1 MAADP
6 TPVKVRQNKKKT
18 VIFITAAMLILAI
31 AAGIGVK
38 WYRDVQNRVTVSFNT
53 NGGETVEAV
62 TLEKGSVLTAVPCA
76 SKQDQNFTGW
86 FYDGDC
92 TEPFHSED
100 PFEENT
106 VLYAAYEEPEQ
117 GVTKQDTAYVADC
130 DAKEPIVIRSE
141 EKITD
146 ENWMDYLEI
155 ESALGDL
162 PTSFHV
168 TALEDNQYEV
178 TPEQDYQAGFTYDFH
193 AKNGATLISGE
204 SEDLNTVTQRIHKDN
219 VEEVVLKKEIVYLD
233 WDDVVREGETYQ
245 FYIPKRAEFV
255 ITEKTPIC
263 FLNGYDEWV
272 AAGKNPN
279 TFGDLYDDT
288 TLFVSVSMVNDQFL
302 VKESD
307 KGTLSGKDWYFVTV
321 EDADLADII
330 DDVDVYMEEHVEA
343 EDLIDTEQ
351 IEQNILEGDGIDQLE
366 DLLTCAILDDETF
379 QNLSDEK
386 SNDNV
391 FLFNNIVAS
400 AAEMDNIPF
409 RDGLSMGET
418 VSIPVAK
425 KGDITVS
432 VSWSRDSARNPNFP
446 GVDYNDPENK
456 EWSAMQ
462 VMVEFDKVVNGVEI
476 KAATDITEYLKI
488 NMQGCKEW
496 QGINLKFDYAANIYS
511 QVTFDFNVAIREE
524 GGEWLDVS
532 ESVTSKMTSEEML
545 QRYSDIINADTG
557 FIDICDETIVSG
569 KFRVIP
575 FIPIFTVSLNLNYT
589 LRLDLAAGISSNF
602 TQLDAT
608 QVGMRGISSGK
619 VEGYKNELSGANRYA
634 YNFNACG
641 RIGVETGLKGEL
653 TLSFT
658 GLEKYGEIGISIE
671 VGVYTDLYGY
681 VNFSL
686 KKERQHSSF
695 IEKKFNG
702 AYYLEVGIYLEIKA
716 FARAEAFDVEKDAR
730 LFKDKWKLF
739 SWGSRYVVYGLDSK
753 KSTGNG
759 VGFSQDEDGNNRY
772 FMHQNQANIVE
783 ICGLKPEYVDLTTG
797 KLTTA
802 VDQELNGNFYPQF
815 SNKALR
821 YNDSNRMVSV
831 DTNKTNAKAFIAN
844 VDIYFDVPMFSLS
857 STQTADG
864 ESFVSTKLYWSDPS
878 TNITSIDDFSKT
890 YTASFGYQFPDGST
904 KIIETKEVLAIEPVG
919 SFGVHKDLDKVI
931 FRVDGY
937 SCSNDESF
945 KYNPSSEYRMNS
957 VYIAKDTSFYVNVT
971 PKQYYVSFS
980 YYDVDAKQWKAEVR
994 ACTVG
999 ETPVPPKEAENA
1011 MFTGWGG
1018 RDYVTGDRLSELTA
1032 LSYGTSWNSTWNPSA
1047 SQYYELNDTI
1057 ERLGLT
1063 SFDKSPDEVLATYDA
1078 SYYKNKWDYAWN
1090 AVPFI
1095 NYRNPK
1101 DGFVQVY
1108 HANYRDCNV
1117 TFLYGNEDAYDKT
1130 GNEAVDVK
1138 SLTRAFEIGD
1148 TIKAPY
1154 DSTYMEGYG
1163 LVQGWDKDG
1172 DGINDYELDADG
1184 KAILP
1189 EATEDGMILRGI
1201 YEIPEITLHFQT
1213 YNGDKQQYEDFTEV
1227 TLKNGLEI
1235 NFDGKEVTF
1244 GGEKVYASGETEDVF
1259 TQTIAASSDFS
1270 KFRYW
1275 EYHPVSINAWIR
1287 ADKAYK
1293 TTYYTSDIFFRP
1305 AFMTYYKIDFLP
1317 GEMGQFRVK
1326 NDDGTM
1332 TEQEQLTHRV
1342 LPGDTVIP
1350 HELIDNAYPT
1360 EDGETLQWL
1369 EGWDADG
1376 DGEIDY
1382 RQTSLFTA
1390 EKNLTLTA
1398 IYKKEP
1404 LTFQTEIE
1412 LPLQFEPEFPASA
1425 KPYLTNET
1433 KEGDSV
1439 QTYVYEGP
1447 YTPYLPLETYIK
1459 NLYETTKHIDS
1470 ETGYEVY
1477 DYASMTSLQTHFY
1490 YPNGKSTAVN
1500 VFKKVEIREGH
1511 TGHTITFDAGEDG
1524 YFMSYGSADVKK
1536 HQTFTK
1542 TLDNGTYNIADYTCW
1557 ANTSPNRDCPDLY
1570 SYYTV
1575 DYWTDEDGN
1584 RLENDQFTVDKQS
1597 KTLTAHWVCN
1607 MQIRLDSERLEPIG
1621 QIGSYTYSG
1630 TNTSNMLLAEGTH
1643 KFSELNQPVQ
1653 TYFPEKY
1660 LFEVVGW
1667 KDSRDKTDIIH
1678 GLEEEFELSDE
1689 ERDTVFTAVW
1699 KQKGVAVVLHTDK
1712 NFQNATG
1719 NAVAP
1724 EHDFNESNQV
1734 LLDFGTYP
1742 ISGFPVPYDLDGICT
1757 YQTVGWKD
1765 SNGTVYR
1772 LDDPNAA
1779 ITLTEDTGYLELTA
1793 VTEISECTFYFDAN
1807 GGTFSD
1813 GGTRYTKKLPVGENQ
1828 VDDWAIP
1835 ERENTAYET
1844 YVFAGWK
1851 VVTNDDDYQETIC
1864 KAGDTYTVDDSCCSV
1879 YAIWQ
1884 TTEQKHHYRYG
1895 FDEDSHW
1902 LVCLNESCT
1911 GIDAEKTAHTWD
1923 ENQVCSVCG
1932 YGCVTPQT
1940 DEDGN
1945 YVITNTAE
1953 LYGFAKLVNEGQ
1965 TDANA
1970 VLGCDITV
1978 NQGVL
1983 DASGDLADG
1992 AFITWTP
1999 IGASYTT
2006 PYSGTFDGRGHSIN
2020 GLYFCQDRTQPLQG
2034 KLYFGL
2040 FGMLENATVEN
2051 VMVADS
2057 YFNAGA
2063 DYSSAGGIAA
2073 QAGNSTI
2080 SCCETRV
2087 NVYAMVSGG
2096 ITAEAHSSE
2105 IVNCSSVGTIDSFTK
2120 AGGITAFAMESTIK
2134 NCFYAGAVTT
2144 SLQGSVIPIAD
2155 CETISNCYY
2164 DKNQFPGQTKLLS
2177 GVTAKTTKQFQS
2189 GSVAYLLQDGQEAE
2203 VWGQEIGVD
2212 QYPKIHGKKVYRS
2225 GNKYFNEQV
2234 TTTTTTTTTITT
2246 TTTTVTTTKLTTTK
2260 PMTTTSATKQTTTT
2274 TKLTTKPMTT
2284 TFATKQTT
2292 ATTKL
2297 TTKPMTTT
2305 STTEQTTTTTKL
2317 TTKPMTT
2324 TFATKQTTATTK
2336 LTTKPMTTTSTTE
2349 QTTTTT
2355 KLTTTKPVTTTSTTK
2370 QTTATTKLTTK
2381 PVTTTSTIKQTTT
2394 TTKLTTKPVAT
2405 TSASEQ
2411 MTTTTKLTTKPMTTT
2426 SITEQT
2432 TTMTKLTTKPM
2443 TTTSVTKQTTATT
2456 KLTTKPMT
2464 TTSTTEQT
2472 TTTTKLTTKPITTT
2486 QATTKSTTI
2495 TTTNTAKPTTTSTST
2510 INSMT
2515 TTVTATSTTETTTA
2529 VTTTSF
2535 TTEPTTTGS
2544 IINSTTTSTTESTTT
2559 TTTVPA
2565 TTTTTEAT
2573 TTSTTE
2579 STTTTITIPTTT
2591 TTTTTTEKTTTSTTE
2606 STTTTITIPTTTTT
2620 IEETTTSTTE
2630 STTTTTTIPT
2640 TTTTIEETTI
2650 STTESTTTITTVPT
2664 TTTTIE
2670 ATTTSTTESTTTI
2683 TTVPTTTTTTEETT
2697 TSTTESTTTTTITIP
2712 TTTTTTEATTTSTT
2726 EWTTT
2731 ITTVPTT
2738 TTTTEETT
2746 TSTTEST
2753 TTITTVP
2760 TTTTT
2765 TEETTTSTTEST
2777 TTTTTI
2783 PTTTTTTEATTT
2795 STTEWTTTTTTVP
2808 TTTTTTEVT
2817 TTSTTEW
2824 TTTTTTVPTTTTTSE
2839 TTTTVP
2845 TTSEENPDTTTTEPI
2860 EMGIYGDVDGN
2871 GIVDVSDAV
2880 AVLTYY
2886 AKRAAGL
2893 EPIFGETPE
2902 ENEAIFA
2909 LADVDQD
2916 GMITVQDAVYIL
2928 TYYAQKASGMQPTWE
2943 ELTGISALF

>member
-141 EKITD
+141 EEITD

-155 ESALGDL
+155 DSALGDL

-263 FLNGYDEWV
+263 FLNGYNEWV

-279 TFGDLYDDT
+279 TFGDLYDDD
-288 TLFVSVSMVNDQFL
+288 TLFVSVNLVNDQFL
-302 VKESD
+302 AKESD

-321 EDADLADII
+321 ENADLADII
-330 DDVDVYMEEHVEA
+330 DDVDVYMEENVEA

-351 IEQNILEGDGIDQLE
+351 IEQNILAGDGINQLE
-366 DLLTCAILDDETF
+366 DLLTCAILDDQTF

-386 SNDNV
+386 PNDNV

-409 RDGLSMGET
+409 RDGLSMGEAVT
-418 VSIPVAK
+418 IPVAK

-446 GVDYNDPENK
+446 GVDYDDPENK
-456 EWSAMQ
+456 KWSAMQ

-686 KKERQHSSF
+686 KKERQHSSLV
-695 IEKKFNG
+695 EKKFNG

-772 FMHQNQANIVE
+772 FMHQNQANMIE

-844 VDIYFDVPMFSLS
+844 VDIYFDIPMFSLS

-878 TNITSIDDFSKT
+878 TDITSIDDFSKT
-890 YTASFGYQFPDGST
+890 YTASFGYKFPDGST

-919 SFGVHKDLDKVI
+919 YFGVRKALNNVI
-931 FRVDGY
+931 FQVDGY
-937 SCSNDESF
+937 SWSNDEPF
-945 KYNPSSEYRMNS
+945 EHNPNSEYSMSS
-957 VYIAKDTSFYVNVT
+957 VYIAKDTSFYVDVT
-971 PKQYYVSFS
+971 PKQYYVTFS
-980 YYDVDAKQWKAEVR
+980 YYDIDAKQWKAEVR

-1011 MFTGWGG
+1011 MFTGWEGH
-1018 RDYVTGDRLSELTA
+1018 DYTNGNNLDEITSLD
-1032 LSYGTSWNSTWNPSA
+1032 YGTNWNPSRYA
-1047 SQYYELNDTI
+1047 SDSRYYSLTN
-1057 ERLGLT
+1057 RGLVT
-1063 SFDKSPDEVLATYDA
+1063 SGKSADEVLATYDA
-1078 SYYKNKWDYAWN
+1078 STYKNEWRYEWN
-1090 AVPFI
+1090 AV
-1095 NYRNPK
+1095 
-1101 DGFVQVY
+1101 GFLDHTFAYHAPENGFAQVY
-1108 HANYRDCNV
+1108 RANYRDCNI

-1130 GNEAVDVK
+1130 GNEAEDVK
-1138 SLTRAFEIGD
+1138 SQTRAFKIGD

-1172 DGINDYELDADG
+1172 DGVNDYELDDEG

-1189 EATEDGMILRGI
+1189 VATEDGMILRGV

-1244 GGEKVYASGETEDVF
+1244 GGEKVYAKGETEDVF

-1270 KFRYW
+1270 EFRYW
-1275 EYHPVSINAWIR
+1275 EYRPVSIDAWIR

-1317 GEMGQFRVK
+1317 GEIGQFRVK

-1360 EDGETLQWL
+1360 EDGETLRWL

-1382 RQTSLFTA
+1382 RQRSLFTA
-1390 EKNLTLTA
+1390 EKSLTLTA
-1398 IYKKEP
+1398 IYKEEP

-1459 NLYETTKHIDS
+1459 TLYETTKHIDS

-1490 YPNGKSTAVN
+1490 YPNGKATAVN

-1542 TLDNGTYNIADYTCW
+1542 KLDNGTYNIADYTCW
-1557 ANTSPNRDCPDLY
+1557 ANTRPNRDSSDL
-1570 SYYTV
+1570 SSDYTI

-1584 RLENDQFTVDKQS
+1584 RLENDQFTVDKQN
-1597 KTLTAHWVCN
+1597 KTLTAHWICN
-1607 MQIRLDSERLEPIG
+1607 MQIRLDSEQLEPIG

-1630 TNTSNMLLAEGTH
+1630 MNTSNMLLAEGTH

-1678 GLEEEFELSDE
+1678 GLEEEFTLSDE
-1689 ERDTVFTAVW
+1689 EQDTVFTAVW
-1699 KQKGVAVVLHTDK
+1699 KQKGVAVILHADK

-1724 EHDFNESNQV
+1724 EHDFNENNQV
-1734 LLDFGTYP
+1734 LLAFGTYP
-1742 ISGFPVPYDLDGICT
+1742 ISGFPVPYDLGGIFT

-1793 VTEISECTFYFDAN
+1793 VTEISECTFDFDAN

-1851 VVTNDDDYQETIC
+1851 VVTNDDYDDYQETIC
-1864 KAGDTYTVDDSCCSV
+1864 KAGDTYTVDHSCCSV

-1902 LVCLNESCT
+1902 LVCLNEGCT

-1983 DASGDLADG
+1983 DANGDLSDG

-1999 IGASYTT
+1999 IGSSHTT

-2034 KLYFGL
+2034 KLYLGL
-2040 FGMLENATVEN
+2040 FGLLENATVEN
-2051 VMVADS
+2051 VTVADS

-2063 DYSSAGGIAA
+2063 DYSSVGGIAA
-2073 QAGNSTI
+2073 QAGGSTI

-2096 ITAEAHSSE
+2096 ITAEAHGSE

-2120 AGGITAFAMESTIK
+2120 AGGITAFAMESNIKKSNIK

-2164 DKNQFPGQTKLLS
+2164 DKNQFSGQTKLLS

-2246 TTTTVTTTKLTTTK
+2246 TTTTVTTTKLITTKPMTTTSTTKQMTTTTKLTTNPVTTTSATKQTITTTKLTTKPVTTTSATKQTTTTTK
-2260 PMTTTSATKQTTTT
+2260 PVTTTSTTKQTTTTTKLTTKPVTTTSATKQTTTT
-2274 TKLTTKPMTT
+2274 TKL
-2284 TFATKQTT
+2284 
-2292 ATTKL
+2292 
-2297 TTKPMTTT
+2297 
-2305 STTEQTTTTTKL
+2305 
-2317 TTKPMTT
+2317 
-2324 TFATKQTTATTK
+2324 
-2336 LTTKPMTTTSTTE
+2336 
-2349 QTTTTT
+2349 
-2355 KLTTTKPVTTTSTTK
+2355 TTKPVTTTSTTK

-2381 PVTTTSTIKQTTT
+2381 PVTTTSTTKQTTT
-2394 TTKLTTKPVAT
+2394 T
-2405 TSASEQ
+2405 
-2411 MTTTTKLTTKPMTTT
+2411 
-2426 SITEQT
+2426 
-2432 TTMTKLTTKPM
+2432 TKLTTKPM
-2443 TTTSVTKQTTATT
+2443 TTTSVTKQTTA
-2456 KLTTKPMT
+2456 
-2464 TTSTTEQT
+2464 
-2472 TTTTKLTTKPITTT
+2472 TTKLTTKPITTT

-2495 TTTNTAKPTTTSTST
+2495 TTTNTAKPTTTSTSI

-2515 TTVTATSTTETTTA
+2515 TIVTATSTTETTTA

-2565 TTTTTEAT
+2565 TTTTTEKT

-2579 STTTTITIPTTT
+2579 STTTITTVPA
-2591 TTTTTTEKTTTSTTE
+2591 TTTTTEKTTTSTTE

-2620 IEETTTSTTE
+2620 TE
-2630 STTTTTTIPT
+2630 K
-2640 TTTTIEETTI
+2640 
-2650 STTESTTTITTVPT
+2650 
-2664 TTTTIE
+2664 
-2670 ATTTSTTESTTTI
+2670 
-2683 TTVPTTTTTTEETT
+2683 
-2697 TSTTESTTTTTITIP
+2697 
-2712 TTTTTTEATTTSTT
+2712 TTTSTT

-2731 ITTVPTT
+2731 TTTVPAT
-2738 TTTTEETT
+2738 TTTTEKTT
-2746 TSTTEST
+2746 TSTIEST
-2753 TTITTVP
+2753 TTTTTVP

-2777 TTTTTI
+2777 TTTTTELTTTE
-2783 PTTTTTTEATTT
+2783 TTTTTF
-2795 STTEWTTTTTTVP
+2795 P
-2808 TTTTTTEVT
+2808 
-2817 TTSTTEW
+2817 
-2824 TTTTTTVPTTTTTSE
+2824 TTTSE

-2916 GMITVQDAVYIL
+2916 GIITVQDAVYIL

>member
-62 TLEKGSVLTAVPCA
+62 TLKKGSVLTAVPCA

-141 EKITD
+141 EEITD

-155 ESALGDL
+155 DSALGDL
-162 PTSFHV
+162 PTAFHV

-263 FLNGYDEWV
+263 FLNGYNEWV

-279 TFGDLYDDT
+279 TLGDLYDDD

-321 EDADLADII
+321 ENADLADII
-330 DDVDVYMEEHVEA
+330 DDVDVYMEENVEA

-351 IEQNILEGDGIDQLE
+351 IEQNILAGDGINQLE
-366 DLLTCAILDDETF
+366 DLLTCAILDDQTF

-418 VSIPVAK
+418 VRIPVAK

-686 KKERQHSSF
+686 KKERQHSSLV
-695 IEKKFNG
+695 EKKFNG

-772 FMHQNQANIVE
+772 FMHQNQANMIE

-844 VDIYFDVPMFSLS
+844 VDIYFDIPMFSLS

-878 TNITSIDDFSKT
+878 TDITSIDDFSKT

-945 KYNPSSEYRMNS
+945 KYNQSSEYRMNS

-1018 RDYVTGDRLSELTA
+1018 QDYVTGDRLSELTA

-1063 SFDKSPDEVLATYDA
+1063 SFDKSPEEVLATYDA

-1090 AVPFI
+1090 TVPFI

-1172 DGINDYELDADG
+1172 DGVNDYELDAEG

-1189 EATEDGMILRGI
+1189 VATEDGMILRGV

-1259 TQTIAASSDFS
+1259 TQTIAASSNFS

-1342 LPGDTVIP
+1342 LPGDSVIP

-1382 RQTSLFTA
+1382 RQRSLFTA
-1390 EKNLTLTA
+1390 EKSLTLTA

-1459 NLYETTKHIDS
+1459 TLHETTKHIDS

-1490 YPNGKSTAVN
+1490 YPDGKSTAVN

-1542 TLDNGTYNIADYTCW
+1542 KLDNGTYNIADYTCW
-1557 ANTSPNRDCPDLY
+1557 ANTRPNRDSPDLY

-1678 GLEEEFELSDE
+1678 GLEEEFVLSDE
-1689 ERDTVFTAVW
+1689 EQDTVFTAVW
-1699 KQKGVAVVLHTDK
+1699 KQKGVAVVLHADK
-1712 NFQNATG
+1712 NFQNGTG

-1724 EHDFNESNQV
+1724 EHDFNENNQV
-1734 LLDFGTYP
+1734 LLAFGTYP
-1742 ISGFPVPYDLDGICT
+1742 ISGFPVPYDLGGIFT

-1793 VTEISECTFYFDAN
+1793 VTEISECTFDFDAN

-1813 GGTRYTKKLPVGENQ
+1813 GGTQYTKKLPVGESQ

-1851 VVTNDDDYQETIC
+1851 VVTNDDSQETIC
-1864 KAGDTYTVDDSCCSV
+1864 KAGDTYTVDNSCCSV

-1895 FDEDSHW
+1895 FDADSHW
-1902 LVCLNESCT
+1902 LVCLNEGCT

-1923 ENQVCSVCG
+1923 ENQICSVCG

-1983 DASGDLADG
+1983 DASGDLSDG

-1999 IGASYTT
+1999 IGSSHTT

-2034 KLYFGL
+2034 KLYLGL
-2040 FGMLENATVEN
+2040 FGMLENATVKN

-2063 DYSSAGGIAA
+2063 DYSSVGGIAA
-2073 QAGNSTI
+2073 QAGGSTI

-2096 ITAEAHSSE
+2096 ITAEAHGSE

-2120 AGGITAFAMESTIK
+2120 AGGITAFAMESNIKKSNIK

-2164 DKNQFPGQTKLLS
+2164 DKNQFPGQTELLS

-2212 QYPKIHGKKVYRS
+2212 PYPKIHGKKVYHS

-2234 TTTTTTTTTITT
+2234 TTTTATTITT

-2274 TKLTTKPMTT
+2274 TKLTTNPMTTTSATKQTITTTKLTTKPMTT
-2284 TFATKQTT
+2284 TSTIKQTTTTTKLTTKPMTTTSTIKQTT

-2305 STTEQTTTTTKL
+2305 SAIKQTTTTTKL

-2324 TFATKQTTATTK
+2324 TFATKQTTTTTK
-2336 LTTKPMTTTSTTE
+2336 LTTKPMTTTSA
-2349 QTTTTT
+2349 
-2355 KLTTTKPVTTTSTTK
+2355 TK

-2381 PVTTTSTIKQTTT
+2381 PVTTTST
-2394 TTKLTTKPVAT
+2394 
-2405 TSASEQ
+2405 
-2411 MTTTTKLTTKPMTTT
+2411 
-2426 SITEQT
+2426 
-2432 TTMTKLTTKPM
+2432 
-2443 TTTSVTKQTTATT
+2443 TKQTTA
-2456 KLTTKPMT
+2456 
-2464 TTSTTEQT
+2464 
-2472 TTTTKLTTKPITTT
+2472 TTKLTTKPITTT

-2495 TTTNTAKPTTTSTST
+2495 TTTNTAKPTTTSTSI

-2515 TTVTATSTTETTTA
+2515 TIVTATSTTEW
-2529 VTTTSF
+2529 
-2535 TTEPTTTGS
+2535 
-2544 IINSTTTSTTESTTT
+2544 TTT

-2565 TTTTTEAT
+2565 TTTTTEKTTTSTTESTTTITTVPATTTTTEET

-2591 TTTTTTEKTTTSTTE
+2591 TTTEKTTTSTTE
-2606 STTTTITIPTTTTT
+2606 W
-2620 IEETTTSTTE
+2620 
-2630 STTTTTTIPT
+2630 
-2640 TTTTIEETTI
+2640 
-2650 STTESTTTITTVPT
+2650 
-2664 TTTTIE
+2664 
-2670 ATTTSTTESTTTI
+2670 
-2683 TTVPTTTTTTEETT
+2683 
-2697 TSTTESTTTTTITIP
+2697 TTTTITIP
-2712 TTTTTTEATTTSTT
+2712 TTTTTTEK
-2726 EWTTT
+2726 
-2731 ITTVPTT
+2731 
-2738 TTTTEETT
+2738 
-2746 TSTTEST
+2746 
-2753 TTITTVP
+2753 
-2760 TTTTT
+2760 
-2765 TEETTTSTTEST
+2765 
-2777 TTTTTI
+2777 
-2783 PTTTTTTEATTT
+2783 TTT

-2808 TTTTTTEVT
+2808 ATTTTTEKT

-2824 TTTTTTVPTTTTTSE
+2824 TTTTTTVPATTTTTEKTTTSTTESITIATTIPTTTTTTEETTTFPTTTSE

-2928 TYYAQKASGMQPTWE
+2928 TYYAQKASGMKPTWE

>member
-1 MAADP
+1 
-6 TPVKVRQNKKKT
+6 
-18 VIFITAAMLILAI
+18 
-31 AAGIGVK
+31 
-38 WYRDVQNRVTVSFNT
+38 
-53 NGGETVEAV
+53 
-62 TLEKGSVLTAVPCA
+62 
-76 SKQDQNFTGW
+76 
-86 FYDGDC
+86 
-92 TEPFHSED
+92 
-100 PFEENT
+100 
-106 VLYAAYEEPEQ
+106 
-117 GVTKQDTAYVADC
+117 
-130 DAKEPIVIRSE
+130 
-141 EKITD
+141 
-146 ENWMDYLEI
+146 
-155 ESALGDL
+155 
-162 PTSFHV
+162 
-168 TALEDNQYEV
+168 
-178 TPEQDYQAGFTYDFH
+178 
-193 AKNGATLISGE
+193 
-204 SEDLNTVTQRIHKDN
+204 
-219 VEEVVLKKEIVYLD
+219 
-233 WDDVVREGETYQ
+233 
-245 FYIPKRAEFV
+245 
-255 ITEKTPIC
+255 
-263 FLNGYDEWV
+263 
-272 AAGKNPN
+272 
-279 TFGDLYDDT
+279 
-288 TLFVSVSMVNDQFL
+288 
-302 VKESD
+302 
-307 KGTLSGKDWYFVTV
+307 
-321 EDADLADII
+321 
-330 DDVDVYMEEHVEA
+330 
-343 EDLIDTEQ
+343 
-351 IEQNILEGDGIDQLE
+351 
-366 DLLTCAILDDETF
+366 
-379 QNLSDEK
+379 
-386 SNDNV
+386 
-391 FLFNNIVAS
+391 
-400 AAEMDNIPF
+400 MDNIPF
-409 RDGLSMGET
+409 RDGLSMGEP
-418 VSIPVAK
+418 VRIPVAK

-589 LRLDLAAGISSNF
+589 LQLDLAAGISSNF

-686 KKERQHSSF
+686 KKERQHSSLV
-695 IEKKFNG
+695 EKKFNG

-753 KSTGNG
+753 KSTGSG

-772 FMHQNQANIVE
+772 FMHQNQANIIE

-802 VDQELNGNFYPQF
+802 VDQELNGKFYPQF

-821 YNDSNRMVSV
+821 YNHSNRMVSV
-831 DTNKTNAKAFIAN
+831 DTSKTNAKAFVAN

-857 STQTADG
+857 STKTADG

-878 TNITSIDDFSKT
+878 TDITSIDDFSTKT
-890 YTASFGYQFPDGST
+890 YTASFGYKFPDGST
-904 KIIETKEVLAIEPVG
+904 KILETKEVRAIEPVG
-919 SFGVHKDLDKVI
+919 YFKVHEDLDKVV

-937 SCSNDESF
+937 SWSNDEPF
-945 KYNPSSEYRMNS
+945 NHHPNSEYSMRN
-957 VYIAKDTSFYVNVT
+957 VYIAEDTSFYVDVT

-980 YYDVDAKQWKAEVR
+980 YYDVAAKQWKAEVR

-1011 MFTGWGG
+1011 MFTGWEGQ
-1018 RDYVTGDRLSELTA
+1018 DYVTGDGLSELTA
-1032 LSYGTSWNSTWNPSA
+1032 LSYGTSWDSTWNPSA

-1057 ERLGLT
+1057 QRMGLT
-1063 SFDKSPDEVLATYDA
+1063 SFDKSPEEVLATYDA
-1078 SYYKNKWDYAWN
+1078 SYYKNKWGYAWN
-1090 AVPFI
+1090 AVDFI
-1095 NYRNPK
+1095 NRRPPK
-1101 DGFVQVY
+1101 DGFVQAY
-1108 HANYRDCNV
+1108 RANYRDCNI

-1130 GNEAVDVK
+1130 GNEAEGVK
-1138 SLTRAFEIGD
+1138 SLTRAFKIGD
-1148 TIKAPY
+1148 TIEAPY

-1172 DGINDYELDADG
+1172 DGVNDYELDAEG

-1189 EATEDGMILRGI
+1189 VATEDGMILRGI

-1244 GGEKVYASGETEDVF
+1244 GGEKVYAKGETEDVF

-1275 EYHPVSINAWIR
+1275 EYHPVSIDAWIR

-1326 NDDGTM
+1326 NNDGTM

-1382 RQTSLFTA
+1382 RQRSLFTA
-1390 EKNLTLTA
+1390 EKSLTLTA

-1477 DYASMTSLQTHFY
+1477 DYASLTSLQTHFY

-1542 TLDNGTYNIADYTCW
+1542 KLDNGTYNIADYTCW
-1557 ANTSPNRDCPDLY
+1557 ANTRPNRDSSDLS
-1570 SYYTV
+1570 SYYTI

-1584 RLENDQFTVDKQS
+1584 RLENDQFTVDKQN
-1597 KTLTAHWVCN
+1597 KTLTAHWIYN

-1630 TNTSNMLLAEGTH
+1630 MNTSNMLLAEGTH

-1678 GLEEEFELSDE
+1678 GLEEEFVLSDE
-1689 ERDTVFTAVW
+1689 EQDTVFTAVW
-1699 KQKGVAVVLHTDK
+1699 KQKGVAVILHADK

-1724 EHDFNESNQV
+1724 EHDFNENNQV
-1734 LLDFGTYP
+1734 LLAFGTYP
-1742 ISGFPVPYDLDGICT
+1742 ISGFPVPYDLGGIFT

-1793 VTEISECTFYFDAN
+1793 VTEISECTFDFDAN

-1813 GGTRYTKKLPVGENQ
+1813 GGTQYTKKLPVGESQ

-1844 YVFAGWK
+1844 YDFAGWK
-1851 VVTNDDDYQETIC
+1851 VVTNDDSQETIC
-1864 KAGDTYTVDDSCCSV
+1864 KAGDTYTVDNSCCSV
-1879 YAIWQ
+1879 YAIWK

-1902 LVCLNESCT
+1902 LVCLNEGCT
-1911 GIDAEKTAHTWD
+1911 GIDAEKAAHTWD
-1923 ENQVCSVCG
+1923 ENQICSVCG

-1983 DASGDLADG
+1983 DASGDLSDG
-1992 AFITWTP
+1992 TFITWTP
-1999 IGASYTT
+1999 IGFSYTT

-2034 KLYFGL
+2034 KLYLGL
-2040 FGMLENATVEN
+2040 FGLLENATVEN
-2051 VMVADS
+2051 VTVTDS

-2063 DYSSAGGIAA
+2063 DYSYAGGIAA

-2096 ITAEAHSSE
+2096 ITAEAHGSE

-2120 AGGITAFAMESTIK
+2120 TGGITAFAMESTIK

-2212 QYPKIHGKKVYRS
+2212 QYPKIHGKKVYHS

-2234 TTTTTTTTTITT
+2234 TTTTTTTITT
-2246 TTTTVTTTKLTTTK
+2246 TTTTVTTTKLTTKPVTTTSATKQTTTTTKLTTKPVTTTSTTKQTTTTTKLTTK

-2274 TKLTTKPMTT
+2274 TKLTTKPVTT
-2284 TFATKQTT
+2284 
-2292 ATTKL
+2292 
-2297 TTKPMTTT
+2297 TTKPTTITTTNTAKSTTTTTIPATTT
-2305 STTEQTTTTTKL
+2305 SATKQTTTTTKL

-2324 TFATKQTTATTK
+2324 T
-2336 LTTKPMTTTSTTE
+2336 TKPTTTSTTE
-2349 QTTTTT
+2349 STTTTT
-2355 KLTTTKPVTTTSTTK
+2355 IPTTTTSTTKSTTTTTIPATTTSTTESTTTTTIPTTTTSTTESTTTTTIPTTTTSTTKSTTTTTIPATTTSTTESTTTTTIPTTTTSTTESTTTTTIPTTTTSTTKSTTTTTIPATTTSTTESTTTTTIPATTTSTTK
-2370 QTTATTKLTTK
+2370 QT
-2381 PVTTTSTIKQTTT
+2381 
-2394 TTKLTTKPVAT
+2394 
-2405 TSASEQ
+2405 
-2411 MTTTTKLTTKPMTTT
+2411 TTTTKLTTKPMTTT
-2426 SITEQT
+2426 
-2432 TTMTKLTTKPM
+2432 TKP
-2443 TTTSVTKQTTATT
+2443 
-2456 KLTTKPMT
+2456 
-2464 TTSTTEQT
+2464 
-2472 TTTTKLTTKPITTT
+2472 
-2486 QATTKSTTI
+2486 
-2495 TTTNTAKPTTTSTST
+2495 
-2510 INSMT
+2510 
-2515 TTVTATSTTETTTA
+2515 
-2529 VTTTSF
+2529 
-2535 TTEPTTTGS
+2535 
-2544 IINSTTTSTTESTTT
+2544 
-2559 TTTVPA
+2559 
-2565 TTTTTEAT
+2565 
-2573 TTSTTE
+2573 
-2579 STTTTITIPTTT
+2579 
-2591 TTTTTTEKTTTSTTE
+2591 
-2606 STTTTITIPTTTTT
+2606 
-2620 IEETTTSTTE
+2620 
-2630 STTTTTTIPT
+2630 
-2640 TTTTIEETTI
+2640 
-2650 STTESTTTITTVPT
+2650 
-2664 TTTTIE
+2664 
-2670 ATTTSTTESTTTI
+2670 
-2683 TTVPTTTTTTEETT
+2683 TT
-2697 TSTTESTTTTTITIP
+2697 TSTTESTTTTTIP
-2712 TTTTTTEATTTSTT
+2712 TTTTTTAE
-2726 EWTTT
+2726 T
-2731 ITTVPTT
+2731 II
-2738 TTTTEETT
+2738 
-2746 TSTTEST
+2746 S
-2753 TTITTVP
+2753 
-2760 TTTTT
+2760 
-2765 TEETTTSTTEST
+2765 
-2777 TTTTTI
+2777 
-2783 PTTTTTTEATTT
+2783 
-2795 STTEWTTTTTTVP
+2795 
-2808 TTTTTTEVT
+2808 
-2817 TTSTTEW
+2817 
-2824 TTTTTTVPTTTTTSE
+2824 TTTTSE

-2845 TTSEENPDTTTTEPI
+2845 TTSEENPDTTTTETI

-2893 EPIFGETPE
+2893 EVIFGETPE

-2916 GMITVQDAVYIL
+2916 GIIIVQDAVYIL
-2928 TYYAQKASGMQPTWE
+2928 TYYAQKACGMQPTWE
-2943 ELTGISALF
+2943 ELIGVSVRS

>member
-53 NGGETVEAV
+53 NGGETVETV

-141 EKITD
+141 KEITE

-155 ESALGDL
+155 DSALGDL

-263 FLNGYDEWV
+263 FLNGYNEWV
-272 AAGKNPN
+272 AAGKNPD
-279 TFGDLYDDT
+279 TFGDLYDDD
-288 TLFVSVSMVNDQFL
+288 TLFVSVNLVNDQFL

-321 EDADLADII
+321 ENADLADII
-330 DDVDVYMEEHVEA
+330 DDVDVYMEENVEA

-351 IEQNILEGDGIDQLE
+351 IEQNILAGDGINQLE

-386 SNDNV
+386 PNDNV

-418 VSIPVAK
+418 VTIPVAK

-446 GVDYNDPENK
+446 GVDYDDPENK
-456 EWSAMQ
+456 KWSAMQ

-686 KKERQHSSF
+686 KKERQHSSLV
-695 IEKKFNG
+695 EKKFNG

-772 FMHQNQANIVE
+772 FMHQNQANMIE

-844 VDIYFDVPMFSLS
+844 VDIYFDIPMFSLS

-878 TNITSIDDFSKT
+878 TDITSIDDFSKT
-890 YTASFGYQFPDGST
+890 YTASFGYKFPDGST

-919 SFGVHKDLDKVI
+919 YFGVRKALNNVI
-931 FRVDGY
+931 FQVDGY
-937 SCSNDESF
+937 SWSNDEPF
-945 KYNPSSEYRMNS
+945 EHNPNSEYSMSS
-957 VYIAKDTSFYVNVT
+957 VYIAKDTSFYVDVT
-971 PKQYYVSFS
+971 PKQYYVTFS
-980 YYDVDAKQWKAEVR
+980 YYDIDAKQWKAEVR

-1011 MFTGWGG
+1011 MFTGWEGH
-1018 RDYVTGDRLSELTA
+1018 DYTNGNNLDEITSLD
-1032 LSYGTSWNSTWNPSA
+1032 YGTNWNPSRYA
-1047 SQYYELNDTI
+1047 SDSRYYSLTN
-1057 ERLGLT
+1057 RGLVT
-1063 SFDKSPDEVLATYDA
+1063 SGKSADEVLATYDA
-1078 SYYKNKWDYAWN
+1078 STYKNEWRYEWN
-1090 AVPFI
+1090 AV
-1095 NYRNPK
+1095 
-1101 DGFVQVY
+1101 GFLDHTFAYHAPENGFAQVY
-1108 HANYRDCNV
+1108 RANYRDCNI

-1130 GNEAVDVK
+1130 GNEAEDVK
-1138 SLTRAFEIGD
+1138 SQTRAFKIGD

-1172 DGINDYELDADG
+1172 DGVNDYELDDEG

-1189 EATEDGMILRGI
+1189 VATEDGMILRGV

-1244 GGEKVYASGETEDVF
+1244 GGEKVYASGATEDVF
-1259 TQTIAASSDFS
+1259 TQTIAASSNFS

-1275 EYHPVSINAWIR
+1275 EYRPVSIDEWKK
-1287 ADKAYK
+1287 ADEAYK

-1305 AFMTYYKIDFLP
+1305 AFEVYYKIEFLP
-1317 GEMGQFRVK
+1317 GEVGQFRVK

-1332 TEQEQLTHRV
+1332 TEQTQLTHRV
-1342 LPGDTVIP
+1342 LAGNLVTP
-1350 HELIDNAYPT
+1350 HELMIDLAYPT
-1360 EDGETLQWL
+1360 EDGETLRLL

-1382 RQTSLFTA
+1382 RQRSLFTA
-1390 EKNLTLTA
+1390 EKSLTLTA

-1490 YPNGKSTAVN
+1490 YPNGKATAVN

-1542 TLDNGTYNIADYTCW
+1542 KLDNGTYNIADYTCW
-1557 ANTSPNRDCPDLY
+1557 ANTRPNRDSSDL
-1570 SYYTV
+1570 SSDYTI

-1584 RLENDQFTVDKQS
+1584 RLENDQFTVDKQN
-1597 KTLTAHWVCN
+1597 KTLTAHWICN
-1607 MQIRLDSERLEPIG
+1607 MQIRLDSEQLEPIG

-1630 TNTSNMLLAEGTH
+1630 MNTSNMLLAEGTH

-1678 GLEEEFELSDE
+1678 GLEEEFTLSDE
-1689 ERDTVFTAVW
+1689 EQDTVFTAVW
-1699 KQKGVAVVLHTDK
+1699 KQKGVAVILHADK
-1712 NFQNATG
+1712 NFQNGTG

-1724 EHDFNESNQV
+1724 EHDFNENNQV
-1734 LLDFGTYP
+1734 LLNFGTYP
-1742 ISGFPVPYDLDGICT
+1742 ISGFPVPYDLDGIFT

-1793 VTEISECTFYFDAN
+1793 VTEISECTFDFDAN

-1851 VVTNDDDYQETIC
+1851 VVTNDDYDDYQETIC

-1902 LVCLNESCT
+1902 LVCLNEGCT

-1983 DASGDLADG
+1983 DANGDLSDG

-1999 IGASYTT
+1999 IGSSHTT

-2034 KLYFGL
+2034 KLYLGL
-2040 FGMLENATVEN
+2040 FGLLENATVEN
-2051 VMVADS
+2051 VTVADS

-2063 DYSSAGGIAA
+2063 DYSSVGGIAA
-2073 QAGNSTI
+2073 QAGGSTI

-2096 ITAEAHSSE
+2096 ITAEAHGSE

-2120 AGGITAFAMESTIK
+2120 AGGITAFAMESNIKKSNIK

-2164 DKNQFPGQTKLLS
+2164 DKNQFSGQTKLLS

-2189 GSVAYLLQDGQEAE
+2189 GSVAYLLQYGQEAE

-2246 TTTTVTTTKLTTTK
+2246 TTTTVTTTKLITTKPMTTTSTTKQMTTTTKLTTNPVTTTSATKQTITTTKLTTKPVTTTSATKQTTTTTK
-2260 PMTTTSATKQTTTT
+2260 PVTTTSTTKQTTTTTKLTTKPVTTTSATKQTTTT
-2274 TKLTTKPMTT
+2274 TKL
-2284 TFATKQTT
+2284 
-2292 ATTKL
+2292 
-2297 TTKPMTTT
+2297 
-2305 STTEQTTTTTKL
+2305 
-2317 TTKPMTT
+2317 
-2324 TFATKQTTATTK
+2324 
-2336 LTTKPMTTTSTTE
+2336 
-2349 QTTTTT
+2349 
-2355 KLTTTKPVTTTSTTK
+2355 TTKPVTTTSTTK

-2381 PVTTTSTIKQTTT
+2381 PVTTTSTTKQTTT
-2394 TTKLTTKPVAT
+2394 T
-2405 TSASEQ
+2405 
-2411 MTTTTKLTTKPMTTT
+2411 
-2426 SITEQT
+2426 
-2432 TTMTKLTTKPM
+2432 TKLTTKPM
-2443 TTTSVTKQTTATT
+2443 TTTSVTKQTTA
-2456 KLTTKPMT
+2456 
-2464 TTSTTEQT
+2464 
-2472 TTTTKLTTKPITTT
+2472 TTKLTTKPITTT

-2495 TTTNTAKPTTTSTST
+2495 TTTNTAKPTTTSTSI

-2515 TTVTATSTTETTTA
+2515 TIVTATSTTETTTA

-2565 TTTTTEAT
+2565 TTTTTEKT

-2579 STTTTITIPTTT
+2579 STTTITTVPA
-2591 TTTTTTEKTTTSTTE
+2591 TTTTTEKTTTSTTE

-2620 IEETTTSTTE
+2620 TE
-2630 STTTTTTIPT
+2630 K
-2640 TTTTIEETTI
+2640 
-2650 STTESTTTITTVPT
+2650 
-2664 TTTTIE
+2664 
-2670 ATTTSTTESTTTI
+2670 
-2683 TTVPTTTTTTEETT
+2683 
-2697 TSTTESTTTTTITIP
+2697 
-2712 TTTTTTEATTTSTT
+2712 TTTSTT

-2731 ITTVPTT
+2731 TTTVPAT
-2738 TTTTEETT
+2738 TTTTEKTT
-2746 TSTTEST
+2746 TSTIEST
-2753 TTITTVP
+2753 TTTTTVP

-2777 TTTTTI
+2777 TTTTTELTTTE
-2783 PTTTTTTEATTT
+2783 TTTTTF
-2795 STTEWTTTTTTVP
+2795 P
-2808 TTTTTTEVT
+2808 
-2817 TTSTTEW
+2817 
-2824 TTTTTTVPTTTTTSE
+2824 TTTSE

-2916 GMITVQDAVYIL
+2916 GIITVQDAVYIL

>member
-141 EKITD
+141 EEITD

-155 ESALGDL
+155 DSALGDL
-162 PTSFHV
+162 PTAFHV

-263 FLNGYDEWV
+263 FLNGYNEWV

-279 TFGDLYDDT
+279 TLGDLYDDD

-321 EDADLADII
+321 ENADLADII
-330 DDVDVYMEEHVEA
+330 DDVDVYMEENVEA

-351 IEQNILEGDGIDQLE
+351 IEQNILAGDGINQLE
-366 DLLTCAILDDETF
+366 DLLTCAILDDQTF

-418 VSIPVAK
+418 VRIPVAK

-686 KKERQHSSF
+686 KKERQHSSLV
-695 IEKKFNG
+695 EKKFNG

-772 FMHQNQANIVE
+772 FMHQNQANMIE

-844 VDIYFDVPMFSLS
+844 VDIYFDIPMFSLS

-878 TNITSIDDFSKT
+878 TDITSIDDFSKT
-890 YTASFGYQFPDGST
+890 YTASFGYKFPDGST

-919 SFGVHKDLDKVI
+919 YFGVRKALNNVI
-931 FRVDGY
+931 FQVDGY
-937 SCSNDESF
+937 SWSNDEPF
-945 KYNPSSEYRMNS
+945 EHNPNSEYSMSS
-957 VYIAKDTSFYVNVT
+957 VYIAKDTSFYVDVT
-971 PKQYYVSFS
+971 PKQYYVTFS
-980 YYDVDAKQWKAEVR
+980 YYDIDAKQWKAEVR

-1011 MFTGWGG
+1011 MFTGWEGH
-1018 RDYVTGDRLSELTA
+1018 DYTNGNNLDEITSLD
-1032 LSYGTSWNSTWNPSA
+1032 YGTNWNPSRYA
-1047 SQYYELNDTI
+1047 SDSRYYSLTN
-1057 ERLGLT
+1057 RGLVT
-1063 SFDKSPDEVLATYDA
+1063 SGKSADEVLATYDA
-1078 SYYKNKWDYAWN
+1078 STYKNEWRYEWN
-1090 AVPFI
+1090 AV
-1095 NYRNPK
+1095 
-1101 DGFVQVY
+1101 GFLDHTFAYHAPENGFAQVY
-1108 HANYRDCNV
+1108 RANYRDCNI

-1130 GNEAVDVK
+1130 GNEAEDVK
-1138 SLTRAFEIGD
+1138 SQTRAFKIGD

-1172 DGINDYELDADG
+1172 DGVNDYELDDEG

-1189 EATEDGMILRGI
+1189 VATEDGMILRGV

-1244 GGEKVYASGETEDVF
+1244 GGEKVYASGATEDVF
-1259 TQTIAASSDFS
+1259 TQTIAASSNFS

-1275 EYHPVSINAWIR
+1275 EYRPVSIDEWKK
-1287 ADKAYK
+1287 ADEAYK

-1305 AFMTYYKIDFLP
+1305 AFEVYYKIEFLP
-1317 GEMGQFRVK
+1317 GEVGQFRVK

-1332 TEQEQLTHRV
+1332 TEQTQLTHRV
-1342 LPGDTVIP
+1342 LAGNLVTP
-1350 HELIDNAYPT
+1350 HELMIDLAYPT
-1360 EDGETLQWL
+1360 EDGETLRLL

-1382 RQTSLFTA
+1382 RQRSLFTA
-1390 EKNLTLTA
+1390 EKSLTLTA

-1542 TLDNGTYNIADYTCW
+1542 KLDNGTYNIADYTCW
-1557 ANTSPNRDCPDLY
+1557 ANTRPNRDSSDL
-1570 SYYTV
+1570 SSDYTI

-1584 RLENDQFTVDKQS
+1584 RLENDQFTVDKQN
-1597 KTLTAHWVCN
+1597 KTLTAHWICN

-1630 TNTSNMLLAEGTH
+1630 MNTSNMLLAEGTH

-1678 GLEEEFELSDE
+1678 GLEEEFTLSDE
-1689 ERDTVFTAVW
+1689 EQDTVFTAVW
-1699 KQKGVAVVLHTDK
+1699 KQKGVAVILHADK
-1712 NFQNATG
+1712 NFQNGTG

-1724 EHDFNESNQV
+1724 EHDFNENNQV
-1734 LLDFGTYP
+1734 LLAFGTYP
-1742 ISGFPVPYDLDGICT
+1742 ISGFPVPYDLGGIFT

-1793 VTEISECTFYFDAN
+1793 VTEISECTFDFDAN

-1813 GGTRYTKKLPVGENQ
+1813 GGTQYTKKLPVGESQ

-1844 YVFAGWK
+1844 YDFAGWK
-1851 VVTNDDDYQETIC
+1851 VVTNDDYQETIC
-1864 KAGDTYTVDDSCCSV
+1864 KAGDTYTVDNSCCSV

-1902 LVCLNESCT
+1902 LVCLNEGCT
-1911 GIDAEKTAHTWD
+1911 GIDAEKTTHTWD

-1983 DASGDLADG
+1983 DASGDLSDG

-1999 IGASYTT
+1999 IGSSHTT

-2020 GLYFCQDRTQPLQG
+2020 GLYSCQDRTQPLQG
-2034 KLYFGL
+2034 KLYLGL
-2040 FGMLENATVEN
+2040 FGLLENATVEN
-2051 VMVADS
+2051 VTVADS

-2063 DYSSAGGIAA
+2063 DYSYAGGIAA

-2096 ITAEAHSSE
+2096 ITAEAHGSE
-2105 IVNCSSVGTIDSFTK
+2105 IVNCSSVGTIDSFTR
-2120 AGGITAFAMESTIK
+2120 AGGIASIAMESTIK

-2144 SLQGSVIPIAD
+2144 SLQGRAIPIAA

-2164 DKNQFPGQTKLLS
+2164 DKNQFPGQTELLS

-2212 QYPKIHGKKVYRS
+2212 PYPKIHGKKVYHS

-2234 TTTTTTTTTITT
+2234 TTTTTTMITT
-2246 TTTTVTTTKLTTTK
+2246 TTTTVTTTKLTTTKPMTTTSTTKQTTTTTKLTTKPMTTTSTIKQTTTTTKLTTK

-2284 TFATKQTT
+2284 TSATKQTTTTTKLTTNPVTTTSATKQTITTTKLTTKPMTTTSATEQTT

-2305 STTEQTTTTTKL
+2305 S
-2317 TTKPMTT
+2317 
-2324 TFATKQTTATTK
+2324 A
-2336 LTTKPMTTTSTTE
+2336 
-2349 QTTTTT
+2349 
-2355 KLTTTKPVTTTSTTK
+2355 TK

-2381 PVTTTSTIKQTTT
+2381 PVTTTST
-2394 TTKLTTKPVAT
+2394 
-2405 TSASEQ
+2405 
-2411 MTTTTKLTTKPMTTT
+2411 
-2426 SITEQT
+2426 TEQT
-2432 TTMTKLTTKPM
+2432 TATTKLTTKPM
-2443 TTTSVTKQTTATT
+2443 TTTSVTKQTTA
-2456 KLTTKPMT
+2456 
-2464 TTSTTEQT
+2464 
-2472 TTTTKLTTKPITTT
+2472 TTKLTTKPITTT

-2495 TTTNTAKPTTTSTST
+2495 TTTNTAKSTTTSTSI

-2515 TTVTATSTTETTTA
+2515 TIVTATSTTETTTA

-2565 TTTTTEAT
+2565 TTTTTE
-2573 TTSTTE
+2573 
-2579 STTTTITIPTTT
+2579 
-2591 TTTTTTEKTTTSTTE
+2591 KTTTSTTE
-2606 STTTTITIPTTTTT
+2606 STTI
-2620 IEETTTSTTE
+2620 
-2630 STTTTTTIPT
+2630 
-2640 TTTTIEETTI
+2640 
-2650 STTESTTTITTVPT
+2650 
-2664 TTTTIE
+2664 
-2670 ATTTSTTESTTTI
+2670 A
-2683 TTVPTTTTTTEETT
+2683 
-2697 TSTTESTTTTTITIP
+2697 
-2712 TTTTTTEATTTSTT
+2712 
-2726 EWTTT
+2726 
-2731 ITTVPTT
+2731 
-2738 TTTTEETT
+2738 
-2746 TSTTEST
+2746 
-2753 TTITTVP
+2753 
-2760 TTTTT
+2760 
-2765 TEETTTSTTEST
+2765 
-2777 TTTTTI
+2777 TTI

-2795 STTEWTTTTTTVP
+2795 STTES
-2808 TTTTTTEVT
+2808 TTTTTTELT
-2817 TTSTTEW
+2817 TTE
-2824 TTTTTTVPTTTTTSE
+2824 TTTTTFPTTTSE

-2893 EPIFGETPE
+2893 EVIFGETPE
-2902 ENEAIFA
+2902 ENEVIFA

-2916 GMITVQDAVYIL
+2916 VMITVQDAVYIL
-2928 TYYAQKASGMQPTWE
+2928 TYYAQKACGMQPTWK
-2943 ELTGISALF
+2943 ELIGVSVRS

>member
-141 EKITD
+141 EEITD

-155 ESALGDL
+155 DSALGDL

-263 FLNGYDEWV
+263 FLNGYNEWV

-279 TFGDLYDDT
+279 TFGDLYDDD
-288 TLFVSVSMVNDQFL
+288 TLFVSVNLVNDQFL

-321 EDADLADII
+321 ENADLADII
-330 DDVDVYMEEHVEA
+330 DDVDVYMEENVEA

-351 IEQNILEGDGIDQLE
+351 IEQNILAGDGINQLE
-366 DLLTCAILDDETF
+366 DLLTCAILDDQTF

-418 VSIPVAK
+418 VTIPVAK

-446 GVDYNDPENK
+446 GVDYDDPENK
-456 EWSAMQ
+456 KWSAMQ

-686 KKERQHSSF
+686 KKERQHSSLV
-695 IEKKFNG
+695 EKKFNG

-844 VDIYFDVPMFSLS
+844 VDIYFDIPMFSLS

-878 TNITSIDDFSKT
+878 TDITSIDDFSKT

-1032 LSYGTSWNSTWNPSA
+1032 LSYGTSWNSTWDPSV

-1063 SFDKSPDEVLATYDA
+1063 SFDKSPEEVLATYDA

-1090 AVPFI
+1090 AVQFI

-1108 HANYRDCNV
+1108 HANYRDCNI

-1130 GNEAVDVK
+1130 GNEAEDVK
-1138 SLTRAFEIGD
+1138 SQTRAFKIGD

-1172 DGINDYELDADG
+1172 DGVNDYELDDEG

-1189 EATEDGMILRGI
+1189 VATEDGMILRGV
-1201 YEIPEITLHFQT
+1201 YEIPEIMLHFQT

-1244 GGEKVYASGETEDVF
+1244 GGEKVYASGATEDVF
-1259 TQTIAASSDFS
+1259 TQTIAASSNFS

-1275 EYHPVSINAWIR
+1275 EYRPVSIDEWKK
-1287 ADKAYK
+1287 ADEAYK

-1305 AFMTYYKIDFLP
+1305 AFEVYYKIEFLP
-1317 GEMGQFRVK
+1317 GEVGQFRVK

-1332 TEQEQLTHRV
+1332 TEQTQLTHRV
-1342 LPGDTVIP
+1342 LAGNLVTP
-1350 HELIDNAYPT
+1350 HELMIDLAYPT
-1360 EDGETLQWL
+1360 EDGETLRLL

-1382 RQTSLFTA
+1382 RQRSLFTA
-1390 EKNLTLTA
+1390 EKSLTLTA

-1542 TLDNGTYNIADYTCW
+1542 KLDNGTYNIADYTCW
-1557 ANTSPNRDCPDLY
+1557 ANTRPNRDSSDL
-1570 SYYTV
+1570 SSDYTI

-1584 RLENDQFTVDKQS
+1584 RLENDQFTVDKQN
-1597 KTLTAHWVCN
+1597 KTLTAHWICN
-1607 MQIRLDSERLEPIG
+1607 MQIRLDSEQLEPIG

-1630 TNTSNMLLAEGTH
+1630 MNTSNMLLAEGTH

-1678 GLEEEFELSDE
+1678 GLEEEFTLSDE
-1689 ERDTVFTAVW
+1689 EQDTVFTAVW
-1699 KQKGVAVVLHTDK
+1699 KQKGVAVILHADK

-1724 EHDFNESNQV
+1724 EHDFNENNQV
-1734 LLDFGTYP
+1734 LLAFGTYP
-1742 ISGFPVPYDLDGICT
+1742 ISGFPVPYDLDGIFT

-1793 VTEISECTFYFDAN
+1793 VTEISECTFDFDAN

-1844 YVFAGWK
+1844 YDFAGWK
-1851 VVTNDDDYQETIC
+1851 VVTNDDYQETIC
-1864 KAGDTYTVDDSCCSV
+1864 KAGDTYTVDNSCCSV

-1902 LVCLNESCT
+1902 LVCLNEGCT

-1953 LYGFAKLVNEGQ
+1953 LYGFAKLVNEEQ

-1983 DASGDLADG
+1983 DASGDLSDG

-1999 IGASYTT
+1999 IGSSHTT

-2020 GLYFCQDRTQPLQG
+2020 GLYSCQDRTQPLQG
-2034 KLYFGL
+2034 KLYIGL
-2040 FGMLENATVEN
+2040 FGLLENATVEN
-2051 VMVADS
+2051 VTVADS

-2063 DYSSAGGIAA
+2063 DYSYAGGIAA

-2105 IVNCSSVGTIDSFTK
+2105 IVNCSSVGTIDSFTR
-2120 AGGITAFAMESTIK
+2120 AGGIAAIAMESTIK

-2144 SLQGSVIPIAD
+2144 SLQGRAIPIAA

-2164 DKNQFPGQTKLLS
+2164 DKNQFPGQTELLF

-2212 QYPKIHGKKVYRS
+2212 QYPKIHGKKVYHS

-2246 TTTTVTTTKLTTTK
+2246 TTTTVTTTKLITTK
-2260 PMTTTSATKQTTTT
+2260 PMTTTSTTKQMTTTTKLTTNPVTTTSATKQTITTTKLTTKPVTTTSATKQTTTTTKLTTNPVTTTSATKQTITTTKLTTNPVTTTSTTKQTTTT

-2284 TFATKQTT
+2284 TFATEQTT
-2292 ATTKL
+2292 TTTKL
-2297 TTKPMTTT
+2297 TTNPVTTT

-2317 TTKPMTT
+2317 TTKPVTT
-2324 TFATKQTTATTK
+2324 TSATKQTTT
-2336 LTTKPMTTTSTTE
+2336 TTKPVTTTSTTK

-2355 KLTTTKPVTTTSTTK
+2355 KLTTKPVTTTSATKQTTTTTKLTTKPVTTTSTTK

-2381 PVTTTSTIKQTTT
+2381 PVTTTSTTKQTTT
-2394 TTKLTTKPVAT
+2394 T
-2405 TSASEQ
+2405 
-2411 MTTTTKLTTKPMTTT
+2411 
-2426 SITEQT
+2426 
-2432 TTMTKLTTKPM
+2432 TKLTTKPM
-2443 TTTSVTKQTTATT
+2443 TTTSVTKQTTA
-2456 KLTTKPMT
+2456 
-2464 TTSTTEQT
+2464 
-2472 TTTTKLTTKPITTT
+2472 TTKLTTKPITTT

-2495 TTTNTAKPTTTSTST
+2495 TTTNTAKPTTTSTSI

-2515 TTVTATSTTETTTA
+2515 TIVMATSTTETTTA

-2565 TTTTTEAT
+2565 TTTTTEKT

-2579 STTTTITIPTTT
+2579 STTTITTVPA
-2591 TTTTTTEKTTTSTTE
+2591 TTTTTEKTTTSTTE

-2620 IEETTTSTTE
+2620 TE
-2630 STTTTTTIPT
+2630 K
-2640 TTTTIEETTI
+2640 
-2650 STTESTTTITTVPT
+2650 
-2664 TTTTIE
+2664 
-2670 ATTTSTTESTTTI
+2670 
-2683 TTVPTTTTTTEETT
+2683 
-2697 TSTTESTTTTTITIP
+2697 
-2712 TTTTTTEATTTSTT
+2712 TTTSTT

-2731 ITTVPTT
+2731 TTTVPAT
-2738 TTTTEETT
+2738 TTTTEKTT
-2746 TSTTEST
+2746 TSTIEST
-2753 TTITTVP
+2753 TTTTTVP

-2777 TTTTTI
+2777 TTTTTELTTTE
-2783 PTTTTTTEATTT
+2783 TTTTTF
-2795 STTEWTTTTTTVP
+2795 P
-2808 TTTTTTEVT
+2808 
-2817 TTSTTEW
+2817 
-2824 TTTTTTVPTTTTTSE
+2824 TTTSE

-2916 GMITVQDAVYIL
+2916 GIITVQDAVYIL

>member
-1 MAADP
+1 M
-6 TPVKVRQNKKKT
+6 Q
-18 VIFITAAMLILAI
+18 
-31 AAGIGVK
+31 
-38 WYRDVQNRVTVSFNT
+38 
-53 NGGETVEAV
+53 
-62 TLEKGSVLTAVPCA
+62 
-76 SKQDQNFTGW
+76 
-86 FYDGDC
+86 
-92 TEPFHSED
+92 
-100 PFEENT
+100 
-106 VLYAAYEEPEQ
+106 
-117 GVTKQDTAYVADC
+117 
-130 DAKEPIVIRSE
+130 
-141 EKITD
+141 
-146 ENWMDYLEI
+146 
-155 ESALGDL
+155 
-162 PTSFHV
+162 
-168 TALEDNQYEV
+168 
-178 TPEQDYQAGFTYDFH
+178 
-193 AKNGATLISGE
+193 
-204 SEDLNTVTQRIHKDN
+204 
-219 VEEVVLKKEIVYLD
+219 
-233 WDDVVREGETYQ
+233 
-245 FYIPKRAEFV
+245 
-255 ITEKTPIC
+255 
-263 FLNGYDEWV
+263 
-272 AAGKNPN
+272 
-279 TFGDLYDDT
+279 
-288 TLFVSVSMVNDQFL
+288 
-302 VKESD
+302 
-307 KGTLSGKDWYFVTV
+307 
-321 EDADLADII
+321 
-330 DDVDVYMEEHVEA
+330 
-343 EDLIDTEQ
+343 
-351 IEQNILEGDGIDQLE
+351 
-366 DLLTCAILDDETF
+366 
-379 QNLSDEK
+379 
-386 SNDNV
+386 
-391 FLFNNIVAS
+391 
-400 AAEMDNIPF
+400 
-409 RDGLSMGET
+409 
-418 VSIPVAK
+418 K

-524 GGEWLDVS
+524 DGEWLDVS

-686 KKERQHSSF
+686 KKERQHSSLV
-695 IEKKFNG
+695 EKKFNG

-739 SWGSRYVVYGLDSK
+739 SWGSRYVVYGLDGQ
-753 KSTGNG
+753 KSTGSG

-772 FMHQNQANIVE
+772 FMHQNQANIIE

-802 VDQELNGNFYPQF
+802 VDQELNGEFYPQF

-821 YNDSNRMVSV
+821 YNHSNRMVSV
-831 DTNKTNAKAFIAN
+831 DTSKTNAKAFVAN

-857 STQTADG
+857 STKTADG

-878 TNITSIDDFSKT
+878 TDITSIDDFSKT
-890 YTASFGYQFPDGST
+890 YTASFGYKFPDGST
-904 KIIETKEVLAIEPVG
+904 KILETKEVLAIEPVG
-919 SFGVHKDLDKVI
+919 YFKVHEDLDKVV

-937 SCSNDESF
+937 SWSNDEPF
-945 KYNPSSEYRMNS
+945 NHHPNSEYSMRN
-957 VYIAKDTSFYVNVT
+957 VYIAEDTSFYVDVT

-1011 MFTGWGG
+1011 MFTGWEGQ
-1018 RDYVTGDRLSELTA
+1018 DYVTGDGLSELTA
-1032 LSYGTSWNSTWNPSA
+1032 LSYGTSWDSTWNPSA

-1057 ERLGLT
+1057 QRMGLT
-1063 SFDKSPDEVLATYDA
+1063 SFDKSPEEVLATYDA
-1078 SYYKNKWDYAWN
+1078 SYYKNKWGYAWN
-1090 AVPFI
+1090 AVDFI
-1095 NYRNPK
+1095 NRRPPK
-1101 DGFVQVY
+1101 DGFVQAY
-1108 HANYRDCNV
+1108 RANYRDCNI

-1138 SLTRAFEIGD
+1138 SQTRAFKIGD
-1148 TIKAPY
+1148 TIEAPY

-1172 DGINDYELDADG
+1172 DGVNDYELDDEG

-1189 EATEDGMILRGI
+1189 VATEDGMILRGI

-1244 GGEKVYASGETEDVF
+1244 GGEKVYAKGETEDVF

-1270 KFRYW
+1270 AFRYW
-1275 EYHPVSINAWIR
+1275 EYRPVSIDAWIR

-1360 EDGETLQWL
+1360 EDGETLRWL

-1382 RQTSLFTA
+1382 RQRSLFTA
-1390 EKNLTLTA
+1390 EKSLTLTA

-1542 TLDNGTYNIADYTCW
+1542 KLDNGTYNIADYTCW
-1557 ANTSPNRDCPDLY
+1557 ANTRPNRDSPDLS
-1570 SYYTV
+1570 SYYTI

-1584 RLENDQFTVDKQS
+1584 RLENDQFTVDKQN
-1597 KTLTAHWVCN
+1597 KTLTAHWIYN
-1607 MQIRLDSERLEPIG
+1607 MQIRLDSEQLEPIG

-1630 TNTSNMLLAEGTH
+1630 MNTSNMLLAEGTH

-1678 GLEEEFELSDE
+1678 GLEEEFVLSDE
-1689 ERDTVFTAVW
+1689 EQDTVFTAVW
-1699 KQKGVAVVLHTDK
+1699 KQKGVAVILHADK

-1724 EHDFNESNQV
+1724 EHDFNENNQV
-1734 LLDFGTYP
+1734 LLNFGTYP
-1742 ISGFPVPYDLDGICT
+1742 ISGFPVPYDLDGIFT

-1793 VTEISECTFYFDAN
+1793 VTEISECTFDFDAN

-1813 GGTRYTKKLPVGENQ
+1813 GGTHYTKKLPVGESQ

-1844 YVFAGWK
+1844 YDFAGWK
-1851 VVTNDDDYQETIC
+1851 VVTNDDSQETIC

-1902 LVCLNESCT
+1902 LVCLNEGCT

-1923 ENQVCSVCG
+1923 ENQICSVCG

-1983 DASGDLADG
+1983 DASGDLSDG
-1992 AFITWTP
+1992 TFITWTP
-1999 IGASYTT
+1999 IGFSYTT

-2020 GLYFCQDRTQPLQG
+2020 GLYFCQDRTQPLQK
-2034 KLYFGL
+2034 KLYLGL
-2040 FGMLENATVEN
+2040 FGLLENATVEN
-2051 VMVADS
+2051 VTVADS

-2063 DYSSAGGIAA
+2063 DYSYAGGIAA

-2120 AGGITAFAMESTIK
+2120 TGGITAFAMESTIK

-2164 DKNQFPGQTKLLS
+2164 DKNQFPGQTELLS

-2212 QYPKIHGKKVYRS
+2212 QYPKIHGKKVYHS

-2234 TTTTTTTTTITT
+2234 TTTTTTTITT
-2246 TTTTVTTTKLTTTK
+2246 TTTTVTTTKLTTK
-2260 PMTTTSATKQTTTT
+2260 PVTTTSTTKQTTTT
-2274 TKLTTKPMTT
+2274 TKLTTKPVTT
-2284 TFATKQTT
+2284 TSATKQTT

-2297 TTKPMTTT
+2297 TTNSVTTT
-2305 STTEQTTTTTKL
+2305 SVTKQTITTTKL

-2324 TFATKQTTATTK
+2324 T
-2336 LTTKPMTTTSTTE
+2336 TKP
-2349 QTTTTT
+2349 
-2355 KLTTTKPVTTTSTTK
+2355 
-2370 QTTATTKLTTK
+2370 
-2381 PVTTTSTIKQTTT
+2381 
-2394 TTKLTTKPVAT
+2394 
-2405 TSASEQ
+2405 
-2411 MTTTTKLTTKPMTTT
+2411 
-2426 SITEQT
+2426 
-2432 TTMTKLTTKPM
+2432 
-2443 TTTSVTKQTTATT
+2443 
-2456 KLTTKPMT
+2456 
-2464 TTSTTEQT
+2464 
-2472 TTTTKLTTKPITTT
+2472 
-2486 QATTKSTTI
+2486 TTI
-2495 TTTNTAKPTTTSTST
+2495 TTTNTAKS
-2510 INSMT
+2510 
-2515 TTVTATSTTETTTA
+2515 
-2529 VTTTSF
+2529 
-2535 TTEPTTTGS
+2535 
-2544 IINSTTTSTTESTTT
+2544 
-2559 TTTVPA
+2559 
-2565 TTTTTEAT
+2565 
-2573 TTSTTE
+2573 
-2579 STTTTITIPTTT
+2579 
-2591 TTTTTTEKTTTSTTE
+2591 
-2606 STTTTITIPTTTTT
+2606 
-2620 IEETTTSTTE
+2620 
-2630 STTTTTTIPT
+2630 TTTTTIPT
-2640 TTTTIEETTI
+2640 TTT
-2650 STTESTTTITTVPT
+2650 STTESITTTTIPTTTTSTTKST
-2664 TTTTIE
+2664 TTTTIP
-2670 ATTTSTTESTTTI
+2670 ATTTSTTKS
-2683 TTVPTTTTTTEETT
+2683 TTTTTTT
-2697 TSTTESTTTTTITIP
+2697 TSTTESTTTTTIP
-2712 TTTTTTEATTTSTT
+2712 T
-2726 EWTTT
+2726 
-2731 ITTVPTT
+2731 
-2738 TTTTEETT
+2738 
-2746 TSTTEST
+2746 
-2753 TTITTVP
+2753 
-2760 TTTTT
+2760 
-2765 TEETTTSTTEST
+2765 TTTSTTEST
-2777 TTTTTI
+2777 TTTTI
-2783 PTTTTTTEATTT
+2783 PTTTTTTAETII
-2795 STTEWTTTTTTVP
+2795 S
-2808 TTTTTTEVT
+2808 
-2817 TTSTTEW
+2817 
-2824 TTTTTTVPTTTTTSE
+2824 TTTTSE

-2845 TTSEENPDTTTTEPI
+2845 TTSEENPDTTTTETI

-2893 EPIFGETPE
+2893 EVIFGETPE

-2916 GMITVQDAVYIL
+2916 GIITVQDAVYIL
-2928 TYYAQKASGMQPTWE
+2928 TYYAQKACGMQPTWE
-2943 ELTGISALF
+2943 ELIGVSVRS

>member
-62 TLEKGSVLTAVPCA
+62 TLKKGSVLTAVPCA

-106 VLYAAYEEPEQ
+106 VLYAAYEAPEQ

-141 EKITD
+141 EEITD

-155 ESALGDL
+155 DSALGDL
-162 PTSFHV
+162 PTAFHV

-263 FLNGYDEWV
+263 FLNGYNEWV

-279 TFGDLYDDT
+279 TFGDLYDDD
-288 TLFVSVSMVNDQFL
+288 TLFVSVNLVNDQFL

-321 EDADLADII
+321 ENADLADII
-330 DDVDVYMEEHVEA
+330 DDVDVYMEENVEA

-351 IEQNILEGDGIDQLE
+351 IEQNILAGDGINQLE
-366 DLLTCAILDDETF
+366 DLLTCAILDDQTF

-418 VSIPVAK
+418 VRIPVAK

-686 KKERQHSSF
+686 KKEQQHSSLV
-695 IEKKFNG
+695 EKKFNG

-772 FMHQNQANIVE
+772 FMHQNQANMIE

-844 VDIYFDVPMFSLS
+844 VDIYFDIPMFSLS

-878 TNITSIDDFSKT
+878 TDITSIDDFSKT
-890 YTASFGYQFPDGST
+890 YTASFGYKFPDGST

-919 SFGVHKDLDKVI
+919 YFGVRKALNNVI
-931 FRVDGY
+931 FQVDGY
-937 SCSNDESF
+937 SWSNDEPF
-945 KYNPSSEYRMNS
+945 EHNPNSEYSMSS
-957 VYIAKDTSFYVNVT
+957 VYIAKDTSFYVDVT
-971 PKQYYVSFS
+971 PKQYYVTFS
-980 YYDVDAKQWKAEVR
+980 YYDIDAKQWKAEVR

-1011 MFTGWGG
+1011 MFTGWEGH
-1018 RDYVTGDRLSELTA
+1018 DYTNGNNLDEITSLD
-1032 LSYGTSWNSTWNPSA
+1032 YGTNWNPSRYA
-1047 SQYYELNDTI
+1047 SDSRYYSLTN
-1057 ERLGLT
+1057 RGLVT
-1063 SFDKSPDEVLATYDA
+1063 SGKSADEVLATYDA
-1078 SYYKNKWDYAWN
+1078 STYKNEWRYEWN
-1090 AVPFI
+1090 AV
-1095 NYRNPK
+1095 
-1101 DGFVQVY
+1101 GFLDHTFAYHAPENGFAQVY
-1108 HANYRDCNV
+1108 RANYRDCNI

-1130 GNEAVDVK
+1130 GNEAEDVK
-1138 SLTRAFEIGD
+1138 SQTRAFKIGD

-1172 DGINDYELDADG
+1172 DGVNDYELDDEG

-1189 EATEDGMILRGI
+1189 VATEDGMILRGV

-1244 GGEKVYASGETEDVF
+1244 GGEKVYASGATEDVF
-1259 TQTIAASSDFS
+1259 TQTIAASSNFS

-1275 EYHPVSINAWIR
+1275 EYRPVSIDEWKK
-1287 ADKAYK
+1287 ADEAYK

-1305 AFMTYYKIDFLP
+1305 AFEVYYKIEFLP
-1317 GEMGQFRVK
+1317 GEVGQFRVK

-1332 TEQEQLTHRV
+1332 TEQTQLTHRV
-1342 LPGDTVIP
+1342 LAGNLVTP
-1350 HELIDNAYPT
+1350 HELMIDLAYPT
-1360 EDGETLQWL
+1360 EDGETLRLL

-1382 RQTSLFTA
+1382 RQRSLFTA
-1390 EKNLTLTA
+1390 EKSLTLTA

-1542 TLDNGTYNIADYTCW
+1542 KLDNGTYNIADYTCW
-1557 ANTSPNRDCPDLY
+1557 ANTRPNRDSSDL
-1570 SYYTV
+1570 SSDYTI

-1584 RLENDQFTVDKQS
+1584 RLENDQFTVDKQN
-1597 KTLTAHWVCN
+1597 KTLTAHWICN
-1607 MQIRLDSERLEPIG
+1607 MQIRLDSEQLEPIG

-1630 TNTSNMLLAEGTH
+1630 MNTSNMLLAEGTH

-1678 GLEEEFELSDE
+1678 GLEEEFTLSDE
-1689 ERDTVFTAVW
+1689 EQDTVFTAVW
-1699 KQKGVAVVLHTDK
+1699 KQKGVAVILHADK

-1724 EHDFNESNQV
+1724 EHDFNENNQV
-1734 LLDFGTYP
+1734 LLAFGTYP
-1742 ISGFPVPYDLDGICT
+1742 ISGFPVPYDLDGIFT

-1793 VTEISECTFYFDAN
+1793 VTEISECTFDFDAN

-1844 YVFAGWK
+1844 YDFAGWK
-1851 VVTNDDDYQETIC
+1851 VVTNDDYQETIC
-1864 KAGDTYTVDDSCCSV
+1864 KAGDTYTVDNSCCSV

-1902 LVCLNESCT
+1902 LVCLNEGCT

-1953 LYGFAKLVNEGQ
+1953 LYGFAKLVNEEQ

-1983 DASGDLADG
+1983 DASGDLSDG

-1999 IGASYTT
+1999 IGSSHTT

-2020 GLYFCQDRTQPLQG
+2020 GLYSCQDRTQPLQG
-2034 KLYFGL
+2034 KLYIGL
-2040 FGMLENATVEN
+2040 FGLLENATVEN
-2051 VMVADS
+2051 VTVADS

-2063 DYSSAGGIAA
+2063 DYSYAGGIAA

-2105 IVNCSSVGTIDSFTK
+2105 IVNCSSVGTIDSFTR
-2120 AGGITAFAMESTIK
+2120 AGGIAAIAMESTIK

-2144 SLQGSVIPIAD
+2144 SLQGRAIPIAA

-2164 DKNQFPGQTKLLS
+2164 DKNQFPGQTELLF

-2212 QYPKIHGKKVYRS
+2212 QYPKIHGKKVYHS

-2234 TTTTTTTTTITT
+2234 TTTTTTTITT
-2246 TTTTVTTTKLTTTK
+2246 TTTTVTTTKLTTKPVTTTSATKQTTTTTKLTTKPVTTTSATKQTTTTTKLTTK
-2260 PMTTTSATKQTTTT
+2260 PMTTTSATKQTTATTKLTTKPMTTTFATKQTITTTKLTTKPMTTTSTIKQTTTT

-2297 TTKPMTTT
+2297 TTRPMTTT
-2305 STTEQTTTTTKL
+2305 SATE
-2317 TTKPMTT
+2317 
-2324 TFATKQTTATTK
+2324 QTTATTK
-2336 LTTKPMTTTSTTE
+2336 LTTKPMTTTSATK
-2349 QTTTTT
+2349 QTTATT
-2355 KLTTTKPVTTTSTTK
+2355 KLTTKPVTTTSTTK

-2381 PVTTTSTIKQTTT
+2381 PVTTTSTTKQTTT
-2394 TTKLTTKPVAT
+2394 T
-2405 TSASEQ
+2405 
-2411 MTTTTKLTTKPMTTT
+2411 
-2426 SITEQT
+2426 
-2432 TTMTKLTTKPM
+2432 TKLTTKPM

-2456 KLTTKPMT
+2456 KLTTKPVT
-2464 TTSTTEQT
+2464 TTSTTKQT
-2472 TTTTKLTTKPITTT
+2472 TTTTKLTTKPMITTSVTKQTTATTKLTTKPITTT

-2495 TTTNTAKPTTTSTST
+2495 TTTNTAKPTTTSTSI

-2515 TTVTATSTTETTTA
+2515 TIVTATSTTETTTA

-2559 TTTVPA
+2559 TTT
-2565 TTTTTEAT
+2565 
-2573 TTSTTE
+2573 
-2579 STTTTITIPTTT
+2579 IP

-2606 STTTTITIPTTTTT
+2606 STTTTTTELTTTETTTTT
-2620 IEETTTSTTE
+2620 F
-2630 STTTTTTIPT
+2630 P
-2640 TTTTIEETTI
+2640 
-2650 STTESTTTITTVPT
+2650 
-2664 TTTTIE
+2664 
-2670 ATTTSTTESTTTI
+2670 
-2683 TTVPTTTTTTEETT
+2683 
-2697 TSTTESTTTTTITIP
+2697 
-2712 TTTTTTEATTTSTT
+2712 
-2726 EWTTT
+2726 
-2731 ITTVPTT
+2731 
-2738 TTTTEETT
+2738 
-2746 TSTTEST
+2746 
-2753 TTITTVP
+2753 
-2760 TTTTT
+2760 
-2765 TEETTTSTTEST
+2765 
-2777 TTTTTI
+2777 
-2783 PTTTTTTEATTT
+2783 
-2795 STTEWTTTTTTVP
+2795 
-2808 TTTTTTEVT
+2808 
-2817 TTSTTEW
+2817 
-2824 TTTTTTVPTTTTTSE
+2824 TTTSE

>member
-62 TLEKGSVLTAVPCA
+62 TLKKGSVLTAVPCA

-106 VLYAAYEEPEQ
+106 VLYAAYEAPEQ

-141 EKITD
+141 EEITD

-155 ESALGDL
+155 DSALGDL
-162 PTSFHV
+162 PTAFHV

-263 FLNGYDEWV
+263 FLNGYNEWV

-279 TFGDLYDDT
+279 TFGDLYDDD
-288 TLFVSVSMVNDQFL
+288 TLFVSVNLVNDQFL

-321 EDADLADII
+321 ENADLADII
-330 DDVDVYMEEHVEA
+330 DDVDVYMEENVEA

-351 IEQNILEGDGIDQLE
+351 IEQNILAGDGINQLE
-366 DLLTCAILDDETF
+366 DLLTCAILDDQTF

-409 RDGLSMGET
+409 RDGLSMGEI
-418 VSIPVAK
+418 VRIPVAK

-686 KKERQHSSF
+686 KKEQQHSSLV
-695 IEKKFNG
+695 EKKFNG

-772 FMHQNQANIVE
+772 FMHQNQANMIE

-844 VDIYFDVPMFSLS
+844 VDIYFDIPMFSLS

-878 TNITSIDDFSKT
+878 TDITSIDDFSKT
-890 YTASFGYQFPDGST
+890 YTASFGYKFPDGST

-919 SFGVHKDLDKVI
+919 YFGVRKALNNVI
-931 FRVDGY
+931 FQVDGY
-937 SCSNDESF
+937 SWSNDEPF
-945 KYNPSSEYRMNS
+945 EHNPNSEYSMSS
-957 VYIAKDTSFYVNVT
+957 VYIAKDTSFYVDVT
-971 PKQYYVSFS
+971 PKQYYVTFS
-980 YYDVDAKQWKAEVR
+980 YYDIDAKQWKAEVR

-1011 MFTGWGG
+1011 MFTGWEGH
-1018 RDYVTGDRLSELTA
+1018 DYTNGNNLDEITSLD
-1032 LSYGTSWNSTWNPSA
+1032 YGTNWNPSRYA
-1047 SQYYELNDTI
+1047 SDSRYYSLTN
-1057 ERLGLT
+1057 RGLVT
-1063 SFDKSPDEVLATYDA
+1063 SGKSADEVLATYDA
-1078 SYYKNKWDYAWN
+1078 STYKNEWRYEWN
-1090 AVPFI
+1090 AV
-1095 NYRNPK
+1095 
-1101 DGFVQVY
+1101 GFLDHTFAYHAPENGFAQVY
-1108 HANYRDCNV
+1108 RANYRDCNI

-1130 GNEAVDVK
+1130 GNEAEDVK
-1138 SLTRAFEIGD
+1138 SQTRAFKIGD

-1172 DGINDYELDADG
+1172 DGVNDYELDDEG

-1189 EATEDGMILRGI
+1189 VATEDGMILRGV

-1244 GGEKVYASGETEDVF
+1244 GGEKVYASGATEDVF
-1259 TQTIAASSDFS
+1259 TQTIAASSNFS

-1275 EYHPVSINAWIR
+1275 EYRPVSIDEWKK
-1287 ADKAYK
+1287 ADEAYK

-1305 AFMTYYKIDFLP
+1305 AFEVYYKIEFLP
-1317 GEMGQFRVK
+1317 GEVGQFRVK

-1332 TEQEQLTHRV
+1332 TEQTQLTHRV
-1342 LPGDTVIP
+1342 LAGNLVTP
-1350 HELIDNAYPT
+1350 HELMIDLAYPT
-1360 EDGETLQWL
+1360 EDGETLRLL

-1382 RQTSLFTA
+1382 RQRSLFTA
-1390 EKNLTLTA
+1390 EKSLTLTA

-1542 TLDNGTYNIADYTCW
+1542 KLDNGTYNIADYTCW
-1557 ANTSPNRDCPDLY
+1557 ANTRPNRDSSDL
-1570 SYYTV
+1570 SSDYTI

-1584 RLENDQFTVDKQS
+1584 RLENDQFTVDKQN
-1597 KTLTAHWVCN
+1597 KTLTAHWICN
-1607 MQIRLDSERLEPIG
+1607 MQIRLDSEQLEPIG

-1630 TNTSNMLLAEGTH
+1630 MNTSNMLLAEGTH

-1678 GLEEEFELSDE
+1678 GLEEEFTLSDE
-1689 ERDTVFTAVW
+1689 EQDTVFTAVW
-1699 KQKGVAVVLHTDK
+1699 KQKGVAVILHADK

-1724 EHDFNESNQV
+1724 EHDFNENNQV
-1734 LLDFGTYP
+1734 LLAFGTYP
-1742 ISGFPVPYDLDGICT
+1742 ISGFPVPYDLDGIFT

-1793 VTEISECTFYFDAN
+1793 VTEISECTFDFDAN

-1844 YVFAGWK
+1844 YDFAGWK
-1851 VVTNDDDYQETIC
+1851 VVTNDDYQETIC
-1864 KAGDTYTVDDSCCSV
+1864 KAGDTYTVDNSCCSV

-1902 LVCLNESCT
+1902 LVCLNEGCT

-1953 LYGFAKLVNEGQ
+1953 LYGFAKLVNEEQ

-1983 DASGDLADG
+1983 DASGDLSDG

-1999 IGASYTT
+1999 IGSSHTT

-2020 GLYFCQDRTQPLQG
+2020 GLYSCQDRTQPLQG
-2034 KLYFGL
+2034 KLYIGL
-2040 FGMLENATVEN
+2040 FGLLENATVEN
-2051 VMVADS
+2051 VTVADS

-2063 DYSSAGGIAA
+2063 DYSYAGGIAA

-2105 IVNCSSVGTIDSFTK
+2105 IVNCSSVGTIDSFTR
-2120 AGGITAFAMESTIK
+2120 AGGIAAIAMESTIK

-2144 SLQGSVIPIAD
+2144 SLQGRAIPIAA

-2164 DKNQFPGQTKLLS
+2164 DKNQFPGQTELLF

-2212 QYPKIHGKKVYRS
+2212 QYPKIHGKKVYHS

-2234 TTTTTTTTTITT
+2234 TTTTTTTITT
-2246 TTTTVTTTKLTTTK
+2246 TTTTVTTTKLTTKPVTTTSATKQTTTTTKLTTKPVTTTSATKQTTTTTKLTTK
-2260 PMTTTSATKQTTTT
+2260 PMTTTSATKQTTATTKLTTKPMTTTFATKQTITTTKLTTKPMTTTSTIKQTTTT

-2305 STTEQTTTTTKL
+2305 SATE
-2317 TTKPMTT
+2317 
-2324 TFATKQTTATTK
+2324 QTTATTK
-2336 LTTKPMTTTSTTE
+2336 LTTKPMTTTSATE
-2349 QTTTTT
+2349 QTTATT
-2355 KLTTTKPVTTTSTTK
+2355 KLTTKPMTTTSATKQTTATTKLTTKPVTTTSTTK

-2381 PVTTTSTIKQTTT
+2381 PVTTTSTTKQTTT
-2394 TTKLTTKPVAT
+2394 TTKLTTKP
-2405 TSASEQ
+2405 
-2411 MTTTTKLTTKPMTTT
+2411 M
-2426 SITEQT
+2426 I
-2432 TTMTKLTTKPM
+2432 
-2443 TTTSVTKQTTATT
+2443 TTSVTKQTTA
-2456 KLTTKPMT
+2456 
-2464 TTSTTEQT
+2464 
-2472 TTTTKLTTKPITTT
+2472 TTKLTTKPITTT

-2495 TTTNTAKPTTTSTST
+2495 TTTNTAKPTTTSTSI

-2515 TTVTATSTTETTTA
+2515 TIVTATSTTETTTA

-2559 TTTVPA
+2559 TTT
-2565 TTTTTEAT
+2565 
-2573 TTSTTE
+2573 
-2579 STTTTITIPTTT
+2579 IP

-2606 STTTTITIPTTTTT
+2606 STTTTTTELTTTETTTTT
-2620 IEETTTSTTE
+2620 F
-2630 STTTTTTIPT
+2630 P
-2640 TTTTIEETTI
+2640 
-2650 STTESTTTITTVPT
+2650 
-2664 TTTTIE
+2664 
-2670 ATTTSTTESTTTI
+2670 
-2683 TTVPTTTTTTEETT
+2683 
-2697 TSTTESTTTTTITIP
+2697 
-2712 TTTTTTEATTTSTT
+2712 
-2726 EWTTT
+2726 
-2731 ITTVPTT
+2731 
-2738 TTTTEETT
+2738 
-2746 TSTTEST
+2746 
-2753 TTITTVP
+2753 
-2760 TTTTT
+2760 
-2765 TEETTTSTTEST
+2765 
-2777 TTTTTI
+2777 
-2783 PTTTTTTEATTT
+2783 
-2795 STTEWTTTTTTVP
+2795 
-2808 TTTTTTEVT
+2808 
-2817 TTSTTEW
+2817 
-2824 TTTTTTVPTTTTTSE
+2824 TTTSE

>member
-62 TLEKGSVLTAVPCA
+62 TLKKGSVLTAVPCA

-141 EKITD
+141 EEITD

-155 ESALGDL
+155 DSALGDL
-162 PTSFHV
+162 PTAFHV

-263 FLNGYDEWV
+263 FLNGYNEWV

-279 TFGDLYDDT
+279 TLGDLYDDD

-321 EDADLADII
+321 ENADLADII
-330 DDVDVYMEEHVEA
+330 DDVDVYMEENVEA

-351 IEQNILEGDGIDQLE
+351 IEQNILAGDGINQLE
-366 DLLTCAILDDETF
+366 DLLTCAILDDQTF

-418 VSIPVAK
+418 VRIPVAK

-686 KKERQHSSF
+686 KKERQHSSLV
-695 IEKKFNG
+695 EKKFNG

-772 FMHQNQANIVE
+772 FMHQNQANMIE

-844 VDIYFDVPMFSLS
+844 VDIYFDIPMFSLS

-878 TNITSIDDFSKT
+878 TDITSIDDFSKT

-945 KYNPSSEYRMNS
+945 KYNQSSEYRMNS

-1018 RDYVTGDRLSELTA
+1018 QDYVTGDRLSELTA

-1063 SFDKSPDEVLATYDA
+1063 SFDKSPEEVLATYDA

-1090 AVPFI
+1090 TVPFI

-1172 DGINDYELDADG
+1172 DGVNDYELDAEG

-1189 EATEDGMILRGI
+1189 VATEDGMILRGV

-1259 TQTIAASSDFS
+1259 TQTIAASSNFS

-1342 LPGDTVIP
+1342 LPGDSVIP

-1382 RQTSLFTA
+1382 RQRSLFTA
-1390 EKNLTLTA
+1390 EKSLTLTA

-1459 NLYETTKHIDS
+1459 TLHETTKHIDS

-1490 YPNGKSTAVN
+1490 YPDGKSTAVN

-1542 TLDNGTYNIADYTCW
+1542 KLDNGTYNIADYTCW
-1557 ANTSPNRDCPDLY
+1557 ANTRPNRDSPDLY

-1678 GLEEEFELSDE
+1678 GLEEEFVLSDE
-1689 ERDTVFTAVW
+1689 EQDTVFTAVW
-1699 KQKGVAVVLHTDK
+1699 KQKGVAVVLHADK
-1712 NFQNATG
+1712 NFQNGTG

-1724 EHDFNESNQV
+1724 EHDFNENNQV
-1734 LLDFGTYP
+1734 LLAFGTYP
-1742 ISGFPVPYDLDGICT
+1742 ISGFPVPYDLGGIFT

-1793 VTEISECTFYFDAN
+1793 VTEISECTFDFDAN

-1813 GGTRYTKKLPVGENQ
+1813 GGTQYTKKLPVGESQ

-1851 VVTNDDDYQETIC
+1851 VVTNDDSQETIC
-1864 KAGDTYTVDDSCCSV
+1864 KAGDTYTVDNSCCSV

-1895 FDEDSHW
+1895 FDADSHW
-1902 LVCLNESCT
+1902 LVCLNEGCT

-1923 ENQVCSVCG
+1923 ENQICSVCG

-1983 DASGDLADG
+1983 DASGDLSDG

-1999 IGASYTT
+1999 IGSSHTT

-2034 KLYFGL
+2034 KLYLGL
-2040 FGMLENATVEN
+2040 FGMLENATVKN

-2063 DYSSAGGIAA
+2063 DYSSVGGIAA
-2073 QAGNSTI
+2073 QAGGSTI

-2096 ITAEAHSSE
+2096 ITAEAHGSE

-2120 AGGITAFAMESTIK
+2120 AGGITAFAMESNIKKSNIK

-2164 DKNQFPGQTKLLS
+2164 DKNQFPGQTELLS

-2212 QYPKIHGKKVYRS
+2212 PYPKIHGKKVYHS

-2234 TTTTTTTTTITT
+2234 TTTTATTITT

-2274 TKLTTKPMTT
+2274 TKLTTNPMTTTSATKQTITTTKLTTKPMTT
-2284 TFATKQTT
+2284 TSTTKQTITTTKLTTKPMTTTSTIKQTTTTTKLTTKPMTTTSTIKQTT

-2305 STTEQTTTTTKL
+2305 SAIKQTTTTTKL

-2324 TFATKQTTATTK
+2324 TFATKQTTTTTK
-2336 LTTKPMTTTSTTE
+2336 LTTKPMTTTSA
-2349 QTTTTT
+2349 
-2355 KLTTTKPVTTTSTTK
+2355 TK

-2381 PVTTTSTIKQTTT
+2381 PVTTTSTTKQTTT
-2394 TTKLTTKPVAT
+2394 TTKLTTKPVTT
-2405 TSASEQ
+2405 TSTTKQ
-2411 MTTTTKLTTKPMTTT
+2411 TTTTTKLTTKPVTTT
-2426 SITEQT
+2426 ST
-2432 TTMTKLTTKPM
+2432 
-2443 TTTSVTKQTTATT
+2443 TKQTTA
-2456 KLTTKPMT
+2456 
-2464 TTSTTEQT
+2464 
-2472 TTTTKLTTKPITTT
+2472 TTKLTTKPITTT

-2495 TTTNTAKPTTTSTST
+2495 TTTNTAKPTTTSTSI

-2515 TTVTATSTTETTTA
+2515 TIVTATSTTEW
-2529 VTTTSF
+2529 
-2535 TTEPTTTGS
+2535 
-2544 IINSTTTSTTESTTT
+2544 TTT

-2565 TTTTTEAT
+2565 
-2573 TTSTTE
+2573 
-2579 STTTTITIPTTT
+2579 
-2591 TTTTTTEKTTTSTTE
+2591 TTTTTEKTTTSTTE
-2606 STTTTITIPTTTTT
+2606 STTT
-2620 IEETTTSTTE
+2620 
-2630 STTTTTTIPT
+2630 
-2640 TTTTIEETTI
+2640 
-2650 STTESTTTITTVPT
+2650 ITTVP
-2664 TTTTIE
+2664 
-2670 ATTTSTTESTTTI
+2670 A
-2683 TTVPTTTTTTEETT
+2683 
-2697 TSTTESTTTTTITIP
+2697 
-2712 TTTTTTEATTTSTT
+2712 
-2726 EWTTT
+2726 
-2731 ITTVPTT
+2731 T

-2760 TTTTT
+2760 ATTTT

-2777 TTTTTI
+2777 TTTITI
-2783 PTTTTTTEATTT
+2783 PTTTTTTEKTTTSTTEWTTTTITIPTTTTTTEKTTT

-2808 TTTTTTEVT
+2808 ATTTTTEKTTTSTTESITIATTIPTTTTTTEET
-2817 TTSTTEW
+2817 TTF
-2824 TTTTTTVPTTTTTSE
+2824 PTTTSE

-2928 TYYAQKASGMQPTWE
+2928 TYYAQKASGMKPTWE

>member
-53 NGGETVEAV
+53 NGGEAVEAV

-155 ESALGDL
+155 DSALGDL

-496 QGINLKFDYAANIYS
+496 QGVKLKFDYAANIYS

-686 KKERQHSSF
+686 KKERQHSSLV
-695 IEKKFNG
+695 EKKFNG

-878 TNITSIDDFSKT
+878 TDITSIDDFSKT

-937 SCSNDESF
+937 SCNNDESF
-945 KYNPSSEYRMNS
+945 KYNPSSEYRMNN

-1163 LVQGWDKDG
+1163 LVQGWDNNG

-1244 GGEKVYASGETEDVF
+1244 GGEKVYASGATEDVF

-1447 YTPYLPLETYIK
+1447 YTPYLPLETYI
-1459 NLYETTKHIDS
+1459 NTLRETTKHIDS

-1584 RLENDQFTVDKQS
+1584 RLENDQFTVDKQN

-1630 TNTSNMLLAEGTH
+1630 MNTSNMLLAEGTH

-1678 GLEEEFELSDE
+1678 GLEEEFALSDE

-1699 KQKGVAVVLHTDK
+1699 KQKGVAVVLHADK
-1712 NFQNATG
+1712 SFQNATG

-1779 ITLTEDTGYLELTA
+1779 IILTEDTGYLELTA

-1851 VVTNDDDYQETIC
+1851 VVTNDDDQETIC

-1965 TDANA
+1965 PDANA

-2040 FGMLENATVEN
+2040 FGMLENATVQN

-2063 DYSSAGGIAA
+2063 DYSYAGGIAA

-2105 IVNCSSVGTIDSFTK
+2105 IVNCSSVGTVGSFTK

-2234 TTTTTTTTTITT
+2234 TTTTTTTITT
-2246 TTTTVTTTKLTTTK
+2246 TTTTVTTTKLTTKPVTTTSTTKQTTTTTKLTTK
-2260 PMTTTSATKQTTTT
+2260 PVTTTSTTKPTTATTKLTTKPVTITSTTKQTTATTKLTTKPVTTTSATNQTTTT

-2305 STTEQTTTTTKL
+2305 
-2317 TTKPMTT
+2317 
-2324 TFATKQTTATTK
+2324 FATKQTTT
-2336 LTTKPMTTTSTTE
+2336 
-2349 QTTTTT
+2349 
-2355 KLTTTKPVTTTSTTK
+2355 
-2370 QTTATTKLTTK
+2370 
-2381 PVTTTSTIKQTTT
+2381 
-2394 TTKLTTKPVAT
+2394 
-2405 TSASEQ
+2405 
-2411 MTTTTKLTTKPMTTT
+2411 
-2426 SITEQT
+2426 
-2432 TTMTKLTTKPM
+2432 
-2443 TTTSVTKQTTATT
+2443 TT

-2472 TTTTKLTTKPITTT
+2472 TTTTKLTTKPMTTT
-2486 QATTKSTTI
+2486 SVTKQTTATTKLTT
-2495 TTTNTAKPTTTSTST
+2495 KPVTTTS
-2510 INSMT
+2510 IIEQT
-2515 TTVTATSTTETTTA
+2515 TTTTKLTTKPVTTTFATKQTTATTKLTTKPM
-2529 VTTTSF
+2529 TTTSF

-2559 TTTVPA
+2559 ITTVPA
-2565 TTTTTEAT
+2565 TITTTEET

-2579 STTTTITIPTTT
+2579 STTTITTVPATTT
-2591 TTTTTTEKTTTSTTE
+2591 ITEKTTTSTTE

-2620 IEETTTSTTE
+2620 
-2630 STTTTTTIPT
+2630 
-2640 TTTTIEETTI
+2640 
-2650 STTESTTTITTVPT
+2650 
-2664 TTTTIE
+2664 
-2670 ATTTSTTESTTTI
+2670 
-2683 TTVPTTTTTTEETT
+2683 TEETT
-2697 TSTTESTTTTTITIP
+2697 TSTTESTTTTITI
-2712 TTTTTTEATTTSTT
+2712 
-2726 EWTTT
+2726 
-2731 ITTVPTT
+2731 
-2738 TTTTEETT
+2738 
-2746 TSTTEST
+2746 
-2753 TTITTVP
+2753 P

-2795 STTEWTTTTTTVP
+2795 STTESTTTITTVP
-2808 TTTTTTEVT
+2808 TTTTTTEAT

>member
-155 ESALGDL
+155 DSALGDL

-263 FLNGYDEWV
+263 FLNGYNEWV

-279 TFGDLYDDT
+279 TFGDLYDDD

-302 VKESD
+302 AKESD

-321 EDADLADII
+321 ENADLADII
-330 DDVDVYMEEHVEA
+330 DDVDVYMEENVEA

-351 IEQNILEGDGIDQLE
+351 IEQNILEGDGINQLE
-366 DLLTCAILDDETF
+366 DLLTCAILDDQTF

-386 SNDNV
+386 PNDNV

-418 VSIPVAK
+418 VRIPVAK

-446 GVDYNDPENK
+446 GVDYDDPENK
-456 EWSAMQ
+456 KWSAMQ

-695 IEKKFNG
+695 VEKKFNG

-844 VDIYFDVPMFSLS
+844 VDIYFDIPMFSLS

-878 TNITSIDDFSKT
+878 TDITSIDDFSKT
-890 YTASFGYQFPDGST
+890 YTASFGYKFPDGST

-919 SFGVHKDLDKVI
+919 YFKVHEDLDKVV

-937 SCSNDESF
+937 SWSNDEPF
-945 KYNPSSEYRMNS
+945 EHNPNSEYSMRN
-957 VYIAKDTSFYVNVT
+957 VYISEDTSFYVDVT
-971 PKQYYVSFS
+971 PKQYYVTFS
-980 YYDVDAKQWKAEVR
+980 YYDIDAKQWKAEVR

-1011 MFTGWGG
+1011 MFTGWEGH
-1018 RDYVTGDRLSELTA
+1018 DYTNGNNLDEITSLD
-1032 LSYGTSWNSTWNPSA
+1032 YGTNWNPSRYA
-1047 SQYYELNDTI
+1047 SDSRYYSLTN
-1057 ERLGLT
+1057 RGLVT
-1063 SFDKSPDEVLATYDA
+1063 SGKSADEVLATYDA
-1078 SYYKNKWDYAWN
+1078 STYKNEWRYEWN
-1090 AVPFI
+1090 AV
-1095 NYRNPK
+1095 
-1101 DGFVQVY
+1101 GFLDHTFAYHAPENGFAQVY
-1108 HANYRDCNV
+1108 RANYRDCNI

-1130 GNEAVDVK
+1130 GNEAEDVK
-1138 SLTRAFEIGD
+1138 SQTRAFKIGD

-1172 DGINDYELDADG
+1172 DGVNDYELDDEG

-1189 EATEDGMILRGI
+1189 VATEDGMILRGV

-1244 GGEKVYASGETEDVF
+1244 GGEKVYASGATEDVF
-1259 TQTIAASSDFS
+1259 TQTIAASSNFS

-1275 EYHPVSINAWIR
+1275 EYRPVSIDEWKK
-1287 ADKAYK
+1287 ADEAYK

-1305 AFMTYYKIDFLP
+1305 AFEVYYKIEFLP
-1317 GEMGQFRVK
+1317 GEVGQFRVK

-1332 TEQEQLTHRV
+1332 TEQTQLTHRV
-1342 LPGDTVIP
+1342 LAGNLVTP
-1350 HELIDNAYPT
+1350 HELMIDLAYPT
-1360 EDGETLQWL
+1360 EDGETLRLL

-1382 RQTSLFTA
+1382 RQRSLFTA
-1390 EKNLTLTA
+1390 EKSLTLTA

-1542 TLDNGTYNIADYTCW
+1542 KLDNGTYNIADYTCW
-1557 ANTSPNRDCPDLY
+1557 ANTRPNRDSLDL
-1570 SYYTV
+1570 SSDYTI

-1584 RLENDQFTVDKQS
+1584 RLENDQFTVDKQN
-1597 KTLTAHWVCN
+1597 KTLTAHWICN

-1630 TNTSNMLLAEGTH
+1630 MNTSNMLLAEGTH

-1678 GLEEEFELSDE
+1678 GLEEEFTLSDE
-1689 ERDTVFTAVW
+1689 EQDTVFTAVW
-1699 KQKGVAVVLHTDK
+1699 KQKGVAVILHADK
-1712 NFQNATG
+1712 NFQNGTG

-1724 EHDFNESNQV
+1724 EHDFNENNQV
-1734 LLDFGTYP
+1734 LLAFGTYP
-1742 ISGFPVPYDLDGICT
+1742 ISGFPVPYDLGGIFT

-1793 VTEISECTFYFDAN
+1793 VTEISECTFDFDAN

-1813 GGTRYTKKLPVGENQ
+1813 GGTQYTKKLPVGESQ

-1844 YVFAGWK
+1844 YDFAGWK
-1851 VVTNDDDYQETIC
+1851 VVTNDDYQETIC
-1864 KAGDTYTVDDSCCSV
+1864 KAGDTYTVDNSCCSV

-1902 LVCLNESCT
+1902 LVCLNEGCT
-1911 GIDAEKTAHTWD
+1911 GIDAEKTTHTWD

-1983 DASGDLADG
+1983 DASGDLSDG

-1999 IGASYTT
+1999 IGSSHTT

-2020 GLYFCQDRTQPLQG
+2020 GLYSCQDRTQPLQG
-2034 KLYFGL
+2034 KLYLGL
-2040 FGMLENATVEN
+2040 FGLLENATVEN
-2051 VMVADS
+2051 VTVADS

-2063 DYSSAGGIAA
+2063 DYSYAGGIAA

-2096 ITAEAHSSE
+2096 ITAEAHGSE
-2105 IVNCSSVGTIDSFTK
+2105 IVNCSSVGTIDSFTR
-2120 AGGITAFAMESTIK
+2120 AGGIASIAMESTIK

-2144 SLQGSVIPIAD
+2144 SLQGRAIPIAA

-2164 DKNQFPGQTKLLS
+2164 DKNQFPGQTELLS

-2212 QYPKIHGKKVYRS
+2212 PYPKIHGKKVYHS

-2234 TTTTTTTTTITT
+2234 TTTTTTMITT
-2246 TTTTVTTTKLTTTK
+2246 TTTTVTTTKLTTTKPMTTTSTTKQTTTTTKLTTK

-2284 TFATKQTT
+2284 TSATKQTTTTTKLTTNPVTTTSATKQTITTTKLTTKPMTTTSATEQTT

-2305 STTEQTTTTTKL
+2305 S
-2317 TTKPMTT
+2317 
-2324 TFATKQTTATTK
+2324 A
-2336 LTTKPMTTTSTTE
+2336 
-2349 QTTTTT
+2349 
-2355 KLTTTKPVTTTSTTK
+2355 TK

-2381 PVTTTSTIKQTTT
+2381 PVTTTST
-2394 TTKLTTKPVAT
+2394 
-2405 TSASEQ
+2405 
-2411 MTTTTKLTTKPMTTT
+2411 
-2426 SITEQT
+2426 TEQT
-2432 TTMTKLTTKPM
+2432 TATTKLTTKPM
-2443 TTTSVTKQTTATT
+2443 TTTSVTKQTTA
-2456 KLTTKPMT
+2456 
-2464 TTSTTEQT
+2464 
-2472 TTTTKLTTKPITTT
+2472 TTKLTTKPITTT

-2495 TTTNTAKPTTTSTST
+2495 TTTNTAKSTTTSTSI

-2515 TTVTATSTTETTTA
+2515 TIVTATSTTETTTA

-2565 TTTTTEAT
+2565 TTTTTE
-2573 TTSTTE
+2573 
-2579 STTTTITIPTTT
+2579 
-2591 TTTTTTEKTTTSTTE
+2591 K
-2606 STTTTITIPTTTTT
+2606 
-2620 IEETTTSTTE
+2620 
-2630 STTTTTTIPT
+2630 
-2640 TTTTIEETTI
+2640 
-2650 STTESTTTITTVPT
+2650 
-2664 TTTTIE
+2664 
-2670 ATTTSTTESTTTI
+2670 TTTSTTESTTTI
-2683 TTVPTTTTTTEETT
+2683 TTVP
-2697 TSTTESTTTTTITIP
+2697 
-2712 TTTTTTEATTTSTT
+2712 A
-2726 EWTTT
+2726 
-2731 ITTVPTT
+2731 T

-2753 TTITTVP
+2753 TTITTVPATTTTTEETTTSTTEWTTTTTTVPTTTITTEKTTTSTTESTTIATTIPTTTTTTEATTTSTTESTTTTTTVP

-2777 TTTTTI
+2777 TTTTTELTTTE
-2783 PTTTTTTEATTT
+2783 TTTTTF
-2795 STTEWTTTTTTVP
+2795 P
-2808 TTTTTTEVT
+2808 
-2817 TTSTTEW
+2817 
-2824 TTTTTTVPTTTTTSE
+2824 TTTSE

-2893 EPIFGETPE
+2893 EVIFGETPE
-2902 ENEAIFA
+2902 ENEVIFA

-2916 GMITVQDAVYIL
+2916 VMITVQDAVYIL
-2928 TYYAQKASGMQPTWE
+2928 TYYAQKACGMQPTWK
-2943 ELTGISALF
+2943 ELIGVSVRS

>member
-62 TLEKGSVLTAVPCA
+62 TLKKGSVLTAVPCA

-141 EKITD
+141 EEITD

-155 ESALGDL
+155 DSALGDL
-162 PTSFHV
+162 PTAFHV

-255 ITEKTPIC
+255 ITKKTPIC

-279 TFGDLYDDT
+279 TFGDLYDDD

-302 VKESD
+302 AKESD

-321 EDADLADII
+321 ENADLADII
-330 DDVDVYMEEHVEA
+330 DDVDVYMEENVEA

-351 IEQNILEGDGIDQLE
+351 IEQNILAGDGIHQLE

-386 SNDNV
+386 PNDNV

-409 RDGLSMGET
+409 RDGLSMGEAVT
-418 VSIPVAK
+418 IPVAK

-446 GVDYNDPENK
+446 GVDYDDPENK
-456 EWSAMQ
+456 KWSAMQ

-686 KKERQHSSF
+686 KKERQHSSLV
-695 IEKKFNG
+695 EKKFNG

-739 SWGSRYVVYGLDSK
+739 SWGSRYVVYGLDSQ
-753 KSTGNG
+753 KSTGSG

-772 FMHQNQANIVE
+772 FMHQNQANIIE

-802 VDQELNGNFYPQF
+802 VDQELNGEFYPQF

-844 VDIYFDVPMFSLS
+844 VDIYFDIPMFSLS

-878 TNITSIDDFSKT
+878 TDITSIDDFSKT
-890 YTASFGYQFPDGST
+890 YTASFGYKFPDGST

-919 SFGVHKDLDKVI
+919 YFGVRKALNNVI
-931 FRVDGY
+931 FQVDGY
-937 SCSNDESF
+937 SWSNDEPF
-945 KYNPSSEYRMNS
+945 EHNPNSEYSMSS
-957 VYIAKDTSFYVNVT
+957 VYIAKDTSFYVDVT
-971 PKQYYVSFS
+971 PKQYYVTFS
-980 YYDVDAKQWKAEVR
+980 YYDIDAKQWKAEVR

-1011 MFTGWGG
+1011 MFTGWEGH
-1018 RDYVTGDRLSELTA
+1018 DYTNGNNLDEITSLD
-1032 LSYGTSWNSTWNPSA
+1032 YGTNWNPSRYA
-1047 SQYYELNDTI
+1047 SDSRYYSLTN
-1057 ERLGLT
+1057 RGLVT
-1063 SFDKSPDEVLATYDA
+1063 SGKSADEVLATYDA
-1078 SYYKNKWDYAWN
+1078 STYKNEWRYEWN
-1090 AVPFI
+1090 AV
-1095 NYRNPK
+1095 
-1101 DGFVQVY
+1101 GFLDHTFAYHAPENGFAQVY
-1108 HANYRDCNV
+1108 RANYRDCNI

-1130 GNEAVDVK
+1130 GNEAEDVK
-1138 SLTRAFEIGD
+1138 SQTRAFKIGD

-1172 DGINDYELDADG
+1172 DGVNDYELDDEG

-1189 EATEDGMILRGI
+1189 VATEDDMILRGV

-1244 GGEKVYASGETEDVF
+1244 GGEKVYASGATEDVF
-1259 TQTIAASSDFS
+1259 TQTIAASSNFS

-1275 EYHPVSINAWIR
+1275 EYRPVSIDEWKK
-1287 ADKAYK
+1287 ADEAYK

-1305 AFMTYYKIDFLP
+1305 AFEVYYKIEFLP
-1317 GEMGQFRVK
+1317 GEVGQFRVK

-1332 TEQEQLTHRV
+1332 TEQTQLTHRV
-1342 LPGDTVIP
+1342 LAGNLVTP
-1350 HELIDNAYPT
+1350 HELMIDLAYPT
-1360 EDGETLQWL
+1360 EDGETLRLL

-1459 NLYETTKHIDS
+1459 TLYETTKHIDS

-1542 TLDNGTYNIADYTCW
+1542 KLDNGTYNIADYTCW
-1557 ANTSPNRDCPDLY
+1557 ANTRPNRDSPDL
-1570 SYYTV
+1570 SSDYTI

-1678 GLEEEFELSDE
+1678 GLEEEFTLSDE

-1765 SNGTVYR
+1765 SNETVYR

-1851 VVTNDDDYQETIC
+1851 VVTNDDYDDYQETIC

-2034 KLYFGL
+2034 KLYLGL
-2040 FGMLENATVEN
+2040 FGLLEHATVEN
-2051 VMVADS
+2051 VTVADS

-2063 DYSSAGGIAA
+2063 DYSSVGGIAA
-2073 QAGNSTI
+2073 QAGGSTI

-2096 ITAEAHSSE
+2096 ITAEAHGSE

-2120 AGGITAFAMESTIK
+2120 AGGITAFAMESNIKKSNIK

-2164 DKNQFPGQTKLLS
+2164 DKNQFSGQTKLLS

-2212 QYPKIHGKKVYRS
+2212 QYPKIHGKKVYHS

-2234 TTTTTTTTTITT
+2234 TTTTITTTTTTT
-2246 TTTTVTTTKLTTTK
+2246 TTTTVTTTKLTTTKPMTTTSTTKQTITTTKLTTK

-2284 TFATKQTT
+2284 TSATKQTTTTTKLTTKPVTTTSATKQTITTTKLTTKPVTTTSTTKQTT

-2324 TFATKQTTATTK
+2324 TSATKQTTATTK
-2336 LTTKPMTTTSTTE
+2336 L
-2349 QTTTTT
+2349 
-2355 KLTTTKPVTTTSTTK
+2355 TTKPVTTTSTTK

-2381 PVTTTSTIKQTTT
+2381 PVTTTSTTKQTTT
-2394 TTKLTTKPVAT
+2394 TTKLTTKPV
-2405 TSASEQ
+2405 
-2411 MTTTTKLTTKPMTTT
+2411 TTT
-2426 SITEQT
+2426 ST
-2432 TTMTKLTTKPM
+2432 
-2443 TTTSVTKQTTATT
+2443 TKQTTA
-2456 KLTTKPMT
+2456 
-2464 TTSTTEQT
+2464 
-2472 TTTTKLTTKPITTT
+2472 TTKLTTKPITTT

-2495 TTTNTAKPTTTSTST
+2495 TTTNTAKPTTTSTSI

-2515 TTVTATSTTETTTA
+2515 TIVTATSTTETTTA

-2565 TTTTTEAT
+2565 TTTTTEEI

-2579 STTTTITIPTTT
+2579 WTTTTTTVPA
-2591 TTTTTTEKTTTSTTE
+2591 TTTTTEKTTTSTTE

-2620 IEETTTSTTE
+2620 TE
-2630 STTTTTTIPT
+2630 K
-2640 TTTTIEETTI
+2640 
-2650 STTESTTTITTVPT
+2650 
-2664 TTTTIE
+2664 
-2670 ATTTSTTESTTTI
+2670 
-2683 TTVPTTTTTTEETT
+2683 
-2697 TSTTESTTTTTITIP
+2697 
-2712 TTTTTTEATTTSTT
+2712 TTTSTT

-2731 ITTVPTT
+2731 T
-2738 TTTTEETT
+2738 
-2746 TSTTEST
+2746 
-2753 TTITTVP
+2753 TTVP

-2777 TTTTTI
+2777 TTTTTELTTTE
-2783 PTTTTTTEATTT
+2783 TTTTTF
-2795 STTEWTTTTTTVP
+2795 P
-2808 TTTTTTEVT
+2808 
-2817 TTSTTEW
+2817 
-2824 TTTTTTVPTTTTTSE
+2824 TTTSE

-2916 GMITVQDAVYIL
+2916 GIITVQDAVYIL
-2928 TYYAQKASGMQPTWE
+2928 MYYAQKASGMQPTWE

>member
-62 TLEKGSVLTAVPCA
+62 TLKKGSVLTAVPCA

-106 VLYAAYEEPEQ
+106 VLYAAYEAPEQ

-141 EKITD
+141 EEITD

-155 ESALGDL
+155 DSALGDL
-162 PTSFHV
+162 PTAFHV

-263 FLNGYDEWV
+263 FLNGYNEWV

-279 TFGDLYDDT
+279 TFGDLYDDD
-288 TLFVSVSMVNDQFL
+288 TLFVSVNLVNDQFL

-321 EDADLADII
+321 ENADLADII
-330 DDVDVYMEEHVEA
+330 DDVDVYMEENVEA

-351 IEQNILEGDGIDQLE
+351 IEQNILAGDGINQLE
-366 DLLTCAILDDETF
+366 DLLTCAILDDQTF

-418 VSIPVAK
+418 VRIPVAK

-686 KKERQHSSF
+686 KKEQQHSSLV
-695 IEKKFNG
+695 EKKFNG

-739 SWGSRYVVYGLDSK
+739 SWGSWYVVYGLDSK

-772 FMHQNQANIVE
+772 FMHQNQANMIE

-844 VDIYFDVPMFSLS
+844 VDIYFDIPMFSLS

-878 TNITSIDDFSKT
+878 TDITSIDDFSKT
-890 YTASFGYQFPDGST
+890 YTASFGYKFPDGST

-919 SFGVHKDLDKVI
+919 YFGVRKALNNVI
-931 FRVDGY
+931 FQVDGY
-937 SCSNDESF
+937 SWSNDEPF
-945 KYNPSSEYRMNS
+945 EHNPNSEYSMSS
-957 VYIAKDTSFYVNVT
+957 VYIAKDTSFYVDVT
-971 PKQYYVSFS
+971 PKQYYVTFS
-980 YYDVDAKQWKAEVR
+980 YYDIDAKQWKAEVR

-1011 MFTGWGG
+1011 MFTGWEGH
-1018 RDYVTGDRLSELTA
+1018 DYTNGNNLDEITSLD
-1032 LSYGTSWNSTWNPSA
+1032 YGTNWNPSRYA
-1047 SQYYELNDTI
+1047 SDSRYYSLTN
-1057 ERLGLT
+1057 RGLVT
-1063 SFDKSPDEVLATYDA
+1063 SGKSADEVLATYDA
-1078 SYYKNKWDYAWN
+1078 STYKNEWRYEWN
-1090 AVPFI
+1090 AV
-1095 NYRNPK
+1095 
-1101 DGFVQVY
+1101 GFLDHTFAYHAPENGFAQVY
-1108 HANYRDCNV
+1108 RANYRDCNI

-1130 GNEAVDVK
+1130 GNEAEDVK
-1138 SLTRAFEIGD
+1138 SQTRAFKIGD

-1172 DGINDYELDADG
+1172 DGVNDYELDDEG

-1189 EATEDGMILRGI
+1189 VATEDGMILRGV

-1244 GGEKVYASGETEDVF
+1244 GGEKVYASGATEDVF
-1259 TQTIAASSDFS
+1259 TQTIAASSNFS

-1275 EYHPVSINAWIR
+1275 EYRPVSIDEWKK
-1287 ADKAYK
+1287 ADEAYK

-1305 AFMTYYKIDFLP
+1305 AFEVYYKIEFLP
-1317 GEMGQFRVK
+1317 GEVGQFRVK

-1332 TEQEQLTHRV
+1332 TEQTQLTHRV
-1342 LPGDTVIP
+1342 LAGNLVTP
-1350 HELIDNAYPT
+1350 HELMIDLAYPT
-1360 EDGETLQWL
+1360 EDGETLRLL

-1382 RQTSLFTA
+1382 RQRSLFTA
-1390 EKNLTLTA
+1390 EKSLTLTA

-1542 TLDNGTYNIADYTCW
+1542 KLDNGTYNIADYTCW
-1557 ANTSPNRDCPDLY
+1557 ANTRPNRDSSDL
-1570 SYYTV
+1570 SSDYTI

-1584 RLENDQFTVDKQS
+1584 RLENDQFTVDKQN
-1597 KTLTAHWVCN
+1597 KTLTAHWICN
-1607 MQIRLDSERLEPIG
+1607 MQIRLDSEQLEPIG

-1630 TNTSNMLLAEGTH
+1630 MNTSNMLLAEGTH

-1678 GLEEEFELSDE
+1678 GLEEEFTLSDE
-1689 ERDTVFTAVW
+1689 EQDTVFTAVW
-1699 KQKGVAVVLHTDK
+1699 KQKGVAVILHADK

-1724 EHDFNESNQV
+1724 EHDFNENNQV
-1734 LLDFGTYP
+1734 LLAFGTYP
-1742 ISGFPVPYDLDGICT
+1742 ISGFPVPYDLDGIFT

-1793 VTEISECTFYFDAN
+1793 VTEISECTFDFDAN

-1844 YVFAGWK
+1844 YDFAGWK
-1851 VVTNDDDYQETIC
+1851 VVTNDDYQETIC
-1864 KAGDTYTVDDSCCSV
+1864 KAGDTYTVDNSCCSV

-1902 LVCLNESCT
+1902 LVCLNEGCT

-1953 LYGFAKLVNEGQ
+1953 LYGFAKLVNEEQ

-1983 DASGDLADG
+1983 DASGDLSDG

-1999 IGASYTT
+1999 IGSSHTT

-2020 GLYFCQDRTQPLQG
+2020 GLYSCQDRTQPLQG
-2034 KLYFGL
+2034 KLYIGL
-2040 FGMLENATVEN
+2040 FGLLENATVEN
-2051 VMVADS
+2051 VTVADS

-2063 DYSSAGGIAA
+2063 DYSYAGGIAA

-2105 IVNCSSVGTIDSFTK
+2105 IVNCSSVGTIDSFTR
-2120 AGGITAFAMESTIK
+2120 AGGIAAIAMESTIK

-2144 SLQGSVIPIAD
+2144 SLQGRAIPIAA

-2164 DKNQFPGQTKLLS
+2164 DKNQFPGQTELLF

-2212 QYPKIHGKKVYRS
+2212 QYPKIHGKKVYHS

-2234 TTTTTTTTTITT
+2234 TTTTTTTITT
-2246 TTTTVTTTKLTTTK
+2246 TTTTVTTTKLTTKPVTTTSATKQTTTTTKLTTKPVTTTSATKQTTTTTKLTTK
-2260 PMTTTSATKQTTTT
+2260 PMTTTSATKQTTATTKLTTKPMTTTFATKQTITTTKLTTKPMTTTSTIKQTTTT

-2305 STTEQTTTTTKL
+2305 SATE
-2317 TTKPMTT
+2317 
-2324 TFATKQTTATTK
+2324 QTTATTK
-2336 LTTKPMTTTSTTE
+2336 LTTKPMTTTSATE
-2349 QTTTTT
+2349 QTTATT
-2355 KLTTTKPVTTTSTTK
+2355 KLTTKPMTTTSATKQTTATTKLTTKPVTTTSTTK

-2381 PVTTTSTIKQTTT
+2381 PVTTTSTTKQTTT
-2394 TTKLTTKPVAT
+2394 T
-2405 TSASEQ
+2405 
-2411 MTTTTKLTTKPMTTT
+2411 
-2426 SITEQT
+2426 
-2432 TTMTKLTTKPM
+2432 TKLTTKPM

-2456 KLTTKPMT
+2456 KLTTKPVT
-2464 TTSTTEQT
+2464 TTSTTKQTTATTKLTTKPVTTTSTTKQT
-2472 TTTTKLTTKPITTT
+2472 TTTTKLTTKPMITTSVTKQTTATTKLTTKPITTT

-2495 TTTNTAKPTTTSTST
+2495 TTTNTAKPTTTSTSI

-2515 TTVTATSTTETTTA
+2515 TIVTATSTTETTTA

-2559 TTTVPA
+2559 TTT
-2565 TTTTTEAT
+2565 
-2573 TTSTTE
+2573 
-2579 STTTTITIPTTT
+2579 IP

-2606 STTTTITIPTTTTT
+2606 STTTTTTELTTTETTTTT
-2620 IEETTTSTTE
+2620 F
-2630 STTTTTTIPT
+2630 P
-2640 TTTTIEETTI
+2640 
-2650 STTESTTTITTVPT
+2650 
-2664 TTTTIE
+2664 
-2670 ATTTSTTESTTTI
+2670 
-2683 TTVPTTTTTTEETT
+2683 
-2697 TSTTESTTTTTITIP
+2697 
-2712 TTTTTTEATTTSTT
+2712 
-2726 EWTTT
+2726 
-2731 ITTVPTT
+2731 
-2738 TTTTEETT
+2738 
-2746 TSTTEST
+2746 
-2753 TTITTVP
+2753 
-2760 TTTTT
+2760 
-2765 TEETTTSTTEST
+2765 
-2777 TTTTTI
+2777 
-2783 PTTTTTTEATTT
+2783 
-2795 STTEWTTTTTTVP
+2795 
-2808 TTTTTTEVT
+2808 
-2817 TTSTTEW
+2817 
-2824 TTTTTTVPTTTTTSE
+2824 TTTSE

>member
-62 TLEKGSVLTAVPCA
+62 TLKKGSVLTAVPCA

-141 EKITD
+141 EEITD

-155 ESALGDL
+155 DSALGDL
-162 PTSFHV
+162 PTAFHV

-263 FLNGYDEWV
+263 FLNGYNEWV

-279 TFGDLYDDT
+279 TLGDLYDDD

-321 EDADLADII
+321 ENADLADII
-330 DDVDVYMEEHVEA
+330 DDVDVYMEENVEA

-351 IEQNILEGDGIDQLE
+351 IEQNILAGDGINQLE
-366 DLLTCAILDDETF
+366 DLLTCAILDDQTF

-418 VSIPVAK
+418 VRIPVAK

-686 KKERQHSSF
+686 KKERQHSSLV
-695 IEKKFNG
+695 EKKFNG

-831 DTNKTNAKAFIAN
+831 DTSKTNAKAFIAN

-1063 SFDKSPDEVLATYDA
+1063 SFDKSPEEVLATYDA

-1172 DGINDYELDADG
+1172 DGVNDYELDDEG

-1189 EATEDGMILRGI
+1189 VATEDGMILRGV

-1275 EYHPVSINAWIR
+1275 EYHPVSMNAWIR

-1342 LPGDTVIP
+1342 LPGDSVIP

-1360 EDGETLQWL
+1360 EDGETLRLL

-1459 NLYETTKHIDS
+1459 TLYETTKHIDS

-1542 TLDNGTYNIADYTCW
+1542 KLDNGTYNIADYTCW

-1678 GLEEEFELSDE
+1678 GLEEEFALSDE

-1699 KQKGVAVVLHTDK
+1699 KQKGVAVVLHADK
-1712 NFQNATG
+1712 SFQNATG

-1765 SNGTVYR
+1765 SNETVYR

-1793 VTEISECTFYFDAN
+1793 VTEISECTFDFDAN

-1813 GGTRYTKKLPVGENQ
+1813 GGTQYTKKLPVGESQ

-1844 YVFAGWK
+1844 YDFAGWK
-1851 VVTNDDDYQETIC
+1851 VVTNDSYQETIC

-1895 FDEDSHW
+1895 FDADSHW
-1902 LVCLNESCT
+1902 LVCLNEGCT

-1923 ENQVCSVCG
+1923 ENQICSVCG

-1983 DASGDLADG
+1983 DASGDLSDG

-1999 IGASYTT
+1999 IGSSHTT

-2034 KLYFGL
+2034 KLYLGL
-2040 FGMLENATVEN
+2040 FGMLENATVKN

-2063 DYSSAGGIAA
+2063 DYSSVGGIAA
-2073 QAGNSTI
+2073 QAGGSTI

-2096 ITAEAHSSE
+2096 ITAEAHGSE

-2120 AGGITAFAMESTIK
+2120 AGGITAFAMESNIKKSNIK

-2164 DKNQFPGQTKLLS
+2164 DKNQFPGQTELLS

-2212 QYPKIHGKKVYRS
+2212 PYPKIHGKKVYHS

-2234 TTTTTTTTTITT
+2234 TTTTATTITT

-2274 TKLTTKPMTT
+2274 TKLTTNPMTTTSATKQTITTTKLTTKPMTT
-2284 TFATKQTT
+2284 TSTTKQTITTTKLTTKPMTTTSTIKQTTTTTKLTTKPMTTTSTIKQTT

-2305 STTEQTTTTTKL
+2305 SAIKQTTTTTKL

-2324 TFATKQTTATTK
+2324 TFATKQTTTTTK
-2336 LTTKPMTTTSTTE
+2336 LTTKPMTTTSA
-2349 QTTTTT
+2349 
-2355 KLTTTKPVTTTSTTK
+2355 TK

-2381 PVTTTSTIKQTTT
+2381 PVTTTSTTKQTTT
-2394 TTKLTTKPVAT
+2394 TTKLTTKPVTT
-2405 TSASEQ
+2405 TSTTKQ
-2411 MTTTTKLTTKPMTTT
+2411 TTTTTKLTTKPVTTT
-2426 SITEQT
+2426 ST
-2432 TTMTKLTTKPM
+2432 
-2443 TTTSVTKQTTATT
+2443 TKQTTA
-2456 KLTTKPMT
+2456 
-2464 TTSTTEQT
+2464 
-2472 TTTTKLTTKPITTT
+2472 TTKLTTKPITTT

-2495 TTTNTAKPTTTSTST
+2495 TTTNTAKPTTTSTSI

-2515 TTVTATSTTETTTA
+2515 TIVTATSTTETTTA

-2535 TTEPTTTGS
+2535 TTEQTTTGS

-2565 TTTTTEAT
+2565 TTTTTEKTTTSTTESTTTITTVPATTTTTEET

-2591 TTTTTTEKTTTSTTE
+2591 TTTEKTTTSTTE
-2606 STTTTITIPTTTTT
+2606 W
-2620 IEETTTSTTE
+2620 
-2630 STTTTTTIPT
+2630 
-2640 TTTTIEETTI
+2640 
-2650 STTESTTTITTVPT
+2650 
-2664 TTTTIE
+2664 
-2670 ATTTSTTESTTTI
+2670 
-2683 TTVPTTTTTTEETT
+2683 
-2697 TSTTESTTTTTITIP
+2697 TTTTITIP
-2712 TTTTTTEATTTSTT
+2712 TTTTTTEKTTTSTT

-2731 ITTVPTT
+2731 TTTVPAT
-2738 TTTTEETT
+2738 TTTTEKTT
-2746 TSTTEST
+2746 TSTTESIT
-2753 TTITTVP
+2753 IATTIP

-2777 TTTTTI
+2777 TTTTTELTTTE
-2783 PTTTTTTEATTT
+2783 TTTTTF
-2795 STTEWTTTTTTVP
+2795 P
-2808 TTTTTTEVT
+2808 
-2817 TTSTTEW
+2817 
-2824 TTTTTTVPTTTTTSE
+2824 TTTSE

-2902 ENEAIFA
+2902 ENEAIFV

>member
-38 WYRDVQNRVTVSFNT
+38 WYRDIQNRVTVSFNT

-141 EKITD
+141 EEITD

-155 ESALGDL
+155 DSALGDL
-162 PTSFHV
+162 PTAFHV

-272 AAGKNPN
+272 AAGKNPD
-279 TFGDLYDDT
+279 TFGDLYDDD
-288 TLFVSVSMVNDQFL
+288 TLFVSVNLVNDQFL

-321 EDADLADII
+321 ENADLADII
-330 DDVDVYMEEHVEA
+330 DDVDVYMEENVEA

-351 IEQNILEGDGIDQLE
+351 IEQNILAGDGINQLE
-366 DLLTCAILDDETF
+366 DLLTCAILDDQTF

-386 SNDNV
+386 PNDNV

-418 VSIPVAK
+418 VTIPVAK

-686 KKERQHSSF
+686 KKERQHSSLV
-695 IEKKFNG
+695 EKKFNG

-772 FMHQNQANIVE
+772 FMHQNQANMIE

-802 VDQELNGNFYPQF
+802 VDQELNGEFYPQF

-821 YNDSNRMVSV
+821 YNHSNRMVSV
-831 DTNKTNAKAFIAN
+831 DTSKTNAKAFIAN

-878 TNITSIDDFSKT
+878 TDITSIDDFSKT

-1018 RDYVTGDRLSELTA
+1018 QDYVTGDRLSELTA

-1063 SFDKSPDEVLATYDA
+1063 SFDKSPEEVLATYDA

-1090 AVPFI
+1090 TVPFI

-1172 DGINDYELDADG
+1172 DGVNDYELDDEG

-1189 EATEDGMILRGI
+1189 VATEDGMILRGV

-1382 RQTSLFTA
+1382 RQRSLFTA
-1390 EKNLTLTA
+1390 EKSLTLTA

-1459 NLYETTKHIDS
+1459 TLYETTKHIDS

-1542 TLDNGTYNIADYTCW
+1542 ILDNGTYNIADYTCW

-1584 RLENDQFTVDKQS
+1584 RLENDQFTVDKQN
-1597 KTLTAHWVCN
+1597 KTLTAHWICN

-1678 GLEEEFELSDE
+1678 GLEEEFVLSDE
-1689 ERDTVFTAVW
+1689 EQDTVFTAVW
-1699 KQKGVAVVLHTDK
+1699 KQKGVAVILHADK
-1712 NFQNATG
+1712 SFQNATG

-1724 EHDFNESNQV
+1724 EHDFNKNNQV

-1742 ISGFPVPYDLDGICT
+1742 ISGFPVPYDLDGILT

-1793 VTEISECTFYFDAN
+1793 VTEISECTFDFDAN

-1813 GGTRYTKKLPVGENQ
+1813 GGTHYTKKLPVGESQ

-1844 YVFAGWK
+1844 YDFAGWK
-1851 VVTNDDDYQETIC
+1851 VVTNDDSQETIC

-1879 YAIWQ
+1879 YAIWKM
-1884 TTEQKHHYRYG
+1884 TEQKHHYRYG

-1902 LVCLNESCT
+1902 LVCLNEGCT

-1923 ENQVCSVCG
+1923 ENQICSVCG

-1983 DASGDLADG
+1983 DASGDLSDG

-1999 IGASYTT
+1999 IGSSHTT

-2034 KLYFGL
+2034 KLYLGL
-2040 FGMLENATVEN
+2040 FGLLENATVEN

-2063 DYSSAGGIAA
+2063 DYSSVGGIAA
-2073 QAGNSTI
+2073 QAGGSTI

-2096 ITAEAHSSE
+2096 ITAEAHGSE

-2120 AGGITAFAMESTIK
+2120 AGGITAFAMESNIKKSNIK

-2164 DKNQFPGQTKLLS
+2164 DKNQFPGQTELLS

-2189 GSVAYLLQDGQEAE
+2189 GSVAYLLQDGQETE

-2212 QYPKIHGKKVYRS
+2212 QYPKIHGKKVYHS

-2234 TTTTTTTTTITT
+2234 TTTTTTTITT
-2246 TTTTVTTTKLTTTK
+2246 TTTTVTTTKLTTK
-2260 PMTTTSATKQTTTT
+2260 PMTTTSATKQTTATTTKPTTITTTIPATTTSTTKSTTTTTIPTTTTSTTKQTTTT
-2274 TKLTTKPMTT
+2274 TKLTTKPV
-2284 TFATKQTT
+2284 
-2292 ATTKL
+2292 
-2297 TTKPMTTT
+2297 
-2305 STTEQTTTTTKL
+2305 TTTTK
-2317 TTKPMTT
+2317 P
-2324 TFATKQTTATTK
+2324 
-2336 LTTKPMTTTSTTE
+2336 
-2349 QTTTTT
+2349 
-2355 KLTTTKPVTTTSTTK
+2355 
-2370 QTTATTKLTTK
+2370 
-2381 PVTTTSTIKQTTT
+2381 
-2394 TTKLTTKPVAT
+2394 
-2405 TSASEQ
+2405 
-2411 MTTTTKLTTKPMTTT
+2411 
-2426 SITEQT
+2426 
-2432 TTMTKLTTKPM
+2432 
-2443 TTTSVTKQTTATT
+2443 
-2456 KLTTKPMT
+2456 
-2464 TTSTTEQT
+2464 
-2472 TTTTKLTTKPITTT
+2472 
-2486 QATTKSTTI
+2486 TTI
-2495 TTTNTAKPTTTSTST
+2495 TTTNTAKS
-2510 INSMT
+2510 
-2515 TTVTATSTTETTTA
+2515 
-2529 VTTTSF
+2529 
-2535 TTEPTTTGS
+2535 
-2544 IINSTTTSTTESTTT
+2544 
-2559 TTTVPA
+2559 
-2565 TTTTTEAT
+2565 
-2573 TTSTTE
+2573 
-2579 STTTTITIPTTT
+2579 
-2591 TTTTTTEKTTTSTTE
+2591 
-2606 STTTTITIPTTTTT
+2606 
-2620 IEETTTSTTE
+2620 
-2630 STTTTTTIPT
+2630 TTTTTIPT
-2640 TTTTIEETTI
+2640 
-2650 STTESTTTITTVPT
+2650 
-2664 TTTTIE
+2664 
-2670 ATTTSTTESTTTI
+2670 
-2683 TTVPTTTTTTEETT
+2683 TT
-2697 TSTTESTTTTTITIP
+2697 TSTTESTTTTTIPTTTTSTTKSTTTTTILTTTTSTTKSTTTTTIP
-2712 TTTTTTEATTTSTT
+2712 TTTTSTT
-2726 EWTTT
+2726 KS
-2731 ITTVPTT
+2731 TT
-2738 TTTTEETT
+2738 TTT
-2746 TSTTEST
+2746 
-2753 TTITTVP
+2753 IP
-2760 TTTTT
+2760 T
-2765 TEETTTSTTEST
+2765 TTTSTTEST
-2777 TTTTTI
+2777 TTTTIPTTTTSTTASTTTTTIPTTTTSTTESTTITTIPTTTTSTTESTTITTIPTTTTSTTESTTITTIPTTTTSTTESTTTTTIPTTTTSTTESTTTTTI
-2783 PTTTTTTEATTT
+2783 PTTTTTTAETII
-2795 STTEWTTTTTTVP
+2795 S
-2808 TTTTTTEVT
+2808 
-2817 TTSTTEW
+2817 
-2824 TTTTTTVPTTTTTSE
+2824 TTTTSE

-2845 TTSEENPDTTTTEPI
+2845 TTSEENPDTTTTETI

-2893 EPIFGETPE
+2893 EVIFGETPE
-2902 ENEAIFA
+2902 ENEVIFA

-2928 TYYAQKASGMQPTWE
+2928 TYYAQKACGMQPTWE
-2943 ELTGISALF
+2943 ELIGVSVRS

>member
-1 MAADP
+1 M
-6 TPVKVRQNKKKT
+6 
-18 VIFITAAMLILAI
+18 
-31 AAGIGVK
+31 K
-38 WYRDVQNRVTVSFNT
+38 WYWDVQNRVTVSFNT

-62 TLEKGSVLTAVPCA
+62 TLKKGSVLTAVPCA

-141 EKITD
+141 EEITD

-155 ESALGDL
+155 DSALGDL

-263 FLNGYDEWV
+263 FLNGYNEWV
-272 AAGKNPN
+272 AAGKNPD
-279 TFGDLYDDT
+279 TFGDLYDDD
-288 TLFVSVSMVNDQFL
+288 TLFVSINLVNDQFL

-321 EDADLADII
+321 ENADLADII
-330 DDVDVYMEEHVEA
+330 DDVDVYMEENVEA

-351 IEQNILEGDGIDQLE
+351 IEQNILAGDGINQLE

-409 RDGLSMGET
+409 RDGLSMGEAVT
-418 VSIPVAK
+418 IPVAK

-446 GVDYNDPENK
+446 GVDYDDPENK

-686 KKERQHSSF
+686 KKERQHSSLV
-695 IEKKFNG
+695 EKKFNG

-772 FMHQNQANIVE
+772 FMHQNQANMIE

-844 VDIYFDVPMFSLS
+844 VDIYFDIPMFSLS

-878 TNITSIDDFSKT
+878 TDITSIDDFSKT
-890 YTASFGYQFPDGST
+890 YTASFGYKFPDGST

-919 SFGVHKDLDKVI
+919 YFGVRKALNNVI
-931 FRVDGY
+931 FQVDGY
-937 SCSNDESF
+937 SWSNDEPF
-945 KYNPSSEYRMNS
+945 NHHPNSEYSMRN
-957 VYIAKDTSFYVNVT
+957 VYIAEDTSFYVDVT
-971 PKQYYVSFS
+971 PKQYYVTFS
-980 YYDVDAKQWKAEVR
+980 YYDIDAKQWKAEVR

-1011 MFTGWGG
+1011 MFTGWEGH
-1018 RDYVTGDRLSELTA
+1018 DYTNGNNLDEITSLD
-1032 LSYGTSWNSTWNPSA
+1032 YGTNWNPSRYA
-1047 SQYYELNDTI
+1047 SDSRYYSLTN
-1057 ERLGLT
+1057 RGLVT
-1063 SFDKSPDEVLATYDA
+1063 SGKSADEVLATYDA
-1078 SYYKNKWDYAWN
+1078 STYKNEWRYEWN
-1090 AVPFI
+1090 AV
-1095 NYRNPK
+1095 
-1101 DGFVQVY
+1101 GFLDHTFAYHAPENGFAQVY
-1108 HANYRDCNV
+1108 RANYRDCNI

-1130 GNEAVDVK
+1130 GNEAEDVK
-1138 SLTRAFEIGD
+1138 SQTRAFKIGD

-1172 DGINDYELDADG
+1172 DGVNDYELDDEG

-1189 EATEDGMILRGI
+1189 VATEDDMILRGV

-1244 GGEKVYASGETEDVF
+1244 GGEKVYASGATEDVF
-1259 TQTIAASSDFS
+1259 TQTIAASSNFS

-1275 EYHPVSINAWIR
+1275 EYRPVSIDEWKK
-1287 ADKAYK
+1287 ADEAYK

-1305 AFMTYYKIDFLP
+1305 AFEVYYKIEFLP
-1317 GEMGQFRVK
+1317 GEVGQFRVK

-1332 TEQEQLTHRV
+1332 TEQTQLTHRV
-1342 LPGDTVIP
+1342 LAGNLVTP
-1350 HELIDNAYPT
+1350 HELMIDLAYPT
-1360 EDGETLQWL
+1360 EDGETLRLL

-1382 RQTSLFTA
+1382 RQRSLFTA
-1390 EKNLTLTA
+1390 EKSLTLTA

-1490 YPNGKSTAVN
+1490 YPNGKATAVN

-1542 TLDNGTYNIADYTCW
+1542 KLDNGTYNIADYTCW
-1557 ANTSPNRDCPDLY
+1557 ANTRPNRDSSDL
-1570 SYYTV
+1570 SSDYTI

-1584 RLENDQFTVDKQS
+1584 RLENDQFTVDKQN
-1597 KTLTAHWVCN
+1597 KTLTAHWICN
-1607 MQIRLDSERLEPIG
+1607 MQIRLDSEQLEPIG
-1621 QIGSYTYSG
+1621 QIGNYTYSG
-1630 TNTSNMLLAEGTH
+1630 MNTSNMLLAEGTH

-1678 GLEEEFELSDE
+1678 GLEEEFVLSDE
-1689 ERDTVFTAVW
+1689 EQDIVFTAVW
-1699 KQKGVAVVLHTDK
+1699 KQKGVAVILHADK
-1712 NFQNATG
+1712 NFQNGTG

-1724 EHDFNESNQV
+1724 EHDFNENNQV
-1734 LLDFGTYP
+1734 LLAFGTYP
-1742 ISGFPVPYDLDGICT
+1742 ISGFPVPYDLGGIFT

-1765 SNGTVYR
+1765 SNETVYR

-1793 VTEISECTFYFDAN
+1793 VTEISECTFDFDAN

-1835 ERENTAYET
+1835 ERENTTYET

-1851 VVTNDDDYQETIC
+1851 VVTNDDYDDYQETIC

-2040 FGMLENATVEN
+2040 FGMLENATVKN

-2063 DYSSAGGIAA
+2063 DYSYAGGIAA

-2096 ITAEAHSSE
+2096 ITAEAHGSE

-2120 AGGITAFAMESTIK
+2120 AGGITAFAMESNIKKSNIK

-2164 DKNQFPGQTKLLS
+2164 DKNQFPGQTELLS

-2212 QYPKIHGKKVYRS
+2212 PYPKIHGKKVYHS

-2234 TTTTTTTTTITT
+2234 TTTTTTTITT

-2260 PMTTTSATKQTTTT
+2260 PMTTTSTTKQTTTTTKLTTNPVTTTSATKQTTTTTKLTTNPVTTTSATKQTITTTKLTTKPMTTTSTIKQTTTT

-2284 TFATKQTT
+2284 TSA
-2292 ATTKL
+2292 
-2297 TTKPMTTT
+2297 
-2305 STTEQTTTTTKL
+2305 
-2317 TTKPMTT
+2317 
-2324 TFATKQTTATTK
+2324 
-2336 LTTKPMTTTSTTE
+2336 
-2349 QTTTTT
+2349 
-2355 KLTTTKPVTTTSTTK
+2355 TK

-2381 PVTTTSTIKQTTT
+2381 PVTTTSTTKQTTT
-2394 TTKLTTKPVAT
+2394 TTKLTTKPVTT
-2405 TSASEQ
+2405 TSA
-2411 MTTTTKLTTKPMTTT
+2411 TK
-2426 SITEQT
+2426 
-2432 TTMTKLTTKPM
+2432 
-2443 TTTSVTKQTTATT
+2443 
-2456 KLTTKPMT
+2456 
-2464 TTSTTEQT
+2464 QT
-2472 TTTTKLTTKPITTT
+2472 TTTTA

-2495 TTTNTAKPTTTSTST
+2495 TTTNTAKPTTTSTT
-2510 INSMT
+2510 IISSMT
-2515 TTVTATSTTETTTA
+2515 TTVIATSTTETTTA

-2565 TTTTTEAT
+2565 TTTTTEKT

-2579 STTTTITIPTTT
+2579 STTTITTVPA
-2591 TTTTTTEKTTTSTTE
+2591 TTTTTEKTTTSTTE
-2606 STTTTITIPTTTTT
+2606 STTT
-2620 IEETTTSTTE
+2620 
-2630 STTTTTTIPT
+2630 
-2640 TTTTIEETTI
+2640 
-2650 STTESTTTITTVPT
+2650 ITTVP
-2664 TTTTIE
+2664 
-2670 ATTTSTTESTTTI
+2670 ATT
-2683 TTVPTTTTTTEETT
+2683 
-2697 TSTTESTTTTTITIP
+2697 
-2712 TTTTTTEATTTSTT
+2712 A
-2726 EWTTT
+2726 
-2731 ITTVPTT
+2731 
-2738 TTTTEETT
+2738 TTEETT

-2753 TTITTVP
+2753 TTITTVPATTTTTEETTTSTTEWTTTTTTVPTTTTTTEKTTTSTTESTTIATTIP

-2777 TTTTTI
+2777 TTTTTELTTTE
-2783 PTTTTTTEATTT
+2783 TTTTTF
-2795 STTEWTTTTTTVP
+2795 P
-2808 TTTTTTEVT
+2808 
-2817 TTSTTEW
+2817 
-2824 TTTTTTVPTTTTTSE
+2824 TTTSE

>member
-1 MAADP
+1 M
-6 TPVKVRQNKKKT
+6 
-18 VIFITAAMLILAI
+18 
-31 AAGIGVK
+31 
-38 WYRDVQNRVTVSFNT
+38 
-53 NGGETVEAV
+53 
-62 TLEKGSVLTAVPCA
+62 
-76 SKQDQNFTGW
+76 
-86 FYDGDC
+86 
-92 TEPFHSED
+92 
-100 PFEENT
+100 
-106 VLYAAYEEPEQ
+106 
-117 GVTKQDTAYVADC
+117 
-130 DAKEPIVIRSE
+130 
-141 EKITD
+141 
-146 ENWMDYLEI
+146 
-155 ESALGDL
+155 
-162 PTSFHV
+162 
-168 TALEDNQYEV
+168 
-178 TPEQDYQAGFTYDFH
+178 
-193 AKNGATLISGE
+193 
-204 SEDLNTVTQRIHKDN
+204 
-219 VEEVVLKKEIVYLD
+219 
-233 WDDVVREGETYQ
+233 
-245 FYIPKRAEFV
+245 
-255 ITEKTPIC
+255 
-263 FLNGYDEWV
+263 NGYNEWV

-279 TFGDLYDDT
+279 TFGDLYDDD
-288 TLFVSVSMVNDQFL
+288 TLFVSVNLVNDQFL
-302 VKESD
+302 AKESD
-307 KGTLSGKDWYFVTV
+307 KGNLSGKDWYFVTV
-321 EDADLADII
+321 ENADLADII
-330 DDVDVYMEEHVEA
+330 DDVDVYMEENVEA

-351 IEQNILEGDGIDQLE
+351 IEQNILAGDGINQLE
-366 DLLTCAILDDETF
+366 DLLTCAILDDQTF

-386 SNDNV
+386 PNDNV

-418 VSIPVAK
+418 VRIPVAK

-686 KKERQHSSF
+686 KKERQHSSLV
-695 IEKKFNG
+695 EKKFNG

-844 VDIYFDVPMFSLS
+844 VDIYFDIPMFSLS

-878 TNITSIDDFSKT
+878 TDITSIDDFSKT

-1032 LSYGTSWNSTWNPSA
+1032 LSYGTSWNSTWDPSV

-1063 SFDKSPDEVLATYDA
+1063 SFDKSPEEVLATYDA

-1090 AVPFI
+1090 AVQFI

-1172 DGINDYELDADG
+1172 DGVNDYELDADG

-1244 GGEKVYASGETEDVF
+1244 GGEKVYASGATEDVF
-1259 TQTIAASSDFS
+1259 TQTIAASSNFS

-1382 RQTSLFTA
+1382 RQRSLFTA
-1390 EKNLTLTA
+1390 EKSLTLTA

-1542 TLDNGTYNIADYTCW
+1542 KLDNGTYNIADYTCW
-1557 ANTSPNRDCPDLY
+1557 ANTRPNRDSSDL
-1570 SYYTV
+1570 SSDYTI

-1584 RLENDQFTVDKQS
+1584 RLENDQFTVDKQN
-1597 KTLTAHWVCN
+1597 KTLTAHWICN
-1607 MQIRLDSERLEPIG
+1607 MQIRLDSEQLEPIG

-1630 TNTSNMLLAEGTH
+1630 MNTSNMLLAEGTH

-1678 GLEEEFELSDE
+1678 GLEEEFTLSDE
-1689 ERDTVFTAVW
+1689 EQDTVFTAVW
-1699 KQKGVAVVLHTDK
+1699 KQKGVAVILHADK

-1724 EHDFNESNQV
+1724 EHDFNENNQV
-1734 LLDFGTYP
+1734 LLNFGTYP
-1742 ISGFPVPYDLDGICT
+1742 ISGFPVPYDLDGIFT

-1793 VTEISECTFYFDAN
+1793 VTEISECTFDFDAN

-1851 VVTNDDDYQETIC
+1851 VVTNDDYDDYQETIC

-1902 LVCLNESCT
+1902 LVCLNEGCT

-1983 DASGDLADG
+1983 DANGDLSDG

-1999 IGASYTT
+1999 IGSSHTT

-2034 KLYFGL
+2034 KLYLGL
-2040 FGMLENATVEN
+2040 FGLLENATVEN
-2051 VMVADS
+2051 VTVADS

-2063 DYSSAGGIAA
+2063 DYSSVGGIAA
-2073 QAGNSTI
+2073 QAGGSTI

-2096 ITAEAHSSE
+2096 ITAEAHGSE

-2120 AGGITAFAMESTIK
+2120 AGGITAFAMESNIKKSNIK

-2164 DKNQFPGQTKLLS
+2164 DKNQFSGQTKLLS

-2246 TTTTVTTTKLTTTK
+2246 TTTTVTTTKLITTKPMTTTSTTKQMTTTTKLTTNPVTTTSATKQTITTTKLTTKPVTTTSATKQTTTTTK
-2260 PMTTTSATKQTTTT
+2260 PVTTTSTTKQTTTTTKLTTKPVTTTSATKQTTTT
-2274 TKLTTKPMTT
+2274 TKL
-2284 TFATKQTT
+2284 
-2292 ATTKL
+2292 
-2297 TTKPMTTT
+2297 
-2305 STTEQTTTTTKL
+2305 
-2317 TTKPMTT
+2317 
-2324 TFATKQTTATTK
+2324 
-2336 LTTKPMTTTSTTE
+2336 
-2349 QTTTTT
+2349 
-2355 KLTTTKPVTTTSTTK
+2355 TTKPVTTTSTTK

-2381 PVTTTSTIKQTTT
+2381 PVTTTSTTKQTTT
-2394 TTKLTTKPVAT
+2394 T
-2405 TSASEQ
+2405 
-2411 MTTTTKLTTKPMTTT
+2411 
-2426 SITEQT
+2426 
-2432 TTMTKLTTKPM
+2432 TKLTTKPM
-2443 TTTSVTKQTTATT
+2443 TTTSVTKQTTA
-2456 KLTTKPMT
+2456 
-2464 TTSTTEQT
+2464 
-2472 TTTTKLTTKPITTT
+2472 TTKLTTKPITTT

-2495 TTTNTAKPTTTSTST
+2495 TTTNTAKPTTTSTSI

-2515 TTVTATSTTETTTA
+2515 TIVTATSTTETTTA

-2565 TTTTTEAT
+2565 TTTTTEKT

-2579 STTTTITIPTTT
+2579 STTTITTVPA
-2591 TTTTTTEKTTTSTTE
+2591 TTTTTEKTTTSTTE

-2620 IEETTTSTTE
+2620 TE
-2630 STTTTTTIPT
+2630 K
-2640 TTTTIEETTI
+2640 
-2650 STTESTTTITTVPT
+2650 
-2664 TTTTIE
+2664 
-2670 ATTTSTTESTTTI
+2670 
-2683 TTVPTTTTTTEETT
+2683 
-2697 TSTTESTTTTTITIP
+2697 
-2712 TTTTTTEATTTSTT
+2712 TTTSTT

-2731 ITTVPTT
+2731 TTTVPAT
-2738 TTTTEETT
+2738 TTTTEKTT
-2746 TSTTEST
+2746 TSTIEST
-2753 TTITTVP
+2753 TTTTTVP

-2777 TTTTTI
+2777 TTTTTELTTTE
-2783 PTTTTTTEATTT
+2783 TTTTTF
-2795 STTEWTTTTTTVP
+2795 P
-2808 TTTTTTEVT
+2808 
-2817 TTSTTEW
+2817 
-2824 TTTTTTVPTTTTTSE
+2824 TTTSE

-2916 GMITVQDAVYIL
+2916 GIITVQDAVYIL

>member
-141 EKITD
+141 EEITD

-155 ESALGDL
+155 DSALGDL

-263 FLNGYDEWV
+263 FLNGYNEWV

-279 TFGDLYDDT
+279 TFGDLYDDD
-288 TLFVSVSMVNDQFL
+288 TLFVSVNLVNDQFL

-321 EDADLADII
+321 ENADLADII
-330 DDVDVYMEEHVEA
+330 DDVDVYMEENVEA

-351 IEQNILEGDGIDQLE
+351 IEQNILAGDGINQLE
-366 DLLTCAILDDETF
+366 DLLMCAILDDQTF

-418 VSIPVAK
+418 VTIPVAK

-446 GVDYNDPENK
+446 GVDYDDPENK
-456 EWSAMQ
+456 KWSAMQ

-686 KKERQHSSF
+686 KKERQHSSLV
-695 IEKKFNG
+695 EKKFNG

-844 VDIYFDVPMFSLS
+844 VDIYFDIPMFSLS

-878 TNITSIDDFSKT
+878 TDITSIDDFSKT

-1032 LSYGTSWNSTWNPSA
+1032 LSYGTSWNSTWDPSV

-1063 SFDKSPDEVLATYDA
+1063 SFDKSPEEVLATYDA

-1090 AVPFI
+1090 AVQFI

-1108 HANYRDCNV
+1108 HANYRDCNI

-1130 GNEAVDVK
+1130 GNEAEDVK
-1138 SLTRAFEIGD
+1138 SQTRAFKIGD

-1172 DGINDYELDADG
+1172 DGVNDYELDDEG

-1189 EATEDGMILRGI
+1189 VATEDGMILRGV

-1244 GGEKVYASGETEDVF
+1244 GGEKVYASGATEDVF
-1259 TQTIAASSDFS
+1259 TQTIAASSNFS

-1275 EYHPVSINAWIR
+1275 EYRPVSIDEWKK
-1287 ADKAYK
+1287 ADEAYK

-1305 AFMTYYKIDFLP
+1305 AFEVYYKIEFLP
-1317 GEMGQFRVK
+1317 GEVGQFRVK

-1332 TEQEQLTHRV
+1332 TEQTQLTHRV
-1342 LPGDTVIP
+1342 LAGNLVTP
-1350 HELIDNAYPT
+1350 HELMIDLAYPT
-1360 EDGETLQWL
+1360 EDGETLRLL

-1382 RQTSLFTA
+1382 RQRSLFTA
-1390 EKNLTLTA
+1390 EKSLTLTA

-1542 TLDNGTYNIADYTCW
+1542 KLDNGTYNIADYTCW
-1557 ANTSPNRDCPDLY
+1557 ANTRPNRDSSDL
-1570 SYYTV
+1570 SSDYTI

-1584 RLENDQFTVDKQS
+1584 RLENDQFTVDKQN
-1597 KTLTAHWVCN
+1597 KTLTAHWICN
-1607 MQIRLDSERLEPIG
+1607 MQIRLDSEQLEPIG

-1630 TNTSNMLLAEGTH
+1630 MNTSNMLLAEGTH

-1678 GLEEEFELSDE
+1678 GLEEEFTLSDE
-1689 ERDTVFTAVW
+1689 EQDTVFTAVW
-1699 KQKGVAVVLHTDK
+1699 KQKGVAVILHADK

-1724 EHDFNESNQV
+1724 EHDFNENNQV
-1734 LLDFGTYP
+1734 LLAFGTYP
-1742 ISGFPVPYDLDGICT
+1742 ISGFPVPYDLDGIFT

-1793 VTEISECTFYFDAN
+1793 VTEISECTFDFDAN

-1844 YVFAGWK
+1844 YDFAGWK
-1851 VVTNDDDYQETIC
+1851 VVTNDDYQETIC
-1864 KAGDTYTVDDSCCSV
+1864 KAGDTYTVDNSCCSV

-1902 LVCLNESCT
+1902 LVCLNEGCT

-1953 LYGFAKLVNEGQ
+1953 LYGFAKLVNEEQ

-1983 DASGDLADG
+1983 DASGDLSDG

-1999 IGASYTT
+1999 IGSSHTT

-2020 GLYFCQDRTQPLQG
+2020 GLYSCQDRTQPLQG
-2034 KLYFGL
+2034 KLYIGL
-2040 FGMLENATVEN
+2040 FGLLENATVEN
-2051 VMVADS
+2051 VTVADS

-2063 DYSSAGGIAA
+2063 DYSYAGGIAA

-2105 IVNCSSVGTIDSFTK
+2105 IVNCSSVGTIDSFTR
-2120 AGGITAFAMESTIK
+2120 AGGIAAIAMESTIK

-2144 SLQGSVIPIAD
+2144 SLQGRAIPIAA

-2164 DKNQFPGQTKLLS
+2164 DKNQFPGQTELLF

-2212 QYPKIHGKKVYRS
+2212 QYPKIHGKKVYHS

-2246 TTTTVTTTKLTTTK
+2246 TTTTVTTTKLITTK
-2260 PMTTTSATKQTTTT
+2260 PMTTTSTTKQMTTTTKLTTNPVTTTSATKQTITTTKLTTNPVTTTSTTKQTTTT

-2284 TFATKQTT
+2284 TFAT
-2292 ATTKL
+2292 
-2297 TTKPMTTT
+2297 
-2305 STTEQTTTTTKL
+2305 EQTTTTTKL
-2317 TTKPMTT
+2317 TTKPVTT
-2324 TFATKQTTATTK
+2324 TSATKQTTT
-2336 LTTKPMTTTSTTE
+2336 TTKPVTTTSTTK

-2355 KLTTTKPVTTTSTTK
+2355 KLTTKPVTTTSATKQTTTTTKLTTKPVTTTSTTK

-2381 PVTTTSTIKQTTT
+2381 PVTTTSTTKQTTT
-2394 TTKLTTKPVAT
+2394 T
-2405 TSASEQ
+2405 
-2411 MTTTTKLTTKPMTTT
+2411 
-2426 SITEQT
+2426 
-2432 TTMTKLTTKPM
+2432 TKLTTKPM
-2443 TTTSVTKQTTATT
+2443 TTTSVTKQTTA
-2456 KLTTKPMT
+2456 
-2464 TTSTTEQT
+2464 
-2472 TTTTKLTTKPITTT
+2472 TTKLTTKPITTT

-2495 TTTNTAKPTTTSTST
+2495 TTTNTAKPTTTSTSI

-2515 TTVTATSTTETTTA
+2515 TIVTATSTTETTTA

-2565 TTTTTEAT
+2565 TTTTTEKT

-2579 STTTTITIPTTT
+2579 STTTITTVPA
-2591 TTTTTTEKTTTSTTE
+2591 TTTTTEKTTTSTTE

-2620 IEETTTSTTE
+2620 TE
-2630 STTTTTTIPT
+2630 K
-2640 TTTTIEETTI
+2640 
-2650 STTESTTTITTVPT
+2650 
-2664 TTTTIE
+2664 
-2670 ATTTSTTESTTTI
+2670 
-2683 TTVPTTTTTTEETT
+2683 
-2697 TSTTESTTTTTITIP
+2697 
-2712 TTTTTTEATTTSTT
+2712 TTTSTT

-2731 ITTVPTT
+2731 TTTVPAT
-2738 TTTTEETT
+2738 TTTTEKTT
-2746 TSTTEST
+2746 TSTIEST
-2753 TTITTVP
+2753 TTTTTVP

-2777 TTTTTI
+2777 TTTTTELTTTE
-2783 PTTTTTTEATTT
+2783 TTTTTF
-2795 STTEWTTTTTTVP
+2795 P
-2808 TTTTTTEVT
+2808 
-2817 TTSTTEW
+2817 
-2824 TTTTTTVPTTTTTSE
+2824 TTTSE

-2916 GMITVQDAVYIL
+2916 GIITVQDAVYIL

>member
-141 EKITD
+141 EEITD

-155 ESALGDL
+155 DSALGDL

-263 FLNGYDEWV
+263 FLNGYNEWV

-279 TFGDLYDDT
+279 TFGDLYDDD
-288 TLFVSVSMVNDQFL
+288 TLFVSVNLVNDQFL
-302 VKESD
+302 AKESD

-321 EDADLADII
+321 ENADLADII
-330 DDVDVYMEEHVEA
+330 DDVDVYMEENVEA

-351 IEQNILEGDGIDQLE
+351 IEQNILAGDGINQLE
-366 DLLTCAILDDETF
+366 DLLTCAILDDQTF

-386 SNDNV
+386 PNDNV

-409 RDGLSMGET
+409 RDGLSMGEAVT
-418 VSIPVAK
+418 IPVAK

-446 GVDYNDPENK
+446 GVDYDDPENK
-456 EWSAMQ
+456 KWSAMQ

-686 KKERQHSSF
+686 KKERQHSSLV
-695 IEKKFNG
+695 EKKFNG

-772 FMHQNQANIVE
+772 FMHQNQANMIE

-844 VDIYFDVPMFSLS
+844 VDIYFDIPMFSLS

-878 TNITSIDDFSKT
+878 TDITSIDDFSKT
-890 YTASFGYQFPDGST
+890 YTASFGYKFPDGST

-919 SFGVHKDLDKVI
+919 YFGVRKALNNVI
-931 FRVDGY
+931 FQVDGY
-937 SCSNDESF
+937 SWSNDEPF
-945 KYNPSSEYRMNS
+945 EHNPNSEYSMSS
-957 VYIAKDTSFYVNVT
+957 VYIAKDTSFYVDVT
-971 PKQYYVSFS
+971 PKQYYVTFS
-980 YYDVDAKQWKAEVR
+980 YYDIDAKQWKAEVR

-1011 MFTGWGG
+1011 MFTGWEGH
-1018 RDYVTGDRLSELTA
+1018 DYTNGNNLDEITSLD
-1032 LSYGTSWNSTWNPSA
+1032 YGTNWNPSRYA
-1047 SQYYELNDTI
+1047 SDSRYYSLTN
-1057 ERLGLT
+1057 RGLVT
-1063 SFDKSPDEVLATYDA
+1063 SGKSADEVLATYDA
-1078 SYYKNKWDYAWN
+1078 STYKNEWRYEWN
-1090 AVPFI
+1090 AV
-1095 NYRNPK
+1095 
-1101 DGFVQVY
+1101 GFLDHTFAYHAPENGFAQVY
-1108 HANYRDCNV
+1108 RANYRDCNI

-1130 GNEAVDVK
+1130 GNEAEDVK
-1138 SLTRAFEIGD
+1138 SQTRAFKIGD

-1172 DGINDYELDADG
+1172 DGVNDYELDDEG

-1189 EATEDGMILRGI
+1189 VATEDGMILRGV

-1244 GGEKVYASGETEDVF
+1244 GGEKVYAKGETEDVF

-1270 KFRYW
+1270 EFRYW
-1275 EYHPVSINAWIR
+1275 EYRPVSIDAWIR

-1317 GEMGQFRVK
+1317 GEIGQFRVK

-1360 EDGETLQWL
+1360 EDGETLRWL

-1382 RQTSLFTA
+1382 RQRSLFTA
-1390 EKNLTLTA
+1390 EKSLTLTA
-1398 IYKKEP
+1398 IYKEEP

-1459 NLYETTKHIDS
+1459 TLYETTKHIDS

-1490 YPNGKSTAVN
+1490 YPNGKATAVN

-1542 TLDNGTYNIADYTCW
+1542 KLDNGTYNIADYTCW
-1557 ANTSPNRDCPDLY
+1557 ANTRPNRDSSDL
-1570 SYYTV
+1570 SSDYTI

-1584 RLENDQFTVDKQS
+1584 RLENDQFTVDKQN
-1597 KTLTAHWVCN
+1597 KTLTAHWICN
-1607 MQIRLDSERLEPIG
+1607 MQIRLDSEQLEPIG

-1630 TNTSNMLLAEGTH
+1630 MNTSNMLLAEGTH

-1678 GLEEEFELSDE
+1678 GLEEEFTLSDE
-1689 ERDTVFTAVW
+1689 EQDTVFTAVW
-1699 KQKGVAVVLHTDK
+1699 KQKGVAVILHADK

-1724 EHDFNESNQV
+1724 EHDFNENNQV
-1734 LLDFGTYP
+1734 LLAFGTYP
-1742 ISGFPVPYDLDGICT
+1742 ISGFPVPYDLGGIFT

-1793 VTEISECTFYFDAN
+1793 VTEISECTFDFDAN

-1851 VVTNDDDYQETIC
+1851 VVTNDDYDDYQETIC
-1864 KAGDTYTVDDSCCSV
+1864 KAGDTYTVDHSCCSV

-1902 LVCLNESCT
+1902 LVCLNEGCT

-1983 DASGDLADG
+1983 DANGDLSDG

-1999 IGASYTT
+1999 IGSSHTT

-2034 KLYFGL
+2034 KLYLGL
-2040 FGMLENATVEN
+2040 FGLLENATVEN
-2051 VMVADS
+2051 VTVADS

-2063 DYSSAGGIAA
+2063 DYSSVGGIAA
-2073 QAGNSTI
+2073 QAGGSTI

-2096 ITAEAHSSE
+2096 ITAEAHGSE

-2120 AGGITAFAMESTIK
+2120 AGGITAFAMESNIKKSNIK

-2164 DKNQFPGQTKLLS
+2164 DKNQFSGQTKLLS

-2246 TTTTVTTTKLTTTK
+2246 TTTTVTTTKLI
-2260 PMTTTSATKQTTTT
+2260 
-2274 TKLTTKPMTT
+2274 
-2284 TFATKQTT
+2284 
-2292 ATTKL
+2292 

-2305 STTEQTTTTTKL
+2305 STTKQMTTTTKLTTNPVTTTSATKQTITTTKL
-2317 TTKPMTT
+2317 TTKPVTT
-2324 TFATKQTTATTK
+2324 TSATKQTT
-2336 LTTKPMTTTSTTE
+2336 
-2349 QTTTTT
+2349 
-2355 KLTTTKPVTTTSTTK
+2355 TTTKPVTTTSTTK

-2381 PVTTTSTIKQTTT
+2381 PVTTTSTT
-2394 TTKLTTKPVAT
+2394 
-2405 TSASEQ
+2405 
-2411 MTTTTKLTTKPMTTT
+2411 
-2426 SITEQT
+2426 
-2432 TTMTKLTTKPM
+2432 TKLTTKPM
-2443 TTTSVTKQTTATT
+2443 TTTSVTKQTTA
-2456 KLTTKPMT
+2456 
-2464 TTSTTEQT
+2464 
-2472 TTTTKLTTKPITTT
+2472 TTKLTTKPITTT

-2495 TTTNTAKPTTTSTST
+2495 TTTNTAKPTTTSTSI

-2515 TTVTATSTTETTTA
+2515 TIVTATSTTETTTA

-2565 TTTTTEAT
+2565 TTTTTEKT

-2591 TTTTTTEKTTTSTTE
+2591 TTTEK
-2606 STTTTITIPTTTTT
+2606 
-2620 IEETTTSTTE
+2620 
-2630 STTTTTTIPT
+2630 
-2640 TTTTIEETTI
+2640 
-2650 STTESTTTITTVPT
+2650 
-2664 TTTTIE
+2664 
-2670 ATTTSTTESTTTI
+2670 
-2683 TTVPTTTTTTEETT
+2683 
-2697 TSTTESTTTTTITIP
+2697 
-2712 TTTTTTEATTTSTT
+2712 TTTSTT

-2731 ITTVPTT
+2731 TTTVPAT
-2738 TTTTEETT
+2738 TTTTEKTT
-2746 TSTTEST
+2746 TSTIEST
-2753 TTITTVP
+2753 TTTTTVP

-2777 TTTTTI
+2777 TTTTTELTTTE
-2783 PTTTTTTEATTT
+2783 TTTTTF
-2795 STTEWTTTTTTVP
+2795 P
-2808 TTTTTTEVT
+2808 
-2817 TTSTTEW
+2817 
-2824 TTTTTTVPTTTTTSE
+2824 TTTSE

-2916 GMITVQDAVYIL
+2916 GIITVQDAVYIL

>member
-1 MAADP
+1 M
-6 TPVKVRQNKKKT
+6 
-18 VIFITAAMLILAI
+18 
-31 AAGIGVK
+31 
-38 WYRDVQNRVTVSFNT
+38 
-53 NGGETVEAV
+53 
-62 TLEKGSVLTAVPCA
+62 
-76 SKQDQNFTGW
+76 
-86 FYDGDC
+86 
-92 TEPFHSED
+92 
-100 PFEENT
+100 
-106 VLYAAYEEPEQ
+106 
-117 GVTKQDTAYVADC
+117 
-130 DAKEPIVIRSE
+130 
-141 EKITD
+141 
-146 ENWMDYLEI
+146 
-155 ESALGDL
+155 
-162 PTSFHV
+162 
-168 TALEDNQYEV
+168 
-178 TPEQDYQAGFTYDFH
+178 
-193 AKNGATLISGE
+193 
-204 SEDLNTVTQRIHKDN
+204 
-219 VEEVVLKKEIVYLD
+219 
-233 WDDVVREGETYQ
+233 
-245 FYIPKRAEFV
+245 
-255 ITEKTPIC
+255 
-263 FLNGYDEWV
+263 NGYNEWV

-279 TFGDLYDDT
+279 TFGDLYDDD
-288 TLFVSVSMVNDQFL
+288 TLFVSVNLVNDQFL
-302 VKESD
+302 AKESD
-307 KGTLSGKDWYFVTV
+307 KGNLSGKDWYFVTV
-321 EDADLADII
+321 ENADLADII
-330 DDVDVYMEEHVEA
+330 DDVDVYMEENVEA

-351 IEQNILEGDGIDQLE
+351 IEQNILAGDGINQLE
-366 DLLTCAILDDETF
+366 DLLTCAILDDQTF

-386 SNDNV
+386 PNDNV

-418 VSIPVAK
+418 VRIPVAK

-686 KKERQHSSF
+686 KKERQHSSLV
-695 IEKKFNG
+695 EKKFNG

-739 SWGSRYVVYGLDSK
+739 SWGSRYVVYGLDGQ
-753 KSTGNG
+753 KSTGSG

-772 FMHQNQANIVE
+772 FMHQNQANIIE

-802 VDQELNGNFYPQF
+802 VDQELNGKFYPQF

-844 VDIYFDVPMFSLS
+844 VDIYFDIPMFSLS

-878 TNITSIDDFSKT
+878 TDITSIDDFSKT
-890 YTASFGYQFPDGST
+890 YTASFGYKFPDGST
-904 KIIETKEVLAIEPVG
+904 KILETKEVRAIEPVG
-919 SFGVHKDLDKVI
+919 YFKVHEDLDKVV

-937 SCSNDESF
+937 SWSNDEPF
-945 KYNPSSEYRMNS
+945 EHNPNSEYSMSS
-957 VYIAKDTSFYVNVT
+957 VYIAKDTSFYVDVT
-971 PKQYYVSFS
+971 PKQYYVTFS
-980 YYDVDAKQWKAEVR
+980 YYDIDAKQWKAEVR

-1011 MFTGWGG
+1011 MFTGWEGH
-1018 RDYVTGDRLSELTA
+1018 DYTNGNNLDEITSLD
-1032 LSYGTSWNSTWNPSA
+1032 YGTNWNPSRYA
-1047 SQYYELNDTI
+1047 SDSRYYSLTN
-1057 ERLGLT
+1057 RGLVT
-1063 SFDKSPDEVLATYDA
+1063 SGKSADEVLATYDA
-1078 SYYKNKWDYAWN
+1078 STYKNEWRYEWN
-1090 AVPFI
+1090 AV
-1095 NYRNPK
+1095 
-1101 DGFVQVY
+1101 GFLDHTFAYHAPENGFAQVY
-1108 HANYRDCNV
+1108 RANYRDCNI

-1130 GNEAVDVK
+1130 GNEAEDVK
-1138 SLTRAFEIGD
+1138 SQTRAFKIGD

-1172 DGINDYELDADG
+1172 DGVNDYELDDEG

-1189 EATEDGMILRGI
+1189 VATEDGMILRGV

-1244 GGEKVYASGETEDVF
+1244 GGEKVYASGATEDVF
-1259 TQTIAASSDFS
+1259 TQTIAASSNFS

-1275 EYHPVSINAWIR
+1275 EYRPVSIDEWKK
-1287 ADKAYK
+1287 ADEAYK

-1305 AFMTYYKIDFLP
+1305 AFEVYYKIEFLP
-1317 GEMGQFRVK
+1317 GEVGQFRVK

-1332 TEQEQLTHRV
+1332 TEQTQLTHRV
-1342 LPGDTVIP
+1342 LAGNLVTP
-1350 HELIDNAYPT
+1350 HELMIDLAYPT
-1360 EDGETLQWL
+1360 EDGETLRLL

-1382 RQTSLFTA
+1382 RQRSLFTA
-1390 EKNLTLTA
+1390 EKSLTLTA

-1490 YPNGKSTAVN
+1490 YPNGKATAVN

-1542 TLDNGTYNIADYTCW
+1542 KLDNGTYNIADYTCW
-1557 ANTSPNRDCPDLY
+1557 ANTRPNRDSSDL
-1570 SYYTV
+1570 SSDYTI

-1584 RLENDQFTVDKQS
+1584 RLENDQFTVDKQN
-1597 KTLTAHWVCN
+1597 KTLTAHWICN
-1607 MQIRLDSERLEPIG
+1607 MQIRLDSEQLEPIG

-1630 TNTSNMLLAEGTH
+1630 MNTSNMLLAEGTH

-1678 GLEEEFELSDE
+1678 GLEEEFTLSDE
-1689 ERDTVFTAVW
+1689 EQDTVFTAVW
-1699 KQKGVAVVLHTDK
+1699 KQKGVAVILHADK

-1724 EHDFNESNQV
+1724 EHDFNENNQV
-1734 LLDFGTYP
+1734 LLAFGTYP
-1742 ISGFPVPYDLDGICT
+1742 ISGFPVPYDLGGIFT

-1793 VTEISECTFYFDAN
+1793 VTEISECTFDFDAN

-1813 GGTRYTKKLPVGENQ
+1813 GGTQYTKKLPVGESQ

-1844 YVFAGWK
+1844 YDFAGWK
-1851 VVTNDDDYQETIC
+1851 VVTNDDSQETIC
-1864 KAGDTYTVDDSCCSV
+1864 KAGDTYTVDNSCCSV

-1902 LVCLNESCT
+1902 LVCLNEGCT

-1923 ENQVCSVCG
+1923 ENQICSVCG

-1983 DASGDLADG
+1983 DASGDLSDG

-1999 IGASYTT
+1999 IGSSHTT

-2020 GLYFCQDRTQPLQG
+2020 GLYSCQDRTQPLQG
-2034 KLYFGL
+2034 KLYIGL
-2040 FGMLENATVEN
+2040 FGLLEHATVEN
-2051 VMVADS
+2051 VTVADS

-2063 DYSSAGGIAA
+2063 DYSYAGGIAA
-2073 QAGNSTI
+2073 QTGNSTI

-2105 IVNCSSVGTIDSFTK
+2105 IVNCSSVGTIDSFTR
-2120 AGGITAFAMESTIK
+2120 AGGIAAIAMESTIK

-2144 SLQGSVIPIAD
+2144 SLQGRAIPIAA

-2164 DKNQFPGQTKLLS
+2164 DKNQFSGQTELLS

-2212 QYPKIHGKKVYRS
+2212 QYPKIHGKKVYHS

-2234 TTTTTTTTTITT
+2234 TTTTTTTITT
-2246 TTTTVTTTKLTTTK
+2246 TTTTVTTTKLTTKPVTTTSATKQTTTTTKLTTK
-2260 PMTTTSATKQTTTT
+2260 PMTTTSATKQTITTTKLTTTKPMTTTSTTKQTTTTTKLTTKPMTTTSTIKQTTTTTKLTTKPMTTTSATKQTITTTKLTTKPMTTTSATKQTTTTTKLTTKPMTTTSTIKQTTTMTKLTTKPVTTTSATKQTTATTKLTTKPVTTTSTTKQTTTT

-2305 STTEQTTTTTKL
+2305 S
-2317 TTKPMTT
+2317 
-2324 TFATKQTTATTK
+2324 ATKQTTATTK
-2336 LTTKPMTTTSTTE
+2336 LTTKPMT
-2349 QTTTTT
+2349 
-2355 KLTTTKPVTTTSTTK
+2355 
-2370 QTTATTKLTTK
+2370 A
-2381 PVTTTSTIKQTTT
+2381 
-2394 TTKLTTKPVAT
+2394 
-2405 TSASEQ
+2405 
-2411 MTTTTKLTTKPMTTT
+2411 
-2426 SITEQT
+2426 
-2432 TTMTKLTTKPM
+2432 
-2443 TTTSVTKQTTATT
+2443 TSVTKQTTA
-2456 KLTTKPMT
+2456 
-2464 TTSTTEQT
+2464 
-2472 TTTTKLTTKPITTT
+2472 TTKLTTKPITTT

-2495 TTTNTAKPTTTSTST
+2495 TTTNTAKPTTTSTSI

-2515 TTVTATSTTETTTA
+2515 TIVTATSTTETTTA

-2565 TTTTTEAT
+2565 TTTTTEKTTTSTTESTTTITTVPATTTTTEET

-2591 TTTTTTEKTTTSTTE
+2591 TTTEKTTTSTTE
-2606 STTTTITIPTTTTT
+2606 STTTT
-2620 IEETTTSTTE
+2620 
-2630 STTTTTTIPT
+2630 
-2640 TTTTIEETTI
+2640 
-2650 STTESTTTITTVPT
+2650 
-2664 TTTTIE
+2664 
-2670 ATTTSTTESTTTI
+2670 
-2683 TTVPTTTTTTEETT
+2683 
-2697 TSTTESTTTTTITIP
+2697 
-2712 TTTTTTEATTTSTT
+2712 
-2726 EWTTT
+2726 
-2731 ITTVPTT
+2731 
-2738 TTTTEETT
+2738 
-2746 TSTTEST
+2746 
-2753 TTITTVP
+2753 TTVP

-2777 TTTTTI
+2777 TTTTTELTTTE
-2783 PTTTTTTEATTT
+2783 TTTTTF
-2795 STTEWTTTTTTVP
+2795 P
-2808 TTTTTTEVT
+2808 
-2817 TTSTTEW
+2817 
-2824 TTTTTTVPTTTTTSE
+2824 TTTSE

>member
-155 ESALGDL
+155 DSALGDL

-263 FLNGYDEWV
+263 FLNGYNEWV

-279 TFGDLYDDT
+279 TFGDLYDDD

-302 VKESD
+302 AKESD

-321 EDADLADII
+321 ENADLADII
-330 DDVDVYMEEHVEA
+330 DDVDVYMEENVEA

-351 IEQNILEGDGIDQLE
+351 IEQNILEGDGINQLE
-366 DLLTCAILDDETF
+366 DLLTCAILDDQTF

-386 SNDNV
+386 PNDNV

-418 VSIPVAK
+418 VRIPVAK

-446 GVDYNDPENK
+446 GVDYDDPENK
-456 EWSAMQ
+456 KWSAMQ

-686 KKERQHSSF
+686 KKERQHSSLV
-695 IEKKFNG
+695 EKKFNG

-772 FMHQNQANIVE
+772 FMHQNQANMIE

-844 VDIYFDVPMFSLS
+844 VDIYFDIPMFSLS

-878 TNITSIDDFSKT
+878 TDITSIDDFSKT
-890 YTASFGYQFPDGST
+890 YTASFGYKFPDGST

-919 SFGVHKDLDKVI
+919 YFKVHEDLDKVV

-937 SCSNDESF
+937 SWSNDEPF
-945 KYNPSSEYRMNS
+945 EHNPNSEYSMRN
-957 VYIAKDTSFYVNVT
+957 VYISEDTSFYVDVT
-971 PKQYYVSFS
+971 PKQYYVTFS
-980 YYDVDAKQWKAEVR
+980 YYDIDAKQWKAEVR

-1011 MFTGWGG
+1011 MFTGWEGH
-1018 RDYVTGDRLSELTA
+1018 DYTNGNNLDEITSLD
-1032 LSYGTSWNSTWNPSA
+1032 YGTNWNPSRYA
-1047 SQYYELNDTI
+1047 SDSRYYSLTN
-1057 ERLGLT
+1057 RGLVT
-1063 SFDKSPDEVLATYDA
+1063 SGKSADEVLATYDA
-1078 SYYKNKWDYAWN
+1078 STYKNEWRYEWN
-1090 AVPFI
+1090 AV
-1095 NYRNPK
+1095 
-1101 DGFVQVY
+1101 GFLDHTFAYHAPENGFAQVY
-1108 HANYRDCNV
+1108 RANYRDCNI

-1130 GNEAVDVK
+1130 GNEAEDVK
-1138 SLTRAFEIGD
+1138 SQTRAFKIGD

-1172 DGINDYELDADG
+1172 DGVNDYELDDEG

-1189 EATEDGMILRGI
+1189 VATEDGMILRGV

-1244 GGEKVYASGETEDVF
+1244 GGEKVYASGATEDVF
-1259 TQTIAASSDFS
+1259 TQTIAASSNFS

-1275 EYHPVSINAWIR
+1275 EYRPVSIDEWKK
-1287 ADKAYK
+1287 ADEAYK

-1305 AFMTYYKIDFLP
+1305 AFEVYYKIEFLP
-1317 GEMGQFRVK
+1317 GEVGQFRVK

-1332 TEQEQLTHRV
+1332 TEQTQLTHRV
-1342 LPGDTVIP
+1342 LAGNLVTP
-1350 HELIDNAYPT
+1350 HELMIDLAYPT
-1360 EDGETLQWL
+1360 EDGETLRLL

-1459 NLYETTKHIDS
+1459 TLYETTKHIDS

-1542 TLDNGTYNIADYTCW
+1542 KLDNGTYNIADYTCW
-1557 ANTSPNRDCPDLY
+1557 ANTRPNRDSSDL
-1570 SYYTV
+1570 SSDYTI

-1584 RLENDQFTVDKQS
+1584 RLENDQFTVDKQN
-1597 KTLTAHWVCN
+1597 KTLTAHWICN

-1630 TNTSNMLLAEGTH
+1630 MNTSNMLLAEGTH

-1678 GLEEEFELSDE
+1678 GLEEEFTLSDE
-1689 ERDTVFTAVW
+1689 EQDTVFTAVW
-1699 KQKGVAVVLHTDK
+1699 KQKGVAVILHADK

-1724 EHDFNESNQV
+1724 EHDFNENNQV
-1734 LLDFGTYP
+1734 LLAFGTYP
-1742 ISGFPVPYDLDGICT
+1742 ISGFPVPYDLGGIFT

-1793 VTEISECTFYFDAN
+1793 VTEISECTFDFDAN

-1813 GGTRYTKKLPVGENQ
+1813 GGTQYTKKLPVGESQ

-1844 YVFAGWK
+1844 YDFAGWK
-1851 VVTNDDDYQETIC
+1851 VVTNDDYQETIC
-1864 KAGDTYTVDDSCCSV
+1864 KAGDTYTVDNSCCSV

-1902 LVCLNESCT
+1902 LVCLNEGCT
-1911 GIDAEKTAHTWD
+1911 GIDAEKTTHTWD

-1983 DASGDLADG
+1983 DASGDLSDG

-1999 IGASYTT
+1999 IGSSHTT

-2020 GLYFCQDRTQPLQG
+2020 GLYSCQDRTQPLQG
-2034 KLYFGL
+2034 KLYLGL
-2040 FGMLENATVEN
+2040 FGLLENATVEN
-2051 VMVADS
+2051 VTVADS

-2063 DYSSAGGIAA
+2063 DYSYAGGIAA

-2096 ITAEAHSSE
+2096 ITAEAHGSE
-2105 IVNCSSVGTIDSFTK
+2105 IVNCSSVGTIDSFTR
-2120 AGGITAFAMESTIK
+2120 AGGIASIAMESTIK

-2144 SLQGSVIPIAD
+2144 SLQGRAIPIAA

-2164 DKNQFPGQTKLLS
+2164 DKNQFPGQTELLS

-2212 QYPKIHGKKVYRS
+2212 PYPKIHGKKVYHS

-2234 TTTTTTTTTITT
+2234 TTTTTTMITT

-2260 PMTTTSATKQTTTT
+2260 PMTTTSTTKQTTTT
-2274 TKLTTKPMTT
+2274 TKLTTKPM
-2284 TFATKQTT
+2284 
-2292 ATTKL
+2292 
-2297 TTKPMTTT
+2297 
-2305 STTEQTTTTTKL
+2305 
-2317 TTKPMTT
+2317 
-2324 TFATKQTTATTK
+2324 
-2336 LTTKPMTTTSTTE
+2336 
-2349 QTTTTT
+2349 
-2355 KLTTTKPVTTTSTTK
+2355 
-2370 QTTATTKLTTK
+2370 
-2381 PVTTTSTIKQTTT
+2381 TTTSTIKQTTT
-2394 TTKLTTKPVAT
+2394 TTKLTTKPMTT
-2405 TSASEQ
+2405 TSATKQ
-2411 MTTTTKLTTKPMTTT
+2411 TITTTKLTTKPMTTT
-2426 SITEQT
+2426 SATKQTTTTTKLTTNPVTTTSATKQTITTTKLTTKPMTTTSATEQT
-2432 TTMTKLTTKPM
+2432 TATTKLTTKPM
-2443 TTTSVTKQTTATT
+2443 TTTSVTKQTTA
-2456 KLTTKPMT
+2456 
-2464 TTSTTEQT
+2464 
-2472 TTTTKLTTKPITTT
+2472 TTKLTTKPITTT

-2495 TTTNTAKPTTTSTST
+2495 TTTNTAKSTTTSTSI

-2515 TTVTATSTTETTTA
+2515 TIVTATSTTETTTA

-2565 TTTTTEAT
+2565 TTTTTEKTTTSTTESTTTITTVPATTTTTEETTTSTTESTTTITTVPATTTTTEET

-2591 TTTTTTEKTTTSTTE
+2591 TTTEKTTTSTTEWTTTTTTVPATTTTTEKTTTSTTE
-2606 STTTTITIPTTTTT
+2606 STTTT
-2620 IEETTTSTTE
+2620 
-2630 STTTTTTIPT
+2630 
-2640 TTTTIEETTI
+2640 
-2650 STTESTTTITTVPT
+2650 
-2664 TTTTIE
+2664 
-2670 ATTTSTTESTTTI
+2670 

-2697 TSTTESTTTTTITIP
+2697 TSTTESTTTELTTTE
-2712 TTTTTTEATTTSTT
+2712 TTTTTF
-2726 EWTTT
+2726 
-2731 ITTVPTT
+2731 P
-2738 TTTTEETT
+2738 
-2746 TSTTEST
+2746 
-2753 TTITTVP
+2753 
-2760 TTTTT
+2760 
-2765 TEETTTSTTEST
+2765 
-2777 TTTTTI
+2777 
-2783 PTTTTTTEATTT
+2783 
-2795 STTEWTTTTTTVP
+2795 
-2808 TTTTTTEVT
+2808 
-2817 TTSTTEW
+2817 
-2824 TTTTTTVPTTTTTSE
+2824 TTTSE

-2928 TYYAQKASGMQPTWE
+2928 TYYAQKASGMQPTWK

>member
-62 TLEKGSVLTAVPCA
+62 TLKKGSVLTAVPCA

-106 VLYAAYEEPEQ
+106 VLYAAYEAPEQ

-141 EKITD
+141 EEITD

-155 ESALGDL
+155 DSALGDL
-162 PTSFHV
+162 PTAFHV

-263 FLNGYDEWV
+263 FLNGYNEWV

-279 TFGDLYDDT
+279 TFGDLYDDD
-288 TLFVSVSMVNDQFL
+288 TLFVSVNLVNDQFL
-302 VKESD
+302 AKESD

-321 EDADLADII
+321 ENADLADII
-330 DDVDVYMEEHVEA
+330 DDVDVYMEENVEA

-351 IEQNILEGDGIDQLE
+351 IEQNILAGDGIHQLE

-409 RDGLSMGET
+409 RDGLSMGEAVT
-418 VSIPVAK
+418 IPVAK

-446 GVDYNDPENK
+446 GVDYDDPENK
-456 EWSAMQ
+456 KWSAMQ

-686 KKERQHSSF
+686 KKERQHSSLV
-695 IEKKFNG
+695 EKKFNG

-772 FMHQNQANIVE
+772 FMHQNQANIIE

-831 DTNKTNAKAFIAN
+831 DTSKTNAKAFIAN

-878 TNITSIDDFSKT
+878 TDITSIDDFSKT

-1063 SFDKSPDEVLATYDA
+1063 SFDKSPEEVLATYDA

-1172 DGINDYELDADG
+1172 DGVNDYELDDEG

-1189 EATEDGMILRGI
+1189 VATEEGMILRGV

-1275 EYHPVSINAWIR
+1275 EYHPVSMNAWIR

-1342 LPGDTVIP
+1342 LPGDSVIP

-1459 NLYETTKHIDS
+1459 TLYETTKHIDS

-1542 TLDNGTYNIADYTCW
+1542 KLDNGTYNIADYTCW
-1557 ANTSPNRDCPDLY
+1557 ANTRPNRDSPDL
-1570 SYYTV
+1570 SSDYTI

-1584 RLENDQFTVDKQS
+1584 RLENDQFTVDKQN
-1597 KTLTAHWVCN
+1597 KTLTAHWICN
-1607 MQIRLDSERLEPIG
+1607 MQIRLDSEQLEPIG
-1621 QIGSYTYSG
+1621 QIGSYIYSG

-1678 GLEEEFELSDE
+1678 GLEEEFTLSDE
-1689 ERDTVFTAVW
+1689 EQDTVFTAVW
-1699 KQKGVAVVLHTDK
+1699 KQKGVAVILHADK

-1724 EHDFNESNQV
+1724 EHDFNENNQV
-1734 LLDFGTYP
+1734 LLNFGTYP
-1742 ISGFPVPYDLDGICT
+1742 ISGFPVPYDLDGIFT

-1793 VTEISECTFYFDAN
+1793 VTEISECTFDFDAN

-1813 GGTRYTKKLPVGENQ
+1813 GGTQYTKKLPVGESQ

-1844 YVFAGWK
+1844 YDFAGWK
-1851 VVTNDDDYQETIC
+1851 VVTNDDYQETIC
-1864 KAGDTYTVDDSCCSV
+1864 KAGDTYTVDNSCCSV

-1902 LVCLNESCT
+1902 LVCLNEGCT

-1983 DASGDLADG
+1983 DASGDLSDG

-1999 IGASYTT
+1999 IGSSHTT

-2020 GLYFCQDRTQPLQG
+2020 GLYSCQDRTQPLQG
-2034 KLYFGL
+2034 KLYLGL
-2040 FGMLENATVEN
+2040 FGLLENATVEN
-2051 VMVADS
+2051 VTVADS

-2063 DYSSAGGIAA
+2063 DYSYAGGIAA

-2096 ITAEAHSSE
+2096 ITAEAHGSE
-2105 IVNCSSVGTIDSFTK
+2105 IVNCSSVGTIDSFTR
-2120 AGGITAFAMESTIK
+2120 AGGIASIAMESTIK

-2144 SLQGSVIPIAD
+2144 SLQGRAIPIAA

-2164 DKNQFPGQTKLLS
+2164 DKNQFPGQTELLS

-2212 QYPKIHGKKVYRS
+2212 PYPKIHGKKVYHS

-2234 TTTTTTTTTITT
+2234 TTTTTTT

-2260 PMTTTSATKQTTTT
+2260 PMTTTSTTKQTTTTTKLTTNPVTTTSATKQTITTTKLTTNPVTTTSATKQTITTTKLTTKPMTTTSTIKQTTTTTKLTTKPMTTTSTIKQTTTT

-2305 STTEQTTTTTKL
+2305 FATEQTT
-2317 TTKPMTT
+2317 
-2324 TFATKQTTATTK
+2324 A
-2336 LTTKPMTTTSTTE
+2336 
-2349 QTTTTT
+2349 
-2355 KLTTTKPVTTTSTTK
+2355 
-2370 QTTATTKLTTK
+2370 
-2381 PVTTTSTIKQTTT
+2381 
-2394 TTKLTTKPVAT
+2394 
-2405 TSASEQ
+2405 
-2411 MTTTTKLTTKPMTTT
+2411 
-2426 SITEQT
+2426 
-2432 TTMTKLTTKPM
+2432 
-2443 TTTSVTKQTTATT
+2443 
-2456 KLTTKPMT
+2456 
-2464 TTSTTEQT
+2464 
-2472 TTTTKLTTKPITTT
+2472 TTKLTTKPITTT

-2495 TTTNTAKPTTTSTST
+2495 TTTNTAKPTTTSTSI

-2515 TTVTATSTTETTTA
+2515 TIVTATSTTETTTA
-2529 VTTTSF
+2529 V
-2535 TTEPTTTGS
+2535 
-2544 IINSTTTSTTESTTT
+2544 TTTSTTESTTT

-2565 TTTTTEAT
+2565 TTTTTEET

-2579 STTTTITIPTTT
+2579 WTTTTTTVPA
-2591 TTTTTTEKTTTSTTE
+2591 TTTTTEKTTTSTTE
-2606 STTTTITIPTTTTT
+2606 STTI
-2620 IEETTTSTTE
+2620 
-2630 STTTTTTIPT
+2630 
-2640 TTTTIEETTI
+2640 
-2650 STTESTTTITTVPT
+2650 
-2664 TTTTIE
+2664 
-2670 ATTTSTTESTTTI
+2670 A
-2683 TTVPTTTTTTEETT
+2683 
-2697 TSTTESTTTTTITIP
+2697 
-2712 TTTTTTEATTTSTT
+2712 
-2726 EWTTT
+2726 
-2731 ITTVPTT
+2731 
-2738 TTTTEETT
+2738 
-2746 TSTTEST
+2746 
-2753 TTITTVP
+2753 
-2760 TTTTT
+2760 
-2765 TEETTTSTTEST
+2765 
-2777 TTTTTI
+2777 TTI

-2795 STTEWTTTTTTVP
+2795 STTES
-2808 TTTTTTEVT
+2808 TTTTTTELT
-2817 TTSTTEW
+2817 TTE
-2824 TTTTTTVPTTTTTSE
+2824 TTTTTFPTTTSE

>member
-1 MAADP
+1 M
-6 TPVKVRQNKKKT
+6 
-18 VIFITAAMLILAI
+18 
-31 AAGIGVK
+31 
-38 WYRDVQNRVTVSFNT
+38 
-53 NGGETVEAV
+53 
-62 TLEKGSVLTAVPCA
+62 
-76 SKQDQNFTGW
+76 
-86 FYDGDC
+86 
-92 TEPFHSED
+92 
-100 PFEENT
+100 
-106 VLYAAYEEPEQ
+106 
-117 GVTKQDTAYVADC
+117 
-130 DAKEPIVIRSE
+130 
-141 EKITD
+141 
-146 ENWMDYLEI
+146 
-155 ESALGDL
+155 
-162 PTSFHV
+162 
-168 TALEDNQYEV
+168 
-178 TPEQDYQAGFTYDFH
+178 
-193 AKNGATLISGE
+193 
-204 SEDLNTVTQRIHKDN
+204 
-219 VEEVVLKKEIVYLD
+219 
-233 WDDVVREGETYQ
+233 
-245 FYIPKRAEFV
+245 
-255 ITEKTPIC
+255 
-263 FLNGYDEWV
+263 
-272 AAGKNPN
+272 
-279 TFGDLYDDT
+279 
-288 TLFVSVSMVNDQFL
+288 
-302 VKESD
+302 
-307 KGTLSGKDWYFVTV
+307 
-321 EDADLADII
+321 
-330 DDVDVYMEEHVEA
+330 
-343 EDLIDTEQ
+343 
-351 IEQNILEGDGIDQLE
+351 
-366 DLLTCAILDDETF
+366 LTCAILDDQTF

-418 VSIPVAK
+418 VRIPVAK

-619 VEGYKNELSGANRYA
+619 VEEYKNELSGANRYA

-686 KKERQHSSF
+686 KKERQHSSLV
-695 IEKKFNG
+695 EKKFNG

-739 SWGSRYVVYGLDSK
+739 SWGSRYVVYGLDSQ
-753 KSTGNG
+753 KSTNSG

-772 FMHQNQANIVE
+772 FMHQNQANIIE

-802 VDQELNGNFYPQF
+802 VDQELNGKFYPQF

-821 YNDSNRMVSV
+821 YNHSNRMVSV
-831 DTNKTNAKAFIAN
+831 DTSKTNAKAFIAN

-857 STQTADG
+857 STKTADG

-878 TNITSIDDFSKT
+878 TDITSIDDFSTKT
-890 YTASFGYQFPDGST
+890 YTASFGYKFPDGST
-904 KIIETKEVLAIEPVG
+904 KILETKEVRAIEPVG
-919 SFGVHKDLDKVI
+919 YFKVHEDLDKVV

-937 SCSNDESF
+937 SWSNDEPF
-945 KYNPSSEYRMNS
+945 NHHPNSEYSMRN
-957 VYIAKDTSFYVNVT
+957 VYIAEDTSFYVDVT

-980 YYDVDAKQWKAEVR
+980 YYDVAAKQWKAEVR

-1011 MFTGWGG
+1011 MFTGWEGQ
-1018 RDYVTGDRLSELTA
+1018 DYVTGDGLSELTA
-1032 LSYGTSWNSTWNPSA
+1032 LSYGTSWDSTWNPSA

-1057 ERLGLT
+1057 QRMGLT
-1063 SFDKSPDEVLATYDA
+1063 SFDKSPEEVLATYDA
-1078 SYYKNKWDYAWN
+1078 SYYKNKWGYAWN
-1090 AVPFI
+1090 AVDFI
-1095 NYRNPK
+1095 NRRPPK
-1101 DGFVQVY
+1101 DGFVQAY
-1108 HANYRDCNV
+1108 RANYRDCNI

-1138 SLTRAFEIGD
+1138 SQTRAFKIGD
-1148 TIKAPY
+1148 TIEAPY

-1172 DGINDYELDADG
+1172 DGVNDYELDDEG

-1189 EATEDGMILRGI
+1189 VATEDGMILRGI

-1244 GGEKVYASGETEDVF
+1244 GGEKVYAKGETEDVF

-1275 EYHPVSINAWIR
+1275 EYRPVSIDAWIR

-1342 LPGDTVIP
+1342 LHGDTVIP

-1360 EDGETLQWL
+1360 EDGETLRWL

-1382 RQTSLFTA
+1382 RQRSLFTA
-1390 EKNLTLTA
+1390 EKSLTLTA

-1459 NLYETTKHIDS
+1459 TLYETTKHIDS

-1542 TLDNGTYNIADYTCW
+1542 KLDNGTYNIADYTCW
-1557 ANTSPNRDCPDLY
+1557 ANTRPNRDSPDL
-1570 SYYTV
+1570 SSDYTI

-1584 RLENDQFTVDKQS
+1584 RLENDQFTVDKQN
-1597 KTLTAHWVCN
+1597 KTLTAHWIYN

-1630 TNTSNMLLAEGTH
+1630 MNTSNMLLAEGTH

-1678 GLEEEFELSDE
+1678 GLEEEFTLSDE
-1689 ERDTVFTAVW
+1689 EQDTVFTAVW
-1699 KQKGVAVVLHTDK
+1699 KQKGVAVILHADK
-1712 NFQNATG
+1712 NFQNGTG

-1724 EHDFNESNQV
+1724 EHDFNENNQV
-1734 LLDFGTYP
+1734 LLAFGTYP
-1742 ISGFPVPYDLDGICT
+1742 ISGFPVPYDLGGIFT

-1793 VTEISECTFYFDAN
+1793 VTEISECTFDFDAN

-1813 GGTRYTKKLPVGENQ
+1813 GGTHYTKKLPVGESQ

-1844 YVFAGWK
+1844 YDFAGWK
-1851 VVTNDDDYQETIC
+1851 VVTNDDYQETIC

-1902 LVCLNESCT
+1902 LVCLNEGCT

-1923 ENQVCSVCG
+1923 ENQICSVCG

-1999 IGASYTT
+1999 IGSSHTT

-2034 KLYFGL
+2034 KLYLGL
-2040 FGMLENATVEN
+2040 FGLLENATVEN
-2051 VMVADS
+2051 VTVADS

-2063 DYSSAGGIAA
+2063 DYSYAGGIAA

-2105 IVNCSSVGTIDSFTK
+2105 IVNCSSVGTIDSFTR
-2120 AGGITAFAMESTIK
+2120 AGGITAIAMESTIK

-2144 SLQGSVIPIAD
+2144 SLQGRAIPIAA

-2164 DKNQFPGQTKLLS
+2164 DKNQFPGQTELLS

-2212 QYPKIHGKKVYRS
+2212 QYPKIHGKKVYHS

-2234 TTTTTTTTTITT
+2234 TTTTTTTITT
-2246 TTTTVTTTKLTTTK
+2246 TTTTVTTTKLTTK
-2260 PMTTTSATKQTTTT
+2260 PMTTTSATKQTTATTKLTTNPVTTTTKLITKPVTTTSATKQTTATTKLTTNPVTTTSVTKQTTTTTKLITKPVTTTSATKQTTATTKLTTNPVTTTSVTKQATTT

-2284 TFATKQTT
+2284 T
-2292 ATTKL
+2292 
-2297 TTKPMTTT
+2297 TKP
-2305 STTEQTTTTTKL
+2305 
-2317 TTKPMTT
+2317 
-2324 TFATKQTTATTK
+2324 
-2336 LTTKPMTTTSTTE
+2336 
-2349 QTTTTT
+2349 
-2355 KLTTTKPVTTTSTTK
+2355 
-2370 QTTATTKLTTK
+2370 
-2381 PVTTTSTIKQTTT
+2381 
-2394 TTKLTTKPVAT
+2394 
-2405 TSASEQ
+2405 
-2411 MTTTTKLTTKPMTTT
+2411 
-2426 SITEQT
+2426 
-2432 TTMTKLTTKPM
+2432 
-2443 TTTSVTKQTTATT
+2443 
-2456 KLTTKPMT
+2456 
-2464 TTSTTEQT
+2464 
-2472 TTTTKLTTKPITTT
+2472 
-2486 QATTKSTTI
+2486 TTI
-2495 TTTNTAKPTTTSTST
+2495 TTTNTAKSTTTTTIPATTTSTTES
-2510 INSMT
+2510 T
-2515 TTVTATSTTETTTA
+2515 TTTTIPTTTTSTTESTTTTTIPTITTSTTESTTTTA
-2529 VTTTSF
+2529 TTTS
-2535 TTEPTTTGS
+2535 TTESTTTTTIPTITTS
-2544 IINSTTTSTTESTTT
+2544 TTESTTTTATTTSTTESTTTSTTESTTT
-2559 TTTVPA
+2559 TTIPT
-2565 TTTTTEAT
+2565 T
-2573 TTSTTE
+2573 TTSTTK
-2579 STTTTITIPTTT
+2579 S
-2591 TTTTTTEKTTTSTTE
+2591 
-2606 STTTTITIPTTTTT
+2606 
-2620 IEETTTSTTE
+2620 
-2630 STTTTTTIPT
+2630 TTTTTIPT
-2640 TTTTIEETTI
+2640 TTT
-2650 STTESTTTITTVPT
+2650 STTKST
-2664 TTTTIE
+2664 TTTTIP
-2670 ATTTSTTESTTTI
+2670 ATTTSTTKS
-2683 TTVPTTTTTTEETT
+2683 TTTTTIPTTT
-2697 TSTTESTTTTTITIP
+2697 TSTTESTTTTTIP
-2712 TTTTTTEATTTSTT
+2712 
-2726 EWTTT
+2726 
-2731 ITTVPTT
+2731 
-2738 TTTTEETT
+2738 
-2746 TSTTEST
+2746 
-2753 TTITTVP
+2753 
-2760 TTTTT
+2760 
-2765 TEETTTSTTEST
+2765 T

-2783 PTTTTTTEATTT
+2783 PTTTTTTI
-2795 STTEWTTTTTTVP
+2795 P
-2808 TTTTTTEVT
+2808 TTTTTTI
-2817 TTSTTEW
+2817 S
-2824 TTTTTTVPTTTTTSE
+2824 TTTTTTISTTTTTTTTTAETIISTTTTSE

-2845 TTSEENPDTTTTEPI
+2845 TTSEENPDATTTTEPI
-2860 EMGIYGDVDGN
+2860 EMGIYGDVDRN
-2871 GIVDVSDAV
+2871 GTVDVSDAV

-2886 AKRAAGL
+2886 AKQAAGL
-2893 EPIFGETPE
+2893 EVIFGETPE
-2902 ENEAIFA
+2902 ENEVIFA

-2928 TYYAQKASGMQPTWE
+2928 TYYAQKASGIQPSWK
-2943 ELTGISALF
+2943 ELTGISLPF

>member
-1 MAADP
+1 M
-6 TPVKVRQNKKKT
+6 
-18 VIFITAAMLILAI
+18 
-31 AAGIGVK
+31 
-38 WYRDVQNRVTVSFNT
+38 
-53 NGGETVEAV
+53 
-62 TLEKGSVLTAVPCA
+62 
-76 SKQDQNFTGW
+76 
-86 FYDGDC
+86 
-92 TEPFHSED
+92 
-100 PFEENT
+100 
-106 VLYAAYEEPEQ
+106 
-117 GVTKQDTAYVADC
+117 
-130 DAKEPIVIRSE
+130 
-141 EKITD
+141 
-146 ENWMDYLEI
+146 
-155 ESALGDL
+155 
-162 PTSFHV
+162 
-168 TALEDNQYEV
+168 
-178 TPEQDYQAGFTYDFH
+178 
-193 AKNGATLISGE
+193 
-204 SEDLNTVTQRIHKDN
+204 
-219 VEEVVLKKEIVYLD
+219 
-233 WDDVVREGETYQ
+233 
-245 FYIPKRAEFV
+245 
-255 ITEKTPIC
+255 
-263 FLNGYDEWV
+263 NGYNEWV

-279 TFGDLYDDT
+279 TFGDLYDDD
-288 TLFVSVSMVNDQFL
+288 TLFVSVNLVNDQFL
-302 VKESD
+302 AKESD
-307 KGTLSGKDWYFVTV
+307 KGNLSGKDWYFVTV
-321 EDADLADII
+321 ENADLADII
-330 DDVDVYMEEHVEA
+330 DDVDVYMEENVEA

-351 IEQNILEGDGIDQLE
+351 IEQNILAGDGINQLE
-366 DLLTCAILDDETF
+366 DLLTCAILDDQTF

-386 SNDNV
+386 PNDNV

-418 VSIPVAK
+418 VRIPVAK

-686 KKERQHSSF
+686 KKERQHSSLV
-695 IEKKFNG
+695 EKKFNG

-739 SWGSRYVVYGLDSK
+739 SWGSRYVVYGLDGQ
-753 KSTGNG
+753 KSTGSG

-772 FMHQNQANIVE
+772 FMHQNQANIIE

-802 VDQELNGNFYPQF
+802 VDQELNGKFYPQF

-844 VDIYFDVPMFSLS
+844 VDIYFDIPMFSLS

-878 TNITSIDDFSKT
+878 TDITSIDDFSKT
-890 YTASFGYQFPDGST
+890 YTASFGYKFPDGST
-904 KIIETKEVLAIEPVG
+904 KILETKEVRAIEPVG
-919 SFGVHKDLDKVI
+919 YFKVHEDLDKVV

-937 SCSNDESF
+937 SWSNDEPF
-945 KYNPSSEYRMNS
+945 EHNPNSEYSMSS
-957 VYIAKDTSFYVNVT
+957 VYIAKDTSFYVDVT
-971 PKQYYVSFS
+971 PKQYYVTFS
-980 YYDVDAKQWKAEVR
+980 YYDIDAKQWKAEVR

-1011 MFTGWGG
+1011 MFTGWEGH
-1018 RDYVTGDRLSELTA
+1018 DYTNGNNLDEITSLD
-1032 LSYGTSWNSTWNPSA
+1032 YGTNWNPSRYA
-1047 SQYYELNDTI
+1047 SDSRYYSLTN
-1057 ERLGLT
+1057 RGLVT
-1063 SFDKSPDEVLATYDA
+1063 SGKSADEVLATYDA
-1078 SYYKNKWDYAWN
+1078 STYKNEWRYEWN
-1090 AVPFI
+1090 AV
-1095 NYRNPK
+1095 
-1101 DGFVQVY
+1101 GFLDHTFAYHAPENGFAQVY
-1108 HANYRDCNV
+1108 RANYRDCNI

-1130 GNEAVDVK
+1130 GNEAEDVK
-1138 SLTRAFEIGD
+1138 SQTRAFKIGD

-1172 DGINDYELDADG
+1172 DGVNDYELDDEG

-1189 EATEDGMILRGI
+1189 VATEDGMILRGV

-1244 GGEKVYASGETEDVF
+1244 GGEKVYASGATEDVF
-1259 TQTIAASSDFS
+1259 TQTIAASSNFS

-1275 EYHPVSINAWIR
+1275 EYRPVSIDEWKK
-1287 ADKAYK
+1287 ADEAYK

-1305 AFMTYYKIDFLP
+1305 AFEVYYKIEFLP
-1317 GEMGQFRVK
+1317 GEVGQFRVK

-1332 TEQEQLTHRV
+1332 TEQTQLTHRV
-1342 LPGDTVIP
+1342 LAGNLVTP
-1350 HELIDNAYPT
+1350 HELMIDLAYPT
-1360 EDGETLQWL
+1360 EDGETLRLL

-1382 RQTSLFTA
+1382 RQRSLFTA
-1390 EKNLTLTA
+1390 EKSLTLTA

-1490 YPNGKSTAVN
+1490 YPNGKATAVN

-1542 TLDNGTYNIADYTCW
+1542 KLDNGTYNIADYTCW
-1557 ANTSPNRDCPDLY
+1557 ANTRPNRDSSDL
-1570 SYYTV
+1570 SSDYTI

-1584 RLENDQFTVDKQS
+1584 RLENDQFTVDKQN
-1597 KTLTAHWVCN
+1597 KTLTAHWICN
-1607 MQIRLDSERLEPIG
+1607 MQIRLDSEQLEPIG

-1630 TNTSNMLLAEGTH
+1630 MNTSNMLLAEGTH

-1678 GLEEEFELSDE
+1678 GLEEEFTLSDE
-1689 ERDTVFTAVW
+1689 EQDTVFTAVW
-1699 KQKGVAVVLHTDK
+1699 KQKGVAVILHADK

-1724 EHDFNESNQV
+1724 EHDFNENNQV
-1734 LLDFGTYP
+1734 LLAFGTYP
-1742 ISGFPVPYDLDGICT
+1742 ISGFPVPYDLGGIFT

-1793 VTEISECTFYFDAN
+1793 VTEISECTFDFDAN

-1813 GGTRYTKKLPVGENQ
+1813 GGTQYTKKLPVGESQ

-1844 YVFAGWK
+1844 YDFAGWK
-1851 VVTNDDDYQETIC
+1851 VVTNDDYQETIC

-1902 LVCLNESCT
+1902 LVCLNEGCT

-1923 ENQVCSVCG
+1923 ENQICSVCG

-1983 DASGDLADG
+1983 DASGDLSDG

-1999 IGASYTT
+1999 IGSSHTT

-2020 GLYFCQDRTQPLQG
+2020 GLYSCQDRTQPLQG
-2034 KLYFGL
+2034 KLYIGL
-2040 FGMLENATVEN
+2040 FGLLENATVEN
-2051 VMVADS
+2051 VTVADS

-2063 DYSSAGGIAA
+2063 DYSYAGGIAA

-2105 IVNCSSVGTIDSFTK
+2105 IVNCSSVGTIDSFTR
-2120 AGGITAFAMESTIK
+2120 AGGIAAIAMESTIK

-2144 SLQGSVIPIAD
+2144 SLQGRAIPIAA

-2164 DKNQFPGQTKLLS
+2164 DKNQFPGQTELLS

-2212 QYPKIHGKKVYRS
+2212 QYPKIHGKKVYHS

-2234 TTTTTTTTTITT
+2234 TTTTTTTITT
-2246 TTTTVTTTKLTTTK
+2246 TTTTVTTTKLTTKPVTTTSATKQTTTTTKLTTKPVTTTSATKQTTTTTKLTTK
-2260 PMTTTSATKQTTTT
+2260 PMTTTSATKQTTATTKLTTKPMTTTFATKQTITTTKLTTKPMTTTSTIKQTTTT

-2305 STTEQTTTTTKL
+2305 SATE
-2317 TTKPMTT
+2317 
-2324 TFATKQTTATTK
+2324 QTTATTK
-2336 LTTKPMTTTSTTE
+2336 LTTKPMTTTSATK
-2349 QTTTTT
+2349 QTTATT
-2355 KLTTTKPVTTTSTTK
+2355 KLTTKPVTTTSTTK

-2381 PVTTTSTIKQTTT
+2381 PVTTTSTTKQTTT
-2394 TTKLTTKPVAT
+2394 TTKLTTKP
-2405 TSASEQ
+2405 
-2411 MTTTTKLTTKPMTTT
+2411 M
-2426 SITEQT
+2426 I
-2432 TTMTKLTTKPM
+2432 
-2443 TTTSVTKQTTATT
+2443 TTSVTKQTTA
-2456 KLTTKPMT
+2456 
-2464 TTSTTEQT
+2464 
-2472 TTTTKLTTKPITTT
+2472 TTKLTTKPITTT

-2495 TTTNTAKPTTTSTST
+2495 TTTNTAKPTTTSTSI

-2515 TTVTATSTTETTTA
+2515 TIVTATSTTETTTA

-2559 TTTVPA
+2559 TTTIPATTTTTEETTTTTTTTEKTTTSTTEWTTTTTTVPA
-2565 TTTTTEAT
+2565 TTTTTEKT

-2579 STTTTITIPTTT
+2579 STTIATTIP

-2606 STTTTITIPTTTTT
+2606 STTTTTTELTTTETTTTT
-2620 IEETTTSTTE
+2620 F
-2630 STTTTTTIPT
+2630 P
-2640 TTTTIEETTI
+2640 
-2650 STTESTTTITTVPT
+2650 
-2664 TTTTIE
+2664 
-2670 ATTTSTTESTTTI
+2670 
-2683 TTVPTTTTTTEETT
+2683 
-2697 TSTTESTTTTTITIP
+2697 
-2712 TTTTTTEATTTSTT
+2712 
-2726 EWTTT
+2726 
-2731 ITTVPTT
+2731 
-2738 TTTTEETT
+2738 
-2746 TSTTEST
+2746 
-2753 TTITTVP
+2753 
-2760 TTTTT
+2760 
-2765 TEETTTSTTEST
+2765 
-2777 TTTTTI
+2777 
-2783 PTTTTTTEATTT
+2783 
-2795 STTEWTTTTTTVP
+2795 
-2808 TTTTTTEVT
+2808 
-2817 TTSTTEW
+2817 
-2824 TTTTTTVPTTTTTSE
+2824 TTTSE

>member
-1 MAADP
+1 M
-6 TPVKVRQNKKKT
+6 
-18 VIFITAAMLILAI
+18 
-31 AAGIGVK
+31 
-38 WYRDVQNRVTVSFNT
+38 
-53 NGGETVEAV
+53 
-62 TLEKGSVLTAVPCA
+62 
-76 SKQDQNFTGW
+76 
-86 FYDGDC
+86 
-92 TEPFHSED
+92 
-100 PFEENT
+100 
-106 VLYAAYEEPEQ
+106 
-117 GVTKQDTAYVADC
+117 
-130 DAKEPIVIRSE
+130 
-141 EKITD
+141 
-146 ENWMDYLEI
+146 
-155 ESALGDL
+155 
-162 PTSFHV
+162 
-168 TALEDNQYEV
+168 
-178 TPEQDYQAGFTYDFH
+178 
-193 AKNGATLISGE
+193 
-204 SEDLNTVTQRIHKDN
+204 
-219 VEEVVLKKEIVYLD
+219 
-233 WDDVVREGETYQ
+233 
-245 FYIPKRAEFV
+245 
-255 ITEKTPIC
+255 
-263 FLNGYDEWV
+263 
-272 AAGKNPN
+272 
-279 TFGDLYDDT
+279 
-288 TLFVSVSMVNDQFL
+288 
-302 VKESD
+302 
-307 KGTLSGKDWYFVTV
+307 
-321 EDADLADII
+321 
-330 DDVDVYMEEHVEA
+330 
-343 EDLIDTEQ
+343 
-351 IEQNILEGDGIDQLE
+351 
-366 DLLTCAILDDETF
+366 LTCAILDDQTF

-418 VSIPVAK
+418 VRIPVAK

-619 VEGYKNELSGANRYA
+619 VEEYKNELSGANRYA

-686 KKERQHSSF
+686 KKERQHSSLV
-695 IEKKFNG
+695 EKKFNG

-739 SWGSRYVVYGLDSK
+739 SWGSRYVVYGLDSQ
-753 KSTGNG
+753 KSTNSG

-772 FMHQNQANIVE
+772 FMHQNQANIIE

-802 VDQELNGNFYPQF
+802 VDQELNGKFYPQF

-821 YNDSNRMVSV
+821 YNHSNRMVSV
-831 DTNKTNAKAFIAN
+831 DTSKTNAKAFIAN

-857 STQTADG
+857 STKTADG

-878 TNITSIDDFSKT
+878 TDITSIDDFSTKT
-890 YTASFGYQFPDGST
+890 YTASFGYKFPDGST
-904 KIIETKEVLAIEPVG
+904 KILETKEVRAIEPVG
-919 SFGVHKDLDKVI
+919 YFKVHEDLDKVV

-937 SCSNDESF
+937 SWSNDEPF
-945 KYNPSSEYRMNS
+945 NHHPNSEYSMRN
-957 VYIAKDTSFYVNVT
+957 VYIAEDTSFYVDVT

-980 YYDVDAKQWKAEVR
+980 YYDVAAKQWKAEVR

-1011 MFTGWGG
+1011 MFTGWEGQ
-1018 RDYVTGDRLSELTA
+1018 DYVTGDGLSELTA
-1032 LSYGTSWNSTWNPSA
+1032 LSYGTSWDSTWNPSA

-1057 ERLGLT
+1057 QRMGLT
-1063 SFDKSPDEVLATYDA
+1063 SFDKSPEEVLATYDA
-1078 SYYKNKWDYAWN
+1078 SYYKNKWGYAWN
-1090 AVPFI
+1090 AVDFI
-1095 NYRNPK
+1095 NRRPPK
-1101 DGFVQVY
+1101 DGFVQAY
-1108 HANYRDCNV
+1108 RANYRDCNI

-1138 SLTRAFEIGD
+1138 SQTRAFKIGD
-1148 TIKAPY
+1148 TIEAPY

-1172 DGINDYELDADG
+1172 DGVNDYELDDEG

-1189 EATEDGMILRGI
+1189 VATEDGMILRGI

-1244 GGEKVYASGETEDVF
+1244 GGEKVYAKGETEDVF

-1275 EYHPVSINAWIR
+1275 EYRPVSIDAWIR

-1342 LPGDTVIP
+1342 LHGDTVIP

-1360 EDGETLQWL
+1360 EDGETLRWL

-1382 RQTSLFTA
+1382 RQRSLFTA
-1390 EKNLTLTA
+1390 EKSLTLTA

-1459 NLYETTKHIDS
+1459 TLYETTKHIDS

-1542 TLDNGTYNIADYTCW
+1542 KLDNGTYNIADYTCW
-1557 ANTSPNRDCPDLY
+1557 ANTRPNRDSPDL
-1570 SYYTV
+1570 SSDYTI

-1584 RLENDQFTVDKQS
+1584 RLENDQFTVDKQN
-1597 KTLTAHWVCN
+1597 KTLTAHWIYN

-1630 TNTSNMLLAEGTH
+1630 MNTSNMLLAEGTH

-1678 GLEEEFELSDE
+1678 GLEEEFTLSDE
-1689 ERDTVFTAVW
+1689 EQDTVFTAVW
-1699 KQKGVAVVLHTDK
+1699 KQKGVAVILHADK
-1712 NFQNATG
+1712 NFQNGTG

-1724 EHDFNESNQV
+1724 EHDFNENNQV
-1734 LLDFGTYP
+1734 LLAFGTYP
-1742 ISGFPVPYDLDGICT
+1742 ISGFPVPYDLGGIFT

-1793 VTEISECTFYFDAN
+1793 VTEISECTFDFDAN

-1813 GGTRYTKKLPVGENQ
+1813 GGTHYTKKLPVGESQ

-1844 YVFAGWK
+1844 YDFAGWK
-1851 VVTNDDDYQETIC
+1851 VVTNDDYQETIC

-1902 LVCLNESCT
+1902 LVCLNEGCT

-1923 ENQVCSVCG
+1923 ENQICSVCG

-1999 IGASYTT
+1999 IGSSHTT

-2034 KLYFGL
+2034 KLYLGL
-2040 FGMLENATVEN
+2040 FGLLENATVEN
-2051 VMVADS
+2051 VTVADS

-2063 DYSSAGGIAA
+2063 DYSYAGGIAA

-2105 IVNCSSVGTIDSFTK
+2105 IVNCSSVGTIDSFTR
-2120 AGGITAFAMESTIK
+2120 AGGITAIAMESTIK

-2144 SLQGSVIPIAD
+2144 SLQGRAIPIAA

-2164 DKNQFPGQTKLLS
+2164 DKNQFPGQTELLS

-2212 QYPKIHGKKVYRS
+2212 QYPKIHGKKVYHS

-2234 TTTTTTTTTITT
+2234 TTTTTTTITT
-2246 TTTTVTTTKLTTTK
+2246 TTTTVTTTKLTTK
-2260 PMTTTSATKQTTTT
+2260 PMTTTSATKQTTATTKLTTNPVTTTTKLITKPVTTTSATKQTTATTKLTTNPVTTTSVTKQTTTTTKLITKPVTTTSATKQTTATTKLTTNPVTTTSVTKQATTT

-2284 TFATKQTT
+2284 T
-2292 ATTKL
+2292 
-2297 TTKPMTTT
+2297 TKP
-2305 STTEQTTTTTKL
+2305 
-2317 TTKPMTT
+2317 
-2324 TFATKQTTATTK
+2324 
-2336 LTTKPMTTTSTTE
+2336 
-2349 QTTTTT
+2349 
-2355 KLTTTKPVTTTSTTK
+2355 
-2370 QTTATTKLTTK
+2370 
-2381 PVTTTSTIKQTTT
+2381 
-2394 TTKLTTKPVAT
+2394 
-2405 TSASEQ
+2405 
-2411 MTTTTKLTTKPMTTT
+2411 
-2426 SITEQT
+2426 
-2432 TTMTKLTTKPM
+2432 
-2443 TTTSVTKQTTATT
+2443 
-2456 KLTTKPMT
+2456 
-2464 TTSTTEQT
+2464 
-2472 TTTTKLTTKPITTT
+2472 
-2486 QATTKSTTI
+2486 TTI
-2495 TTTNTAKPTTTSTST
+2495 TTTNTAKSTTTTTIPATTTSTTES
-2510 INSMT
+2510 T
-2515 TTVTATSTTETTTA
+2515 TTTTIPTTTTSTTESTTTTTIPTITTSTTESTTTTA
-2529 VTTTSF
+2529 TTTS
-2535 TTEPTTTGS
+2535 TTE
-2544 IINSTTTSTTESTTT
+2544 STTTSTTESTTT
-2559 TTTVPA
+2559 TTIPT
-2565 TTTTTEAT
+2565 T
-2573 TTSTTE
+2573 TTSTTK
-2579 STTTTITIPTTT
+2579 S
-2591 TTTTTTEKTTTSTTE
+2591 
-2606 STTTTITIPTTTTT
+2606 
-2620 IEETTTSTTE
+2620 
-2630 STTTTTTIPT
+2630 TTTTTIPT
-2640 TTTTIEETTI
+2640 TTT
-2650 STTESTTTITTVPT
+2650 STTKST
-2664 TTTTIE
+2664 TTTTIP
-2670 ATTTSTTESTTTI
+2670 ATTTSTTKS
-2683 TTVPTTTTTTEETT
+2683 TTTTTIPTTT
-2697 TSTTESTTTTTITIP
+2697 TSTTESTTTTTIP
-2712 TTTTTTEATTTSTT
+2712 
-2726 EWTTT
+2726 
-2731 ITTVPTT
+2731 
-2738 TTTTEETT
+2738 
-2746 TSTTEST
+2746 
-2753 TTITTVP
+2753 
-2760 TTTTT
+2760 
-2765 TEETTTSTTEST
+2765 T

-2783 PTTTTTTEATTT
+2783 PTTTTTTI
-2795 STTEWTTTTTTVP
+2795 P
-2808 TTTTTTEVT
+2808 TTTTTTI
-2817 TTSTTEW
+2817 S
-2824 TTTTTTVPTTTTTSE
+2824 TTTTTTISTTTTTTTTTAETIISTTTTSE

-2845 TTSEENPDTTTTEPI
+2845 TTSEENPDATTTTEPI
-2860 EMGIYGDVDGN
+2860 EMGIYGDVDRN
-2871 GIVDVSDAV
+2871 GTVDVSDAV

-2886 AKRAAGL
+2886 AKQAAGL
-2893 EPIFGETPE
+2893 EVIFGETPE
-2902 ENEAIFA
+2902 ENEVIFA

-2928 TYYAQKASGMQPTWE
+2928 TYYAQKASGIQPSWK
-2943 ELTGISALF
+2943 ELTGISLPF

>member
-106 VLYAAYEEPEQ
+106 VLYAAYEELEQ

-155 ESALGDL
+155 DSALGDL

-263 FLNGYDEWV
+263 FLNGYNEWV

-279 TFGDLYDDT
+279 TFGDLYDDD

-302 VKESD
+302 AKESD

-321 EDADLADII
+321 ENADLADII
-330 DDVDVYMEEHVEA
+330 DDVDVYMEENVEA

-351 IEQNILEGDGIDQLE
+351 IEQNILEGDGINQLE
-366 DLLTCAILDDETF
+366 DLLTCAILDDQTF

-386 SNDNV
+386 PNDNV

-418 VSIPVAK
+418 VRIPVAK

-446 GVDYNDPENK
+446 GVDYDDPENK
-456 EWSAMQ
+456 KWSAMQ

-686 KKERQHSSF
+686 KKERQHSSLV
-695 IEKKFNG
+695 EKKFNG

-772 FMHQNQANIVE
+772 FMHQNQANMIE

-844 VDIYFDVPMFSLS
+844 VDIYFDIPMFSLS

-878 TNITSIDDFSKT
+878 TDITSIDDFSKT

-919 SFGVHKDLDKVI
+919 YFKVHEDLDKVV

-937 SCSNDESF
+937 SWSNDEPF
-945 KYNPSSEYRMNS
+945 EHNPNSEYSMRN
-957 VYIAKDTSFYVNVT
+957 VYISEDTSFYVDVT
-971 PKQYYVSFS
+971 PKQYYVTFS
-980 YYDVDAKQWKAEVR
+980 YYDIDAKQWKAEVR

-1011 MFTGWGG
+1011 MFTGWEGH
-1018 RDYVTGDRLSELTA
+1018 DYTNGNNLDEITSLD
-1032 LSYGTSWNSTWNPSA
+1032 YGTNWNPSRYA
-1047 SQYYELNDTI
+1047 SDSRYYSLTN
-1057 ERLGLT
+1057 RGLVT
-1063 SFDKSPDEVLATYDA
+1063 SGKSADEVLATYDA
-1078 SYYKNKWDYAWN
+1078 STYKNEWRYEWN
-1090 AVPFI
+1090 AV
-1095 NYRNPK
+1095 
-1101 DGFVQVY
+1101 GFLDHTFAYHAPENGFAQVY
-1108 HANYRDCNV
+1108 RANYRDCNI

-1130 GNEAVDVK
+1130 GNEAEDVK
-1138 SLTRAFEIGD
+1138 SQTRAFKIGD

-1172 DGINDYELDADG
+1172 DGVNDYELDDEG

-1189 EATEDGMILRGI
+1189 VATEDGMILRGI

-1244 GGEKVYASGETEDVF
+1244 GGEKVYASGATEDVF
-1259 TQTIAASSDFS
+1259 TQTIAASSNFS

-1382 RQTSLFTA
+1382 RQRSLFTA
-1390 EKNLTLTA
+1390 EKSLTLTA

-1542 TLDNGTYNIADYTCW
+1542 KLDNGTYNIADYTCW
-1557 ANTSPNRDCPDLY
+1557 ANTRPNRDSSDL
-1570 SYYTV
+1570 SSDYTI
-1575 DYWTDEDGN
+1575 DYWTDEDRN
-1584 RLENDQFTVDKQS
+1584 RLENDQFTVDKQN
-1597 KTLTAHWVCN
+1597 KTLTAHWICN
-1607 MQIRLDSERLEPIG
+1607 MQIRLDSEQLEPIG

-1630 TNTSNMLLAEGTH
+1630 MNTSNMLLAEGTH

-1678 GLEEEFELSDE
+1678 GLEEEFTLSDE
-1689 ERDTVFTAVW
+1689 EQDTVFTAVW
-1699 KQKGVAVVLHTDK
+1699 KQKGVAVILHADK

-1724 EHDFNESNQV
+1724 EHDFNENNQV
-1734 LLDFGTYP
+1734 LLAFGTYP
-1742 ISGFPVPYDLDGICT
+1742 ISGFPVPYDLGGIFT

-1793 VTEISECTFYFDAN
+1793 VTEISECTFDFDAN

-1813 GGTRYTKKLPVGENQ
+1813 GGTQYTKKLPVGESQ

-1844 YVFAGWK
+1844 YDFAGWK
-1851 VVTNDDDYQETIC
+1851 VVTNDDYQETIC
-1864 KAGDTYTVDDSCCSV
+1864 KAGDTYTVDNSCCSV

-1902 LVCLNESCT
+1902 LVCLNEGCT
-1911 GIDAEKTAHTWD
+1911 GIDAEKTTHTWD

-1983 DASGDLADG
+1983 DASGDLSDG

-1999 IGASYTT
+1999 IGSSHTT

-2020 GLYFCQDRTQPLQG
+2020 GLYSCQDRTQPLQG
-2034 KLYFGL
+2034 KLYLGL
-2040 FGMLENATVEN
+2040 FGLLENATVEN
-2051 VMVADS
+2051 VTVADS

-2063 DYSSAGGIAA
+2063 DYSYAGGIAA

-2096 ITAEAHSSE
+2096 ITAEAHGSE
-2105 IVNCSSVGTIDSFTK
+2105 IVNCSSVGTIDSFTR
-2120 AGGITAFAMESTIK
+2120 AGGIASIAMESTIK

-2144 SLQGSVIPIAD
+2144 SLQGRAIPIAA

-2164 DKNQFPGQTKLLS
+2164 DKNQFPGQTELLS

-2212 QYPKIHGKKVYRS
+2212 PYPKIYGKKVYHS

-2234 TTTTTTTTTITT
+2234 TTTTTTMITT
-2246 TTTTVTTTKLTTTK
+2246 TTTTVTTTKLTTTKPMTTTSTTKQTTTTTKLTTKPMTTTSTIKQTTTTTKLTTKPMTTTSATKQTITTTKLTTK

-2284 TFATKQTT
+2284 TSATKQTTTTTKLTTNPVTTTSATKQTITTTKLTTKPMTTTSATEQTT

-2305 STTEQTTTTTKL
+2305 S
-2317 TTKPMTT
+2317 
-2324 TFATKQTTATTK
+2324 A
-2336 LTTKPMTTTSTTE
+2336 
-2349 QTTTTT
+2349 
-2355 KLTTTKPVTTTSTTK
+2355 TK

-2381 PVTTTSTIKQTTT
+2381 PVTTTST
-2394 TTKLTTKPVAT
+2394 
-2405 TSASEQ
+2405 
-2411 MTTTTKLTTKPMTTT
+2411 
-2426 SITEQT
+2426 TEQT
-2432 TTMTKLTTKPM
+2432 TATTKLTTKPM
-2443 TTTSVTKQTTATT
+2443 TTTSVTKQTTA
-2456 KLTTKPMT
+2456 
-2464 TTSTTEQT
+2464 
-2472 TTTTKLTTKPITTT
+2472 TTKLTTKPITTT

-2495 TTTNTAKPTTTSTST
+2495 TTTNTAKSTTTSTSI

-2515 TTVTATSTTETTTA
+2515 TIVTATSTTETTTA

-2565 TTTTTEAT
+2565 TTTTTE
-2573 TTSTTE
+2573 
-2579 STTTTITIPTTT
+2579 
-2591 TTTTTTEKTTTSTTE
+2591 K
-2606 STTTTITIPTTTTT
+2606 
-2620 IEETTTSTTE
+2620 
-2630 STTTTTTIPT
+2630 
-2640 TTTTIEETTI
+2640 
-2650 STTESTTTITTVPT
+2650 
-2664 TTTTIE
+2664 
-2670 ATTTSTTESTTTI
+2670 TTTSTTESTTTI
-2683 TTVPTTTTTTEETT
+2683 TTVP
-2697 TSTTESTTTTTITIP
+2697 
-2712 TTTTTTEATTTSTT
+2712 A
-2726 EWTTT
+2726 
-2731 ITTVPTT
+2731 T

-2760 TTTTT
+2760 ATTTT

-2777 TTTTTI
+2777 TTITTV
-2783 PTTTTTTEATTT
+2783 PATTTTTEETTT

-2808 TTTTTTEVT
+2808 TTTTTTEKT

-2824 TTTTTTVPTTTTTSE
+2824 TTTTTTVPTTTITTEKTTTSTTESTTIATTIPTTTTTTEATTTSTTESTTTTTTVPTTTTTTEETTTSTTESTTIATTIPTTTTTTEATTTSTTESTTTTTTELTTTETTTTTFPTTTSE

-2893 EPIFGETPE
+2893 EVIFGETPE
-2902 ENEAIFA
+2902 ENEVIFA

-2916 GMITVQDAVYIL
+2916 VMITVQDAVYIL
-2928 TYYAQKASGMQPTWE
+2928 TYYAQKACGMQPTWK
-2943 ELTGISALF
+2943 ELIGISALF

>member
-141 EKITD
+141 EEITD

-155 ESALGDL
+155 DSALGDL

-263 FLNGYDEWV
+263 FLNGYNEWV

-279 TFGDLYDDT
+279 TFGDLYDDD
-288 TLFVSVSMVNDQFL
+288 TLFVSVNLVNDQFL

-321 EDADLADII
+321 ENADLADII
-330 DDVDVYMEEHVEA
+330 DDVDVYMEENVEA

-351 IEQNILEGDGIDQLE
+351 IEQNILAGDGINQLE
-366 DLLTCAILDDETF
+366 DLLTCAILDDQTF

-418 VSIPVAK
+418 VTIPVAK

-446 GVDYNDPENK
+446 GVDYDDPENK
-456 EWSAMQ
+456 KWSAMQ

-686 KKERQHSSF
+686 KKERQHSSLV
-695 IEKKFNG
+695 EKKFNG

-844 VDIYFDVPMFSLS
+844 VDIYFDIPMFSLS

-878 TNITSIDDFSKT
+878 TDITSIDDFSKT

-1032 LSYGTSWNSTWNPSA
+1032 LSYGTSWNSTWDPSV

-1063 SFDKSPDEVLATYDA
+1063 SFDKSPEEVLATYDA

-1090 AVPFI
+1090 AVQFI

-1172 DGINDYELDADG
+1172 DGVNDYELDADG

-1244 GGEKVYASGETEDVF
+1244 GGEKVYASGATEDVF
-1259 TQTIAASSDFS
+1259 TQTIAASSNFS

-1382 RQTSLFTA
+1382 RQRSLFTA
-1390 EKNLTLTA
+1390 EKSLTLTA

-1542 TLDNGTYNIADYTCW
+1542 KLDNGTYNIADYTCW
-1557 ANTSPNRDCPDLY
+1557 ANTRPNRDSSDL
-1570 SYYTV
+1570 SSDYTI

-1584 RLENDQFTVDKQS
+1584 RLENDQFTVDKQN
-1597 KTLTAHWVCN
+1597 KTLTAHWICN
-1607 MQIRLDSERLEPIG
+1607 MQIRLDSEQLEPIG

-1630 TNTSNMLLAEGTH
+1630 MNTSNMLLAEGTH

-1678 GLEEEFELSDE
+1678 GLEEEFTLSDE
-1689 ERDTVFTAVW
+1689 EQDTVFTAVW
-1699 KQKGVAVVLHTDK
+1699 KQKGVAVILHADK

-1724 EHDFNESNQV
+1724 EHDFNENNQV
-1734 LLDFGTYP
+1734 LLNFGTYP
-1742 ISGFPVPYDLDGICT
+1742 ISGFPVPYDLDGIFT

-1793 VTEISECTFYFDAN
+1793 VTEISECTFDFDAN

-1851 VVTNDDDYQETIC
+1851 VVTNDDYDDYQETIC

-1902 LVCLNESCT
+1902 LVCLNEGCT

-1983 DASGDLADG
+1983 DANGDLSDG

-1999 IGASYTT
+1999 IGSSHTT

-2034 KLYFGL
+2034 KLYLGL
-2040 FGMLENATVEN
+2040 FGLLENATVEN
-2051 VMVADS
+2051 VTVADS

-2063 DYSSAGGIAA
+2063 DYSSVGGIAA
-2073 QAGNSTI
+2073 QAGGSTI

-2096 ITAEAHSSE
+2096 ITAEAHGSE

-2120 AGGITAFAMESTIK
+2120 AGGITAFAMESNIKKSNIK

-2164 DKNQFPGQTKLLS
+2164 DKNQFSGQTKLLS

-2246 TTTTVTTTKLTTTK
+2246 TTTTVTTTKLITTK
-2260 PMTTTSATKQTTTT
+2260 PMTTTSTTKQMTTTTKLTTNPVTTTSATKQTITTTKLTTNPVTTTSTTKQTTTT
-2274 TKLTTKPMTT
+2274 TKLTTKPVTT
-2284 TFATKQTT
+2284 TSATKQTT
-2292 ATTKL
+2292 
-2297 TTKPMTTT
+2297 
-2305 STTEQTTTTTKL
+2305 
-2317 TTKPMTT
+2317 
-2324 TFATKQTTATTK
+2324 
-2336 LTTKPMTTTSTTE
+2336 
-2349 QTTTTT
+2349 
-2355 KLTTTKPVTTTSTTK
+2355 TTTKPVTTTSTTK

-2381 PVTTTSTIKQTTT
+2381 PVTTTSTTKQTTT
-2394 TTKLTTKPVAT
+2394 T
-2405 TSASEQ
+2405 
-2411 MTTTTKLTTKPMTTT
+2411 
-2426 SITEQT
+2426 
-2432 TTMTKLTTKPM
+2432 TKLTTKPM
-2443 TTTSVTKQTTATT
+2443 TTTSVTKQTTA
-2456 KLTTKPMT
+2456 
-2464 TTSTTEQT
+2464 
-2472 TTTTKLTTKPITTT
+2472 TTKLTTKPITTT

-2495 TTTNTAKPTTTSTST
+2495 TTTNTAKPTTTSTSI

-2515 TTVTATSTTETTTA
+2515 TIVTATSTTETTTA

-2565 TTTTTEAT
+2565 TTTTTEKT

-2579 STTTTITIPTTT
+2579 STTTITTVPA
-2591 TTTTTTEKTTTSTTE
+2591 TTTTTEKTTTSTTE

-2620 IEETTTSTTE
+2620 TE
-2630 STTTTTTIPT
+2630 K
-2640 TTTTIEETTI
+2640 
-2650 STTESTTTITTVPT
+2650 
-2664 TTTTIE
+2664 
-2670 ATTTSTTESTTTI
+2670 
-2683 TTVPTTTTTTEETT
+2683 
-2697 TSTTESTTTTTITIP
+2697 
-2712 TTTTTTEATTTSTT
+2712 TTTSTT

-2731 ITTVPTT
+2731 TTTVPAT
-2738 TTTTEETT
+2738 TTTTEKTT
-2746 TSTTEST
+2746 TSTIEST
-2753 TTITTVP
+2753 TTTTTVP

-2777 TTTTTI
+2777 TTTTTELTTTE
-2783 PTTTTTTEATTT
+2783 TTTTTF
-2795 STTEWTTTTTTVP
+2795 P
-2808 TTTTTTEVT
+2808 
-2817 TTSTTEW
+2817 
-2824 TTTTTTVPTTTTTSE
+2824 TTTSE

-2916 GMITVQDAVYIL
+2916 GIITVQDAVYIL

>member
-141 EKITD
+141 EEITD

-155 ESALGDL
+155 DSALGDL

-263 FLNGYDEWV
+263 FLNGYNEWV

-279 TFGDLYDDT
+279 TFGDLYDDD
-288 TLFVSVSMVNDQFL
+288 TLFVSVNLVNDQFL

-321 EDADLADII
+321 ENADLADII
-330 DDVDVYMEEHVEA
+330 DDVDVYMEENVEA

-351 IEQNILEGDGIDQLE
+351 IEQNILAGDGINQLE
-366 DLLTCAILDDETF
+366 DLLMCAILDDQTF

-418 VSIPVAK
+418 VTIPVAK

-446 GVDYNDPENK
+446 GVDYDDPENK
-456 EWSAMQ
+456 KWSAMQ

-686 KKERQHSSF
+686 KKERQHSSLV
-695 IEKKFNG
+695 EKKFNG

-844 VDIYFDVPMFSLS
+844 VDIYFDIPMFSLS

-878 TNITSIDDFSKT
+878 TDITSIDDFSKT

-1032 LSYGTSWNSTWNPSA
+1032 LSYGTSWNSTWDPSV

-1063 SFDKSPDEVLATYDA
+1063 SFDKSPEEVLATYDA

-1090 AVPFI
+1090 AVQFI

-1108 HANYRDCNV
+1108 HANYRDCNI

-1130 GNEAVDVK
+1130 GNEAEDVK
-1138 SLTRAFEIGD
+1138 SQTRAFKIGD

-1172 DGINDYELDADG
+1172 DGVNDYELDDEG

-1189 EATEDGMILRGI
+1189 VATEDGMILRGV

-1244 GGEKVYASGETEDVF
+1244 GGEKVYASGATEDVF
-1259 TQTIAASSDFS
+1259 TQTIAASSNFS

-1275 EYHPVSINAWIR
+1275 EYRPVSIDEWKK
-1287 ADKAYK
+1287 ADEAYK

-1305 AFMTYYKIDFLP
+1305 AFEVYYKIEFLP
-1317 GEMGQFRVK
+1317 GEVGQFRVK

-1332 TEQEQLTHRV
+1332 TEQTQLTHRV
-1342 LPGDTVIP
+1342 LAGNLVTP
-1350 HELIDNAYPT
+1350 HELMIDLAYPT
-1360 EDGETLQWL
+1360 EDGETLRLL

-1382 RQTSLFTA
+1382 RQRSLFTA
-1390 EKNLTLTA
+1390 EKSLTLTA

-1542 TLDNGTYNIADYTCW
+1542 KLDNGTYNIADYTCW
-1557 ANTSPNRDCPDLY
+1557 ANTRPNRDSSDL
-1570 SYYTV
+1570 SSDYTI

-1584 RLENDQFTVDKQS
+1584 RLENDQFTVDKQN
-1597 KTLTAHWVCN
+1597 KTLTAHWICN
-1607 MQIRLDSERLEPIG
+1607 MQIRLDSEQLEPIG

-1630 TNTSNMLLAEGTH
+1630 MNTSNMLLAEGTH

-1678 GLEEEFELSDE
+1678 GLEEEFTLSDE
-1689 ERDTVFTAVW
+1689 EQDTVFTAVW
-1699 KQKGVAVVLHTDK
+1699 KQKGVAVILHADK

-1724 EHDFNESNQV
+1724 EHDFNENNQV
-1734 LLDFGTYP
+1734 LLAFGTYP
-1742 ISGFPVPYDLDGICT
+1742 ISGFPVPYDLDGIFT

-1793 VTEISECTFYFDAN
+1793 VTEISECTFDFDAN

-1844 YVFAGWK
+1844 YDFAGWK
-1851 VVTNDDDYQETIC
+1851 VVTNDDYQETIC
-1864 KAGDTYTVDDSCCSV
+1864 KAGDTYTVDNSCCSV

-1902 LVCLNESCT
+1902 LVCLNEGCT

-1953 LYGFAKLVNEGQ
+1953 LYGFAKLVNEEQ

-1983 DASGDLADG
+1983 DASGDLSDG

-1999 IGASYTT
+1999 IGSSHTT

-2020 GLYFCQDRTQPLQG
+2020 GLYSCQDRTQPLQG
-2034 KLYFGL
+2034 KLYIGL
-2040 FGMLENATVEN
+2040 FGLLENATVEN
-2051 VMVADS
+2051 VTVADS

-2063 DYSSAGGIAA
+2063 DYSYAGGIAA

-2105 IVNCSSVGTIDSFTK
+2105 IVNCSSVGTIDSFTR
-2120 AGGITAFAMESTIK
+2120 AGGIAAIAMESTIK

-2144 SLQGSVIPIAD
+2144 SLQGRAIPIAA

-2164 DKNQFPGQTKLLS
+2164 DKNQFPGQTELLF

-2212 QYPKIHGKKVYRS
+2212 QYPKIHGKKVYHS

-2246 TTTTVTTTKLTTTK
+2246 TTTTVTTTKLITTK
-2260 PMTTTSATKQTTTT
+2260 PMTTTSTTKQMTTTTKLTTNPVTTTSATKQTITTTKLTTNPVTTTSTTKQTTTT

-2284 TFATKQTT
+2284 TFATEQTT
-2292 ATTKL
+2292 TTTKL
-2297 TTKPMTTT
+2297 TTNPVTTT

-2317 TTKPMTT
+2317 TTKPVTT
-2324 TFATKQTTATTK
+2324 TSATKQTTT
-2336 LTTKPMTTTSTTE
+2336 TTKPVTTTSTTK

-2355 KLTTTKPVTTTSTTK
+2355 KLTTKPVTTTSATKQTTTTTKLTTKPVTTTSTTK

-2381 PVTTTSTIKQTTT
+2381 PVTTTSTTKQTTT
-2394 TTKLTTKPVAT
+2394 T
-2405 TSASEQ
+2405 
-2411 MTTTTKLTTKPMTTT
+2411 
-2426 SITEQT
+2426 
-2432 TTMTKLTTKPM
+2432 TKLTTKPM
-2443 TTTSVTKQTTATT
+2443 TTTSVTKQTTA
-2456 KLTTKPMT
+2456 
-2464 TTSTTEQT
+2464 
-2472 TTTTKLTTKPITTT
+2472 TTKLTTKPITTT

-2495 TTTNTAKPTTTSTST
+2495 TTTNTAKPTTTSTSI

-2515 TTVTATSTTETTTA
+2515 TIVTATSTTETTTA

-2565 TTTTTEAT
+2565 TTTTTEKT

-2579 STTTTITIPTTT
+2579 STTTITTVPA
-2591 TTTTTTEKTTTSTTE
+2591 TTTTTEKTTTSTTE

-2620 IEETTTSTTE
+2620 TE
-2630 STTTTTTIPT
+2630 K
-2640 TTTTIEETTI
+2640 
-2650 STTESTTTITTVPT
+2650 
-2664 TTTTIE
+2664 
-2670 ATTTSTTESTTTI
+2670 
-2683 TTVPTTTTTTEETT
+2683 
-2697 TSTTESTTTTTITIP
+2697 
-2712 TTTTTTEATTTSTT
+2712 TTTSTT

-2731 ITTVPTT
+2731 TTTVPAT
-2738 TTTTEETT
+2738 TTTTEKTT
-2746 TSTTEST
+2746 TSTIEST
-2753 TTITTVP
+2753 TTTTTVP

-2777 TTTTTI
+2777 TTTTTELTTTE
-2783 PTTTTTTEATTT
+2783 TTTTTF
-2795 STTEWTTTTTTVP
+2795 P
-2808 TTTTTTEVT
+2808 
-2817 TTSTTEW
+2817 
-2824 TTTTTTVPTTTTTSE
+2824 TTTSE

-2916 GMITVQDAVYIL
+2916 GIITVQDAVYIL

>member
-1 MAADP
+1 M
-6 TPVKVRQNKKKT
+6 
-18 VIFITAAMLILAI
+18 
-31 AAGIGVK
+31 
-38 WYRDVQNRVTVSFNT
+38 
-53 NGGETVEAV
+53 
-62 TLEKGSVLTAVPCA
+62 
-76 SKQDQNFTGW
+76 
-86 FYDGDC
+86 
-92 TEPFHSED
+92 
-100 PFEENT
+100 
-106 VLYAAYEEPEQ
+106 
-117 GVTKQDTAYVADC
+117 
-130 DAKEPIVIRSE
+130 
-141 EKITD
+141 
-146 ENWMDYLEI
+146 
-155 ESALGDL
+155 
-162 PTSFHV
+162 
-168 TALEDNQYEV
+168 
-178 TPEQDYQAGFTYDFH
+178 
-193 AKNGATLISGE
+193 
-204 SEDLNTVTQRIHKDN
+204 
-219 VEEVVLKKEIVYLD
+219 
-233 WDDVVREGETYQ
+233 
-245 FYIPKRAEFV
+245 
-255 ITEKTPIC
+255 
-263 FLNGYDEWV
+263 NGYNEWV

-279 TFGDLYDDT
+279 TFGDLYDDD
-288 TLFVSVSMVNDQFL
+288 TLFVSVNLVNDQFL
-302 VKESD
+302 AKESD
-307 KGTLSGKDWYFVTV
+307 KGNLSGKDWYFVTV
-321 EDADLADII
+321 ENADLADII
-330 DDVDVYMEEHVEA
+330 DDVDVYMEENVEA

-351 IEQNILEGDGIDQLE
+351 IEQNILAGDGINQLE
-366 DLLTCAILDDETF
+366 DLLTCAILDDQTF

-386 SNDNV
+386 PNDNV

-418 VSIPVAK
+418 VRIPVAK

-686 KKERQHSSF
+686 KKEQQHSSLV
-695 IEKKFNG
+695 EKKFNG

-772 FMHQNQANIVE
+772 FMHQNQANMIE

-844 VDIYFDVPMFSLS
+844 VDIYFDIPMFSLS

-878 TNITSIDDFSKT
+878 TDITSIDDFSKT
-890 YTASFGYQFPDGST
+890 YTASFGYKFPDGST

-919 SFGVHKDLDKVI
+919 YFGVRKALNNVI
-931 FRVDGY
+931 FQVDGY
-937 SCSNDESF
+937 SWSNDEPF
-945 KYNPSSEYRMNS
+945 EHNPNSEYSMSS
-957 VYIAKDTSFYVNVT
+957 VYIAKDTSFYVDVT
-971 PKQYYVSFS
+971 PKQYYVTFS
-980 YYDVDAKQWKAEVR
+980 YYDIDAKQWKAEVR

-1011 MFTGWGG
+1011 MFTGWEGH
-1018 RDYVTGDRLSELTA
+1018 DYTNGNNLDEITSLD
-1032 LSYGTSWNSTWNPSA
+1032 YGTNWNPSRYA
-1047 SQYYELNDTI
+1047 SDSRYYSLTN
-1057 ERLGLT
+1057 RGLVT
-1063 SFDKSPDEVLATYDA
+1063 SGKSADEVLATYDA
-1078 SYYKNKWDYAWN
+1078 STYKNEWRYEWN
-1090 AVPFI
+1090 AV
-1095 NYRNPK
+1095 
-1101 DGFVQVY
+1101 GFLDHTFAYHAPENGFAQVY
-1108 HANYRDCNV
+1108 RANYRDCNI

-1130 GNEAVDVK
+1130 GNEAEDVK
-1138 SLTRAFEIGD
+1138 SQTRAFKIGD

-1172 DGINDYELDADG
+1172 DGVNDYELDDEG

-1189 EATEDGMILRGI
+1189 VATEDGMILRGV

-1244 GGEKVYASGETEDVF
+1244 GGEKVYASGATEDVF
-1259 TQTIAASSDFS
+1259 TQTIAASSNFS

-1275 EYHPVSINAWIR
+1275 EYRPVSIDEWKK
-1287 ADKAYK
+1287 ADEAYK

-1305 AFMTYYKIDFLP
+1305 AFEVYYKIEFLP
-1317 GEMGQFRVK
+1317 GEVGQFRVK

-1332 TEQEQLTHRV
+1332 TEQTQLTHRV
-1342 LPGDTVIP
+1342 LAGNLVTP
-1350 HELIDNAYPT
+1350 HELMIDLAYPT
-1360 EDGETLQWL
+1360 EDGETLRLL

-1382 RQTSLFTA
+1382 RQRSLFTA
-1390 EKNLTLTA
+1390 EKSLTLTA

-1542 TLDNGTYNIADYTCW
+1542 KLDNGTYNIADYTCW
-1557 ANTSPNRDCPDLY
+1557 ANTRPNRDSSDL
-1570 SYYTV
+1570 SSDYTI

-1584 RLENDQFTVDKQS
+1584 RLENDQFTVDKQN
-1597 KTLTAHWVCN
+1597 KTLTAHWICN
-1607 MQIRLDSERLEPIG
+1607 MQIRLDSEQLEPIG

-1630 TNTSNMLLAEGTH
+1630 MNTSNMLLAEGTH

-1678 GLEEEFELSDE
+1678 GLEEEFTLSDE
-1689 ERDTVFTAVW
+1689 EQDTVFTAVW
-1699 KQKGVAVVLHTDK
+1699 KQKGVAVILHADK

-1724 EHDFNESNQV
+1724 EHDFNENNQV
-1734 LLDFGTYP
+1734 LLAFGTYP
-1742 ISGFPVPYDLDGICT
+1742 ISGFPVPYDLDGIFT

-1793 VTEISECTFYFDAN
+1793 VTEISECTFDFDAN

-1844 YVFAGWK
+1844 YDFAGWK
-1851 VVTNDDDYQETIC
+1851 VVTNDDYQETIC
-1864 KAGDTYTVDDSCCSV
+1864 KAGDTYTVDNSCCSV

-1902 LVCLNESCT
+1902 LVCLNEGCT

-1953 LYGFAKLVNEGQ
+1953 LYGFAKLVNEEQ

-1983 DASGDLADG
+1983 DASGDLSDG

-1999 IGASYTT
+1999 IGSSHTT

-2020 GLYFCQDRTQPLQG
+2020 GLYSCQDRTQPLQG
-2034 KLYFGL
+2034 KLYIGL
-2040 FGMLENATVEN
+2040 FGLLENATVEN
-2051 VMVADS
+2051 VTVADS

-2063 DYSSAGGIAA
+2063 DYSYAGGIAA

-2105 IVNCSSVGTIDSFTK
+2105 IVNCSSVGTIDSFTR
-2120 AGGITAFAMESTIK
+2120 AGGIAAIAMESTIK

-2144 SLQGSVIPIAD
+2144 SLQGRAIPIAA

-2164 DKNQFPGQTKLLS
+2164 DKNQFPGQTELLF

-2212 QYPKIHGKKVYRS
+2212 QYPKIHGKKVYHS

-2234 TTTTTTTTTITT
+2234 TTTTTTTITT
-2246 TTTTVTTTKLTTTK
+2246 TTTTVTTTKLTTKPVTTTSATKQTTTTTKLTTK
-2260 PMTTTSATKQTTTT
+2260 PMTTTSATKQTTATTKLTTKPMTTTFATKQTITTTKLTTKPMTTTSTIKQTTTT

-2305 STTEQTTTTTKL
+2305 SATE
-2317 TTKPMTT
+2317 
-2324 TFATKQTTATTK
+2324 QTTATTK
-2336 LTTKPMTTTSTTE
+2336 LTTKPMTTTSATK
-2349 QTTTTT
+2349 QTTATT
-2355 KLTTTKPVTTTSTTK
+2355 KLTTKPVTTTSTTK

-2381 PVTTTSTIKQTTT
+2381 PVTTTSTTKQTTT
-2394 TTKLTTKPVAT
+2394 TTKLTTKP
-2405 TSASEQ
+2405 
-2411 MTTTTKLTTKPMTTT
+2411 M
-2426 SITEQT
+2426 I
-2432 TTMTKLTTKPM
+2432 
-2443 TTTSVTKQTTATT
+2443 TTSVTKQTTA
-2456 KLTTKPMT
+2456 
-2464 TTSTTEQT
+2464 
-2472 TTTTKLTTKPITTT
+2472 TTKLTTKPITTT

-2495 TTTNTAKPTTTSTST
+2495 TTTNTAKPTTTSTSI

-2515 TTVTATSTTETTTA
+2515 TIVTATSTTETTTA

-2559 TTTVPA
+2559 TTTIPA
-2565 TTTTTEAT
+2565 TTTTTEETTTTTTTTEKT

-2579 STTTTITIPTTT
+2579 WTTTTITIPTTT
-2591 TTTTTTEKTTTSTTE
+2591 TTTEKTTTSTTEWTTTTTTVPATTTTTEKTTTSTTESTTIATTIPTTTTTTEKTTTSTTE
-2606 STTTTITIPTTTTT
+2606 STTTTTTELTTTETTTTT
-2620 IEETTTSTTE
+2620 F
-2630 STTTTTTIPT
+2630 P
-2640 TTTTIEETTI
+2640 
-2650 STTESTTTITTVPT
+2650 
-2664 TTTTIE
+2664 
-2670 ATTTSTTESTTTI
+2670 
-2683 TTVPTTTTTTEETT
+2683 
-2697 TSTTESTTTTTITIP
+2697 
-2712 TTTTTTEATTTSTT
+2712 
-2726 EWTTT
+2726 
-2731 ITTVPTT
+2731 
-2738 TTTTEETT
+2738 
-2746 TSTTEST
+2746 
-2753 TTITTVP
+2753 
-2760 TTTTT
+2760 
-2765 TEETTTSTTEST
+2765 
-2777 TTTTTI
+2777 
-2783 PTTTTTTEATTT
+2783 
-2795 STTEWTTTTTTVP
+2795 
-2808 TTTTTTEVT
+2808 
-2817 TTSTTEW
+2817 
-2824 TTTTTTVPTTTTTSE
+2824 TTTSE